1 MDIKGDWKKRA
12 VCGLMVLVMALGL
25 LPTSILAADTRSV
38 TDNAIKNG
46 SFEQPEFNNMNAPQW
61 AANLVPDW
69 HTTASDQKIEFG
81 STRKDG
87 TVPHIVGNPNLQD
100 SGCQFAELNADEEST
115 LYQYATTV
123 GGNVYEWGLS
133 HRGRMGVDQ
142 MAVIIGPKQSQI
154 DPATGERIDVDPAKP
169 SENGRDQFMRM
180 TYWVRQHASNLNVGI
195 PQTGC
200 TQKIT
205 VYSKKFAANGGFQND
220 IGDAF
225 SASPSDV
232 YTEKW
237 NVWIIGTSNTAW
249 GNYGTNSSDYA
260 AGKLA
265 YSCRYAVPD
274 GQNQT
279 VFAFCSYSAAG
290 GSTQGNLI
298 DNIHF
303 SLYQTITAAATAGGS
318 GFIGVPTGNVSEYY
332 PIGSSMS
339 ELVVANGST
348 IKVKAV
354 EPENGDVQFVG
365 AYVTRQTQNGLEKEF
380 ISAAS
385 SSWDKV
391 DRTYTYV
398 HRVEEPADIVL
409 VFVKKPMVIYEANG
423 GNLYTHGDN
432 RTNAV
437 SFAQQAGSG
446 GTLKERE
453 PYTAQAATTTKDGWR
468 FDGWLLPQ
476 KNKVLPA
483 VHTVKYDTVSGT
495 FTFTA
500 DDGKNETLQSGGA
513 TLIAQWKWRQR
524 FVTAS
529 RMKENGTV
537 SDNIQEN
544 TACGSITV
552 TSDGSAV
559 ETETTEAVTD
569 YYSQAN
575 EKITATAEAKQ
586 GYCFIGW
593 YQQVDGKYE
602 LVSSKS
608 THSYT
613 VSREG
618 VQTIYARFAPTHTVT
633 YRWASVDAGKCP
645 PEELLDK
652 NNLSRPEDGTVIDGG
667 TYYISKDFIKGVT
680 TIDGTVTKDGRT
692 VPGKWVFTGWHD
704 GKEDGSNGT
713 GDDIVI
719 RETELIN
726 VTGDRT
732 LTGFWT
738 FIPEKE
744 HTLTYQFADN
754 TRWSPSGSFEQTE
767 NYYRGESVTAAGK
780 PAHNQTMDGKDVLV
794 TDNVT
799 LYGKW
804 SFDGWKRNDTK
815 DTVTAGDGFDMPGND
830 VTLTG
835 QWEFTPYTYT
845 VVYDTGDGKPI
856 SDPKYA
862 SYDYAALLGSSKPGL
877 NTPTGIPFGASIEL
891 MELPDETKISDD
903 KYFSGWS
910 IVDPTNADLGTIETQ
925 DPGDSVG
932 YRYLGITEDKQEV
945 TLYAVYKNKGV
956 ATVDFAVNDSNWG
969 DVDTKSGSFTVQN
982 GIVDNKTVFSTAAPR
997 DGYHFVGWYEKKSDG
1012 SLTKATDGNGNV
1024 ITGAALT
1031 VTSNMMQA
1039 KLDSLTMSREENRT
1053 PVLVVRYVAVF
1064 ARDSFTVQFDGNG
1077 NNVTGAMEPQKF
1089 HDPDSEDQPTILR
1102 KNAFTRPGYVF
1113 TGWAEYPTRED
1124 GQGRI
1129 YADEASFAEVTT
1141 YRGAQIGNGKT
1152 ITLYAQWKKL
1162 PDVTIFY
1169 TPEPTSLGTVKLNG
1183 TAAKGND
1190 TITVQEG
1197 TVYEQ
1202 LNPETG
1208 EVQGATAVPGK
1219 GSVFVGWYDAQD
1231 TERRH
1236 PLTDSTTYTPGK
1248 DSSGRYQDGS
1258 YVALF
1263 RLKQYVLHYVANAT
1277 DAAGTMEDQTF
1288 PHGQAYPLKKC
1299 AFSREG
1305 YRFVGWATEKEG
1317 EVKYEDQ
1324 KSIKLDE
1331 EFQNLT
1337 NDNEKVYLYAVWQE
1351 QSVTLSYEPN
1361 DAELGSVSKASETV
1375 AAVTGT
1381 AKGSTAQAK
1390 SGARFDGW
1398 YSADG
1403 TLLSTDLTFVPTRK
1417 AGTVWQGTTYYAHFS
1432 AKRSPSTPSTP
1443 AKPDE
1448 TKPTLAP
1455 IPEMLNG
1462 EDHYAYLL
1470 GYEDGTVR
1478 PNGSISRA
1486 EVATVLFRLLK
1497 DDVRTQNLT
1506 KDNAYSDVPDTA
1518 WYSTAV
1524 STLSKMGVISGYPD
1538 GTFRPNAPI
1547 TRAEFAA
1554 MIARF
1559 DETAKSAD
1567 TPFTDISGHWA
1578 ENAIGKAY
1586 GNGWVEG
1593 SSKTVFCP
1601 ESNLTRAETA
1611 TLLNRVLHRLPEKE
1625 SDLLANQIA
1634 WPDNPE
1640 TFWGY
1645 LTIQEATNSHE
1656 YERKAD
1662 GVHETQT
1669 AKRENRDWSKEFEQ

>member
-12 VCGLMVLVMALGL
+12 VCGLMVLAMALSL

-38 TDNAIKNG
+38 TENAIKNG
-46 SFEQPEFNNMNAPQW
+46 SFEEPAFHDKNSPQW
-61 AANLVPDW
+61 PANNVPDW
-69 HTTASDQKIEFG
+69 DTTASDQLIEFG
-81 STRKDG
+81 SRRNGKDAPQLTG
-87 TVPHIVGNPNLQD
+87 VDKTIPDG
-100 SGCQFAELNADEEST
+100 SQFAELNADEEST

-133 HRGRMGVDQ
+133 HRGREGVDH
-142 MAVIIGPKQSQI
+142 MALIIGPKQNF
-154 DPATGERIDVDPAKP
+154 DPAKP
-169 SENGRDQFMRM
+169 SEDGRDQFMRM
-180 TYWVRQHASNLNVGI
+180 TDWVSQHASGMADM
-195 PQTGC
+195 GC

-205 VYSKKFAANGGFQND
+205 VYSKKFAKNGRFEND

-249 GNYGTNSSDYA
+249 GNYGTKSSAYA
-260 AGKLA
+260 AGNLA

-274 GQNQT
+274 GQTKT
-279 VFAFCSYSAAG
+279 VFAFCSYSAAT
-290 GSTQGNLI
+290 SDKTLGNLI

-354 EPENGDVQFVG
+354 KPKDSNVQFVG
-365 AYVTRQTQNGLEKEF
+365 AYVTRQTAKGLEQVFIPVTDKEE
-380 ISAAS
+380 
-385 SSWDKV
+385 WGEEGD
-391 DRTYTYV
+391 TYTYE

-409 VFVKKPMVIYEANG
+409 VFVKKPMVIYEAKG
-423 GNLYTHGDN
+423 GDRYIYGDN
-432 RTNAV
+432 GTNAV
-437 SFAQQAGSG
+437 SFAQQPGSD

-453 PYTAQAATTTKDGWR
+453 PYTAQAAETKKDGWR
-468 FDGWLLPQ
+468 FDGWLLPR

-483 VHTVKYDTVSGT
+483 VHTVKYDTVSGI

-500 DDGKNETLQSGGA
+500 DGGINETLESVGA

-529 RMKENGTV
+529 RVKDENGKV
-537 SDNIQEN
+537 SADFREN
-544 TACGSITV
+544 TDCGTVEIVDNRGELVADNPAAKDYFASASERVTV
-552 TSDGSAV
+552 TA
-559 ETETTEAVTD
+559 A
-569 YYSQAN
+569 AN
-575 EKITATAEAKQ
+575 A
-586 GYCFIGW
+586 GYEFIGW
-593 YQQVDGKYE
+593 YQQVDGEKYE
-602 LVSSKS
+602 LVSSEP

-618 VQTIYARFAPTHTVT
+618 VQTIYARFAPTHTVK

-645 PEELLDK
+645 PEEQLNANK
-652 NNLSRPEDGTVIDGG
+652 ISRPKDGTVIDGG
-667 TYYISKDFIKGVT
+667 TYYISKDLKIGK
-680 TIDGTVTKDGRT
+680 TIDGTVKKDGRT
-692 VPGKWVFTGWHD
+692 VPGKWVFTGWRD
-704 GKEDGSNGT
+704 ENND
-713 GDDIVI
+713 I
-719 RETELIN
+719 RETELIK

-738 FIPEKE
+738 FEPEAE
-744 HTLTYQFADN
+744 HSLSYQFADSGS
-754 TRWSPSGSFEQTE
+754 WSPSGSFAHTE
-767 NYYRGESVTAAGK
+767 EHYRGESVTAKAE
-780 PAHNQTMDGKDVLV
+780 PDHNQTTDEKGNPIDVLV
-794 TDNVT
+794 TGNNVV

-804 SFDGWKRNDTK
+804 SFDGWKRSDNEGDNEGI
-815 DTVTAGDGFDMPGND
+815 VAAGNGFNMPGND
-830 VTLTG
+830 LTLTG

-862 SYDYAALLGSSKPGL
+862 RYDYAALLGSSKPGL
-877 NTPTGIPFGASIEL
+877 KAPSTGIPFGASIKL
-891 MELPDETKISDD
+891 MEFPAGTEIPDD
-903 KYFSGWS
+903 KYFAGWS
-910 IVDPTNADLGTIETQ
+910 IYKPTDGNLSTIETQ
-925 DPGDSVG
+925 APGDSIG
-932 YRYLGITEDKQEV
+932 YRKLGITENGQEV
-945 TLYAVYKNKGV
+945 KLYAVYKNKDV

-969 DVDTKSGSFTVQN
+969 DVNPKSGSFMVQN
-982 GIVDNKTVFSTAAPR
+982 GKVDGKTVSSEATPR
-997 DGYHFVGWYEKKSDG
+997 EGYHFVGWCEKG
-1012 SLTKATDGNGNV
+1012 ALTPV
-1024 ITGAALT
+1024 STGATLT
-1031 VTSNMMQA
+1031 VTAAMMQE
-1039 KLDSLTMSREENRT
+1039 KLNSLTEK
-1053 PVLVVRYVAVF
+1053 LVVHYVAVF
-1064 ARDSFTVQFDGNG
+1064 ARNSFTVKFDRNG
-1077 NNVTGAMEPQKF
+1077 DNVNGVMPPQMF
-1089 HDPDSEDQPTILR
+1089 HDPDSGDQPTMLR
-1102 KNAFTRPGYVF
+1102 KNAFTRPGYEF
-1113 TGWAEYPTRED
+1113 TSWAESEN

-1129 YADEASFAEVTT
+1129 YADEAPFAEVTI
-1141 YRGAQIGNGKT
+1141 YRGNKIEDDGT

-1169 TPEPTSLGTVKLNG
+1169 TPEPTSLGTVKLND
-1183 TAAKGND
+1183 AAAEGND
-1190 TITVQEG
+1190 ITVQEG
-1197 TVYEQ
+1197 TVNEH

-1208 EVQGATAVPGK
+1208 TARGATAVPGE
-1219 GSVFVGWYDAQD
+1219 GSVFVGWYDAQGK
-1231 TERRH
+1231 H
-1236 PLTDSTTYTPGK
+1236 PLTDKTTYTPEK

-1258 YVALF
+1258 YVARF
-1263 RLKQYVLHYVANAT
+1263 RLKQYVLHYDANGGT
-1277 DAAGTMEDQTF
+1277 GTMEDQTF
-1288 PHGQAYPLKKC
+1288 PHGQAHPLEKC

-1305 YRFVGWATEKEG
+1305 YRFVGWATKSAG

-1324 KSIKLDE
+1324 KSIKLEE

-1337 NDNEKVYLYAVWQE
+1337 KDNDEVILYAVWEE
-1351 QSVTLSYEPN
+1351 QSVTIGYVSS
-1361 DAELGSVSKASETV
+1361 DTELGTVTVESEPV
-1375 AAVTGT
+1375 DAVTGT
-1381 AKGSTAQAK
+1381 AHGSTAQAK
-1390 SGARFDGW
+1390 SGAKFDGW
-1398 YSADG
+1398 YSADS
-1403 TLLSTDLTFVPTRK
+1403 TLLSTDLTFVPKK
-1417 AGTVWQGTTYYAHFS
+1417 ADGAVWQGTTYYARFS
-1432 AKRSPSTPSTP
+1432 ARRRPSTPSTP
-1443 AKPDE
+1443 AKPDD
-1448 TKPTLAP
+1448 TKITLAP

-1497 DDVRTQNLT
+1497 DDVRMQNLT
-1506 KDNAYSDVPDTA
+1506 KDNAYSDVSDTA
-1518 WYSTAV
+1518 WYAAAV

-1593 SSKTVFCP
+1593 SSKTLFCP

-1625 SDLLANQIA
+1625 SDLLANQIV

-1645 LTIQEATNSHE
+1645 LAMQEATNSHE

-1662 GVHETQT
+1662 GAHETQT

>member
-12 VCGLMVLVMALGL
+12 ISGLMVLAMALSL

-46 SFEQPEFNNMNAPQW
+46 SFEQPAFDDKPSPQW
-61 AANLVPDW
+61 VPGPTFDW
-69 HTTASDQKIEFG
+69 KTTAFGKKIEFG
-81 STRKDG
+81 SSRNGQKAPQLIGNQDIPDG
-87 TVPHIVGNPNLQD
+87 Y
-100 SGCQFAELNADEEST
+100 QFAELNADEEST

-133 HRGRMGVDQ
+133 HRGRSGIDQ
-142 MAVIIGPKQSQI
+142 MAVIIGPKQN
-154 DPATGERIDVDPAKP
+154 VDPAKP
-169 SENGRDQFMRM
+169 SKDGKDGRDQFMRM
-180 TYWVRQHASNLNVGI
+180 TDWVSQHKSNLKVDI
-195 PQTGC
+195 PPTGC

-220 IGDAF
+220 IGDSAF

-237 NVWIIGTSNTAW
+237 NVWIIGTNNNAW
-249 GNYGTNSSDYA
+249 DNYGTNSSDYA
-260 AGKLA
+260 EGKLA

-274 GQNQT
+274 GQTKT
-279 VFAFCSYSAAG
+279 VFAFCSYSAAT
-290 GSTQGNLI
+290 SDKTLGNLI

-318 GFIGVPTGNVSEYY
+318 GFIIVPTGDKGSEYY
-332 PIGSSMS
+332 EIGSSMR
-339 ELVVANGST
+339 ELVVANGSPIT
-348 IKVKAV
+348 VKVVK
-354 EPENGDVQFVG
+354 PKSDDVQFVG
-365 AYVTRQTQNGLEKEF
+365 AYVTRQTAKGLEQVFIPVTDKEE
-380 ISAAS
+380 
-385 SSWDKV
+385 WGEEGD
-391 DRTYTYV
+391 TYTYE

-409 VFVKKPMVIYEANG
+409 VFVKKPMVIYEAKG
-423 GNLYTHGDN
+423 GDRYIYGDN
-432 RTNAV
+432 GTNAV
-437 SFAQQAGSG
+437 SFAPQVSGDGSTTARG
-446 GTLKERE
+446 
-453 PYTAQAATTTKDGWR
+453 PYESKAATTAKDGWK
-468 FDGWLLPQ
+468 FDGWLLPR

-483 VHTVKYDTVSGT
+483 VHTVSYDAERET
-495 FTFTA
+495 FTFA
-500 DDGKNETLQSGGA
+500 ANGETTELESGGA

-529 RMKENGTV
+529 RVKDKDGMV
-537 SDNIQEN
+537 SADIQEN

-552 TSDGSAV
+552 TSDGAAV
-559 ETETTEAVTD
+559 KTETTEAVTD

-575 EKITATAEAKQ
+575 EKITATATAKN
-586 GYCFIGW
+586 GYRFVGW
-593 YQQVDGKYE
+593 YQQLDGDTYQF
-602 LVSSKS
+602 VSNQA
-608 THSYT
+608 TYT
-613 VSREG
+613 YTAKAEG

-633 YRWASVDAGKCP
+633 YRWTTEEGKCP
-645 PEELLDK
+645 PEELLNK
-652 NNLSRPEDGTVIDGG
+652 NGISLPETGTVVDGG
-667 TYYISKDFIKGVT
+667 TYYISKDLEINK
-680 TIDGTVTKDGRT
+680 TIDGTGTIDDRT
-692 VPGKWVFTGWHD
+692 VPGKWVFTGWRS
-704 GKEDGSNGT
+704 GES
-713 GDDIVI
+713 GDSDI
-719 RETELIN
+719 RETELIK
-726 VTGDRT
+726 VKGDRT

-754 TRWSPSGSFEQTE
+754 TRWSPSGSFELTE
-767 NYYRGESVTAAGK
+767 NYYRGESVTAQAE
-780 PAHNQTMDGKDVLV
+780 PAHNRTKDEEGNPIDVLA
-794 TDNVT
+794 TGNNVV

-804 SFDGWKRNDTK
+804 SFDGWKRSDNDSTIA
-815 DTVTAGDGFDMPGND
+815 AGRGFNMPGKD
-830 VTLTG
+830 LTLTG

-862 SYDYAALLGSSKPGL
+862 SYDYAALLGSSKSGL
-877 NTPTGIPFGASIEL
+877 NAPTGIPFGASIEL
-891 MELPDETKISDD
+891 MELPDGTKIPND
-903 KYFSGWS
+903 KYFAGWS

-925 DPGDSVG
+925 APGDSVG
-932 YRYLGITEDKQEV
+932 YRKLGITKDKRKV
-945 TLYAVYKNKGV
+945 TLYAVYKNKDM

-969 DVDTKSGSFTVQN
+969 DVDTKSGSFMVQN
-982 GIVDNKTVFSTAAPR
+982 GKVDEGTVSSTAAPR
-997 DGYHFVGWYEKKSDG
+997 DGYHFVGWYEESDDGKLEPVNG
-1012 SLTKATDGNGNV
+1012 SAING
-1024 ITGAALT
+1024 TTLT
-1031 VTSNMMQA
+1031 VTAAMMQA
-1039 KLDSLTMSREENRT
+1039 KLKPLAESRGENRT
-1053 PVLVVRYVAVF
+1053 PVLEVRYIAVF
-1064 ARDSFTVQFDGNG
+1064 ARDSFTVEFDGNG
-1077 NNVTGAMEPQKF
+1077 DDKEATMKPQTF
-1089 HDPDSEDQPTILR
+1089 PAPDSEEQLTTLR
-1102 KNAFTRPGYVF
+1102 KNEFKRPGYVF
-1113 TGWAEYPTRED
+1113 TGWAEYPTREV
-1124 GQGRI
+1124 GQEERI
-1129 YADEASFAEVTT
+1129 YADEAPFAEVTI
-1141 YRGAQIGNGKT
+1141 YQGNKIVDGGT
-1152 ITLYAQWKKL
+1152 ITLYAQWEKL
-1162 PDVTIFY
+1162 SDVIISY
-1169 TPEPTSLGTVKLNG
+1169 TPEPTSLGTVKLNPTESNELDPQDG
-1183 TAAKGND
+1183 M
-1190 TITVQEG
+1190 VSES
-1197 TVYEQ
+1197 

-1208 EVQGATAVPGK
+1208 EVQGATAVPGE

-1231 TERRH
+1231 TERSH
-1236 PLTDSTTYTPGK
+1236 PLTGGSTTYTPEK
-1248 DSSGRYQDGS
+1248 DLSGRYRDGS

-1263 RLKQYVLHYVANAT
+1263 RLKQYVLHYDANAA

-1288 PHGQAYPLKKC
+1288 PHGQAYPLKEC

-1305 YRFVGWATEKEG
+1305 YRFVGWATEQKGKVE
-1317 EVKYEDQ
+1317 YEDQ
-1324 KSIKLDE
+1324 TNIKLDK
-1331 EFQNLT
+1331 EFPNLT
-1337 NDNEKVYLYAVWQE
+1337 NDNDVVTLYAVWEE
-1351 QSVTLSYEPN
+1351 QSVTIGYEPN
-1361 DAELGSVSKASETV
+1361 DAELGSVSSASETV
-1375 AAVTGT
+1375 DAVTGT

-1403 TLLSTDLTFVPTRK
+1403 TLLSKELTFVPTK
-1417 AGTVWQGTTYYAHFS
+1417 KDGAVWQGTTYYAHFS

-1497 DDVRTQNLT
+1497 DDVRMQNLT

-1518 WYSTAV
+1518 WYAAAV

-1625 SDLLANQIA
+1625 SDLLANQIV

-1645 LTIQEATNSHE
+1645 LAIQEATNSHE

-1669 AKRENRDWSKEFEQ
+1669 VKRENRDWSKEFEQ

>member
-12 VCGLMVLVMALGL
+12 VSGLMVLVMALSL

-46 SFEQPEFNNMNAPQW
+46 SFEEPAFHDKNSPQW
-61 AANLVPDW
+61 PANNVPDW
-69 HTTASDQKIEFG
+69 DTTASDKLIEFG
-81 STRKDG
+81 SRRNGKNAPQLTGVDKTIPDG
-87 TVPHIVGNPNLQD
+87 
-100 SGCQFAELNADEEST
+100 SQFAELNADEEST
-115 LYQYATTV
+115 LYQYAETV

-133 HRGRMGVDQ
+133 HRGRDGVDQ
-142 MAVIIGPKQSQI
+142 MAVIIGPKQDD
-154 DPATGERIDVDPAKP
+154 DPDKP
-169 SENGRDQFMRM
+169 SADGKDQFMRM
-180 TYWVRQHASNLNVGI
+180 TDWVRQHASEMGVTVYNN
-195 PQTGC
+195 TGC

-205 VYSKKFAANGGFQND
+205 VYSKKFAKKGGFQND

-237 NVWIIGTSNTAW
+237 NVWIIGTNNNAW
-249 GNYGTNSSDYA
+249 GNYGTKSSDYA
-260 AGKLA
+260 EGNLA

-274 GQNQT
+274 GQSKT

-290 GSTQGNLI
+290 GSTCGNLI

-318 GFIGVPTGNVSEYY
+318 GYIGVPTGNESVLYK
-332 PIGSSMS
+332 IDDKMR

-354 EPENGDVQFVG
+354 KPKDSNVQFVG
-365 AYVTRQTQNGLEKEF
+365 AYVTRQTAKGLEQVF
-380 ISAAS
+380 IPVADEG
-385 SSWDKV
+385 WREEGD
-391 DRTYTYV
+391 TYTYE

-409 VFVKKPMVIYEANG
+409 VFVKKPMVIYEAKG
-423 GNLYTHGDN
+423 GDRYIYGDN
-432 RTNAV
+432 GTNAV
-437 SFAQQAGSG
+437 SFAPQVSGDGSTTARG
-446 GTLKERE
+446 
-453 PYTAQAATTTKDGWR
+453 PYESKAATTAKDGWK
-468 FDGWLLPQ
+468 FDGWLLPR

-483 VHTVKYDTVSGT
+483 VHTVSYDAERET
-495 FTFTA
+495 FTFA
-500 DDGKNETLQSGGA
+500 ANGETTELESGGA

-529 RMKENGTV
+529 RVKDKDGMV
-537 SDNIQEN
+537 SADIQEN

-552 TSDGSAV
+552 TSDGAAV
-559 ETETTEAVTD
+559 KTETTEAVTD

-575 EKITATAEAKQ
+575 EKITATATAKN
-586 GYCFIGW
+586 GYRFVGW
-593 YQQVDGKYE
+593 YQQLDGDTYQF
-602 LVSSKS
+602 VSNQA
-608 THSYT
+608 TYT
-613 VSREG
+613 YTAKAEG

-633 YRWASVDAGKCP
+633 YRWTTEEGKCP
-645 PEELLDK
+645 PEELLNK
-652 NNLSRPEDGTVIDGG
+652 NGISLPETGTVVDGG
-667 TYYISKDFIKGVT
+667 TYYISKDLEINK
-680 TIDGTVTKDGRT
+680 TIDGTGTIDDRT
-692 VPGKWVFTGWHD
+692 VPGKWVFTGWRS
-704 GKEDGSNGT
+704 GES
-713 GDDIVI
+713 GDSDI

-754 TRWSPSGSFEQTE
+754 NRWSPSGSFAQTE
-767 NYYRGESVTAAGK
+767 NHYRGESVTAQAE
-780 PAHNQTMDGKDVLV
+780 PARNQTTDEEGNPIDVLV
-794 TDNVT
+794 TGNVT
-799 LYGKW
+799 LYGDW
-804 SFDGWKRNDTK
+804 SFKGWQRSDRKRSDNDSMIA
-815 DTVTAGDGFDMPGND
+815 AGNVFYMPGNNL
-830 VTLTG
+830 TLTG

-845 VVYDTGDGKPI
+845 VVYDLGNGTTVA
-856 SDPKYA
+856 DPNNENYNYSK
-862 SYDYAALLGSSKPGL
+862 LLDSSKPGL
-877 NTPTGIPFGASIEL
+877 NAQSTGIGIPFGASIEL
-891 MELPDETKISDD
+891 MEFPAGTEIPND
-903 KYFSGWS
+903 KYFAGWS
-910 IVDPTNADLGTIETQ
+910 LVKPTEDNLSTIETQ

-932 YRYLGITEDKQEV
+932 YRKLGITKNGQEV
-945 TLYAVYKNKGV
+945 TLYAVYKNKDV

-969 DVDTKSGSFTVQN
+969 DVDTKSGSFTVR
-982 GIVDNKTVFSTAAPR
+982 GSAVDKKTVFSTATPR
-997 DGYHFVGWYEKKSDG
+997 EGYHFVGWYEKG
-1012 SLTKATDGNGNV
+1012 ALTPVSTDAT
-1024 ITGAALT
+1024 LT
-1031 VTSNMMQA
+1031 VTTAMMQA
-1039 KLDSLTMSREENRT
+1039 KLDLLTKNGT
-1053 PVLVVRYVAVF
+1053 PVVLVVHYVAVF
-1064 ARDSFTVQFDGNG
+1064 ARDSFTVNFDGNG
-1077 NNVTGAMEPQKF
+1077 DDKEATMKPQTF
-1089 HDPDSEDQPTILR
+1089 PAPDSEEQLTTLR
-1102 KNAFTRPGYVF
+1102 KNEFKRPGYVF
-1113 TGWAEYPTRED
+1113 TGWAEYPTREV
-1124 GQGRI
+1124 GQEGRN
-1129 YADEASFAEVTT
+1129 YADEEPFAEVTI
-1141 YRGAQIGNGKT
+1141 YRGNKIVDGGT

-1162 PDVTIFY
+1162 PDVTISY
-1169 TPEPTSLGTVKLNG
+1169 TPEPTSLGTVELNPTESNELDPQDG
-1183 TAAKGND
+1183 M
-1190 TITVQEG
+1190 VSES
-1197 TVYEQ
+1197 

-1208 EVQGATAVPGK
+1208 TARGATAVPGE

-1231 TERRH
+1231 TERENS
-1236 PLTDSTTYTPGK
+1236 LTDGKTYTPEK
-1248 DSSGRYQDGS
+1248 DLSGRYRDGS

-1263 RLKQYVLHYVANAT
+1263 RLKQYVLRYDANGGT
-1277 DAAGTMEDQTF
+1277 GTMEDQTF
-1288 PHGQAYPLKKC
+1288 PHGQAHPLEKC

-1305 YRFVGWATEKEG
+1305 YSFVGWATEKKGKVE
-1317 EVKYEDQ
+1317 YEDQ
-1324 KSIKLDE
+1324 TNIKLDK
-1331 EFQNLT
+1331 EFPNLKDD
-1337 NDNEKVYLYAVWQE
+1337 NDEATLYAVWRE
-1351 QSVTLSYEPN
+1351 QRVTFSYESN
-1361 DAELGSVSKASETV
+1361 DTELGTVSKASETIG
-1375 AAVTGT
+1375 AVNGKPT
-1381 AKGSTAQAK
+1381 GSTAQAK
-1390 SGARFDGW
+1390 SGAKFDGW

-1403 TLLSTDLTFVPTRK
+1403 TLLSTELTFVPTK
-1417 AGTVWQGTTYYAHFS
+1417 ADGAVWQGTTYYAHFS

-1497 DDVRTQNLT
+1497 DDVRAQNLT

-1518 WYSTAV
+1518 WYAAAV

-1625 SDLLANQIA
+1625 SDLLANQIV

-1645 LTIQEATNSHE
+1645 LAIQEATNSHE

-1669 AKRENRDWSKEFEQ
+1669 VKRENRDWSKEFEQ

>member
-12 VCGLMVLVMALGL
+12 VCGLMVLAMALSL

-38 TDNAIKNG
+38 TENAIKNG
-46 SFEQPEFNNMNAPQW
+46 SFEEPAFHDKNSPQW
-61 AANLVPDW
+61 PANNVPDW
-69 HTTASDQKIEFG
+69 DTTASDQLIEFG
-81 STRKDG
+81 SRRNGKDAPQLTG
-87 TVPHIVGNPNLQD
+87 VDKTIPDG
-100 SGCQFAELNADEEST
+100 SQFAELNADEEST

-133 HRGRMGVDQ
+133 HRGREGVDH
-142 MAVIIGPKQSQI
+142 MALIIGPKQNF
-154 DPATGERIDVDPAKP
+154 DPAKP
-169 SENGRDQFMRM
+169 SEDGRDQFMRM
-180 TYWVRQHASNLNVGI
+180 TDWVSQHASGMADM
-195 PQTGC
+195 GC

-205 VYSKKFAANGGFQND
+205 VYSKKFAKNGRFEND

-249 GNYGTNSSDYA
+249 GNYGTKSSAYA
-260 AGKLA
+260 AGNLA

-274 GQNQT
+274 GQTKT
-279 VFAFCSYSAAG
+279 VFAFCSYSAAT
-290 GSTQGNLI
+290 SDKTLGNLI

-354 EPENGDVQFVG
+354 KPKDSNVQFVG
-365 AYVTRQTQNGLEKEF
+365 AYVTRQTAKGLEQVFIPVTDKE
-380 ISAAS
+380 
-385 SSWDKV
+385 WGEEGD
-391 DRTYTYV
+391 TYTYE

-409 VFVKKPMVIYEANG
+409 VFVKKPMVIYEAKG
-423 GNLYTHGDN
+423 GDRYIYGDN
-432 RTNAV
+432 GTNAV
-437 SFAQQAGSG
+437 SFAQQPGSD

-453 PYTAQAATTTKDGWR
+453 PYTAQAAETKKDGWR
-468 FDGWLLPQ
+468 FDGWLLPR

-483 VHTVKYDTVSGT
+483 VHTVKYDTVSGI

-500 DDGKNETLQSGGA
+500 DGGINETLESVGA

-529 RMKENGTV
+529 RVKDENGKV
-537 SDNIQEN
+537 SADFREN
-544 TACGSITV
+544 TDCGTVEIVDNRGELVADNPAAKDYFASASERVTV
-552 TSDGSAV
+552 TA
-559 ETETTEAVTD
+559 A
-569 YYSQAN
+569 AN
-575 EKITATAEAKQ
+575 A
-586 GYCFIGW
+586 GYEFIGW
-593 YQQVDGKYE
+593 YQQVDGEKYE
-602 LVSSKS
+602 LVSSEP

-633 YRWASVDAGKCP
+633 YQWASVDAGKCP
-645 PEELLDK
+645 PNK
-652 NNLSRPEDGTVIDGG
+652 PEPPSPGTVIDGG
-667 TYYISKDFIKGVT
+667 TYYISKDFIKDKT
-680 TIDGTVTKDGRT
+680 TIDGTGTKDGRT

-704 GKEDGSNGT
+704 GEDVGSSGT
-713 GDDIVI
+713 GGDIVI

-738 FIPEKE
+738 FIPEEK

-754 TRWSPSGSFEQTE
+754 NRWSPSGSFELTE
-767 NYYRGESVTAAGK
+767 NYYRGESVTVQSE
-780 PAHNQTMDGKDVLV
+780 PARNQTTDGEDVLV
-794 TDNVT
+794 TGNVT

-804 SFDGWKRNDTK
+804 SFDGWKRSDTK

-835 QWEFTPYTYT
+835 QWKFTPYTYT

-877 NTPTGIPFGASIEL
+877 NAPSTGIPFGASIKL
-891 MELPDETKISDD
+891 MELPAGTKIPDD
-903 KYFSGWS
+903 KYFAGWS
-910 IVDPTNADLGTIETQ
+910 IDKPTDGNLSTIETQ
-925 DPGDSVG
+925 APGDSIG
-932 YRYLGITEDKQEV
+932 YRKLKITKNGQKV
-945 TLYAVYKNKGV
+945 TLYAVYKNKDM

-969 DVDTKSGSFTVQN
+969 DVGTKGGSFTVQN
-982 GIVDNKTVFSTAAPR
+982 GEVENKTVSSKATPR
-997 DGYHFVGWYEKKSDG
+997 DGYHFVGWYEKD
-1012 SLTKATDGNGNV
+1012 DNGKLESVSTSAING
-1024 ITGAALT
+1024 TTLT
-1031 VTSNMMQA
+1031 VTTAMMQK
-1039 KLDSLTMSREENRT
+1039 KLKLPTGSREENGP
-1053 PVLVVRYVAVF
+1053 PVLVVHYVAVF
-1064 ARDSFTVQFDGNG
+1064 ARDSFTVQFEPNG
-1077 NNVTGAMEPQKF
+1077 ALDAEGKSDVTGEMLPQKF
-1089 HDPDSEDQPTILR
+1089 HDPNSKDQLTTLR
-1102 KNAFTRPGYVF
+1102 KNEFKRPGYVF
-1113 TGWAEYPTRED
+1113 TGWAESKT
-1124 GQGRI
+1124 GQGRT
-1129 YADEASFAEVTT
+1129 YADEAPFAEVTT
-1141 YRGAQIGNGKT
+1141 YRGAQIGNDKT
-1152 ITLYAQWKKL
+1152 ITLYAQWEKL
-1162 PDVTIFY
+1162 PDVPIFY
-1169 TPEPTSLGTVKLNG
+1169 TPEPTSLGTVKLNVN
-1183 TAAKGND
+1183 AAEGND

-1197 TVYEQ
+1197 TVYEK

-1208 EVQGATAVPGK
+1208 TARGATAEPRE
-1219 GSVFVGWYDAQD
+1219 GSVFAGWYNGLTREEVWEDA
-1231 TERRH
+1231 TF
-1236 PLTDSTTYTPGK
+1236 TPK
-1248 DSSGRYQDGS
+1248 QQNDRYVS
-1258 YVALF
+1258 ATYVARF
-1263 RLKQYVLHYVANAT
+1263 RLYRYTLHYEANG
-1277 DAAGTMEDQTF
+1277 GTGEMDDQIF
-1288 PHGQAYPLKKC
+1288 QHGQAYPLKKC

-1305 YRFVGWATEKEG
+1305 YRFVGWATEPAG
-1317 EVKYEDQ
+1317 EVKYENQ
-1324 KSIKLDE
+1324 KSIKLE
-1331 EFQNLT
+1331 NEFPNLT
-1337 NDNEKVYLYAVWQE
+1337 NDNEKVTLYAVWEE
-1351 QSVTLSYEPN
+1351 QSVTIGYVSS
-1361 DAELGSVSKASETV
+1361 DTELGTVTVGSETIG
-1375 AAVTGT
+1375 AVNGKP
-1381 AKGSTAQAK
+1381 AGSIAQPK
-1390 SGARFDGW
+1390 SSARFDGW

-1403 TLLSTDLTFVPTRK
+1403 TLLSTDLKFVPTREPG
-1417 AGTVWQGTTYYAHFS
+1417 AVWQGTTYYARFS
-1432 AKRSPSTPSTP
+1432 ARRRPSTPSTP

-1497 DDVRTQNLT
+1497 DDVRMQNLT
-1506 KDNAYSDVPDTA
+1506 KDNAYSDVSDTA
-1518 WYSTAV
+1518 WYAAAV

-1625 SDLLANQIA
+1625 SDLLANQIV

-1645 LTIQEATNSHE
+1645 LAIQEATNSHE

>member
-12 VCGLMVLVMALGL
+12 VCGLMVLAMALSL

-38 TDNAIKNG
+38 TENAIKNG
-46 SFEQPEFNNMNAPQW
+46 SFEEPAFHDKNSPQW
-61 AANLVPDW
+61 PAKEVPDW
-69 HTTASDQKIEFG
+69 DTTASDRKIEFG
-81 STRKDG
+81 SRRNGKDAPQLMG
-87 TVPHIVGNPNLQD
+87 DQTIPDG
-100 SGCQFAELNADEEST
+100 SQFAELNADEEST
-115 LYQYATTV
+115 LYQYAETV

-133 HRGRMGVDQ
+133 HRGREGDDH
-142 MAVIIGPKQSQI
+142 MALIIGPKQ
-154 DPATGERIDVDPAKP
+154 DEKP
-169 SENGRDQFMRM
+169 DKPNKAGKDQFMRM
-180 TYWVRQHASNLNVGI
+180 TDWVKSHAEKLGVNI
-195 PQTGC
+195 PVTGC

-249 GNYGTNSSDYA
+249 GNYGTKSSAYA

-274 GQNQT
+274 GQTKT
-279 VFAFCSYSAAG
+279 VFAFCSYSAAT
-290 GSTQGNLI
+290 SNKTLGNLI

-318 GFIGVPTGNVSEYY
+318 GFIGVPTGGKNVYY
-332 PIGSSMS
+332 EIRGSMS
-339 ELVVANGST
+339 ELVVANGSPIT
-348 IKVKAV
+348 VKAV
-354 EPENGDVQFVG
+354 EPESDDVQFVG
-365 AYVTRQTQNGLEKEF
+365 AYVTRQTQNGLKKEV
-380 ISAAS
+380 IPATSP
-385 SSWDKV
+385 SWDKV
-391 DRTYTYV
+391 DRTYTYE
-398 HRVEEPADIVL
+398 HPVEEPADIVL

-423 GNLYTHGDN
+423 GKQYTHGDN
-432 RTNAV
+432 GTNAV
-437 SFAQQAGSG
+437 SFAPQVSGDGSTTARG
-446 GTLKERE
+446 PYDSKE
-453 PYTAQAATTTKDGWR
+453 ATPVKDGWR

-483 VHTVKYDTVSGT
+483 VHTVSYDAESET

-500 DDGKNETLQSGGA
+500 NGETTELESVGA

-529 RMKENGTV
+529 RVKNADGKVSDDFLVNEDCGTV
-537 SDNIQEN
+537 EIVGNEGESVANNPAAKDYFASASERV
-544 TACGSITV
+544 TV
-552 TSDGSAV
+552 
-559 ETETTEAVTD
+559 
-569 YYSQAN
+569 
-575 EKITATAEAKQ
+575 TATAKA
-586 GYCFIGW
+586 GYEFIGW
-593 YQQVDGKYE
+593 YQQVDGKYD
-602 LVSSKS
+602 LVSSKP

-613 VSREG
+613 VISEG

-633 YRWASVDAGKCP
+633 YQWASVAAGKCP
-645 PEELLDK
+645 QNTPDPP
-652 NNLSRPEDGTVIDGG
+652 RPGTVIDGG
-667 TYYISKDFIKGVT
+667 TYYISKDFIKDKT
-680 TIDGTVTKDGRT
+680 TIDGTVKKDGRT

-704 GKEDGSNGT
+704 GEEDGSSGN
-713 GDDIVI
+713 DVDIVI
-719 RETELIN
+719 RVTELIN

-738 FIPEKE
+738 FEPEAE
-744 HTLTYQFADN
+744 HSLSYQFADSGS
-754 TRWSPSGSFEQTE
+754 WSPSGSFAHTE
-767 NYYRGESVTAAGK
+767 EHYRGESVKAASE
-780 PAHNQTMDGKDVLV
+780 PARNQTMDGKDVLV

-799 LYGKW
+799 LYGDW
-804 SFDGWKRNDTK
+804 SFKGWQRSDNENTI
-815 DTVTAGDGFDMPGND
+815 TAGNDFDMPGNNL
-830 VTLTG
+830 TLTG

-845 VVYDTGDGKPI
+845 VVYDTGNGEPVGDL
-856 SDPKYA
+856 KYA

-877 NTPTGIPFGASIEL
+877 KAPSTGIPFGASIKL
-891 MELPDETKISDD
+891 MELPAGTEIPND
-903 KYFSGWS
+903 KYFAGWS
-910 IVDPTNADLGTIETQ
+910 LVKPTNADLSDIETQ
-925 DPGDSVG
+925 APGDSVG
-932 YRYLGITEDKQEV
+932 FRKLEVTENGQEV
-945 TLYAVYKNKGV
+945 KLYAVYKNKDV

-969 DVDTKSGSFTVQN
+969 DVNPKSGSFMVQN
-982 GIVDNKTVFSTAAPR
+982 GKVDEGTVSSTAAPR
-997 DGYHFVGWYEKKSDG
+997 DGYHFVGWYEESDDGKLEPVNG
-1012 SLTKATDGNGNV
+1012 SAISGTT
-1024 ITGAALT
+1024 LT
-1031 VTSNMMQA
+1031 VTAAMMQA
-1039 KLDSLTMSREENRT
+1039 KLKPLAESRGENRT

-1064 ARDSFTVQFDGNG
+1064 EPNTFTIHYEPNYPIIDAGAQSGEMVDQTFSAATTSRNLSPNQFQCKGYTFDGWT
-1077 NNVTGAMEPQKF
+1077 TGKGDFYSDGA
-1089 HDPDSEDQPTILR
+1089 
-1102 KNAFTRPGYVF
+1102 AFTQTV
-1113 TGWAEYPTRED
+1113 ENE
-1124 GQGRI
+1124 
-1129 YADEASFAEVTT
+1129 
-1141 YRGAQIGNGKT
+1141 GKV
-1152 ITLYAQWKKL
+1152 TLYAQWERL
-1162 PDVTIFY
+1162 ADVTIFY
-1169 TPEPTSLGTVKLNG
+1169 TPEPTSLGTVELNG
-1183 TAAKGND
+1183 TAAKEND

-1197 TVYEQ
+1197 TVYES

-1208 EVQGATAVPGK
+1208 TARGATAVPGK
-1219 GSVFVGWYDAQD
+1219 GSVFVGWYDAQGK
-1231 TERRH
+1231 H
-1236 PLTDSTTYTPGK
+1236 PLTDKTTYTPEKG
-1248 DSSGRYQDGS
+1248 SSGRYQDGS
-1258 YVALF
+1258 YVARF
-1263 RLKQYVLHYVANAT
+1263 RLKQYVLHYDANGGT
-1277 DAAGTMEDQTF
+1277 DTMEDQTF
-1288 PHGQAYPLKKC
+1288 PHGQAHPLEKC

-1305 YRFVGWATEKEG
+1305 YRFVGWATESAG

-1324 KSIKLDE
+1324 ESIKLDE
-1331 EFQNLT
+1331 KFPNLT
-1337 NDNEKVYLYAVWQE
+1337 NDNDVVTLYAVWEE
-1351 QSVTLSYEPN
+1351 QSVTIGYEPN
-1361 DAELGSVSKASETV
+1361 DAELGTVTVESEPV
-1375 AAVTGT
+1375 DAVTGT
-1381 AKGSTAQAK
+1381 AHGSTAQPK
-1390 SGARFDGW
+1390 SGAKFDGW

-1403 TLLSTDLTFVPTRK
+1403 TLLSTELTFVPTR
-1417 AGTVWQGTTYYAHFS
+1417 ADGAVWQGTTYYARFS

-1497 DDVRTQNLT
+1497 DDVRMQNLT
-1506 KDNAYSDVPDTA
+1506 KDNAYSDVSDTA
-1518 WYSTAV
+1518 WYAAAV

-1625 SDLLANQIA
+1625 SDLLANQIV

-1645 LTIQEATNSHE
+1645 LAIQEATNSHE

>member
-12 VCGLMVLVMALGL
+12 VCGLMVLVMALSL

-46 SFEQPEFNNMNAPQW
+46 SFEQPAFDEKSSPQW
-61 AANLVPDW
+61 VPEPTFDW
-69 HTTASDQKIEFG
+69 KTTASDQKIEFG

-87 TVPHIVGNPNLQD
+87 TVPHIWGKPHLQD
-100 SGCQFAELNADEEST
+100 DGYQFAELNADEEST

-133 HRGRMGVDQ
+133 HRGRSGIDR
-142 MAVIIGPKQSQI
+142 MALIIGPNQDI
-154 DPATGERIDVDPAKP
+154 DPAK
-169 SENGRDQFMRM
+169 SSKNGKDQFMRM
-180 TYWVRQHASNLNVGI
+180 TDWVRLHASGMGVTVSD
-195 PQTGC
+195 TGC

-237 NVWIIGTSNTAW
+237 NVWIIGTNNNAW

-260 AGKLA
+260 AGNLA

-274 GQNQT
+274 GQTKT

-318 GFIGVPTGNVSEYY
+318 GFIIVPTGDKGSEYY
-332 PIGSSMS
+332 EIGSSMS

-354 EPENGDVQFVG
+354 EPEKGDVQFVG

-380 ISAAS
+380 IPAEEWMRDGS
-385 SSWDKV
+385 S
-391 DRTYTYV
+391 TYTYV
-398 HRVEEPADIVL
+398 HPVEEPADIVL

-423 GNLYTHGDN
+423 GDGYTRGDN
-432 RTNAV
+432 ATNAV
-437 SFAQQAGSG
+437 SFAQQPGSD

-453 PYTAQAATTTKDGWR
+453 PYTAQAAETKKDGWR

-483 VHTVKYDTVSGT
+483 VHTVKYNTARET

-500 DDGKNETLQSGGA
+500 NGETTELHSGGA

-529 RMKENGTV
+529 RVKGKDGKV
-537 SDNIQEN
+537 SDDFQEN
-544 TACGSITV
+544 TYCGTV
-552 TSDGSAV
+552 KIGGNKGEPVADNLAAQDYFASAS
-559 ETETTEAVTD
+559 ERVTV
-569 YYSQAN
+569 
-575 EKITATAEAKQ
+575 TATANA
-586 GYCFIGW
+586 GYEFIGW
-593 YQQVDGKYE
+593 YQQVDGKKYE
-602 LVSSKS
+602 LVSSKP

-633 YRWASVDAGKCP
+633 YQWTKTKNECPTEEELNAAGKTLP
-645 PEELLDK
+645 DAATVM
-652 NNLSRPEDGTVIDGG
+652 DGDNYPISTVYKANETSIPG
-667 TYYISKDFIKGVT
+667 TKQENGVT
-680 TIDGTVTKDGRT
+680 VY
-692 VPGKWVFTGWHD
+692 GKWTFSGWRD
-704 GKEDGSNGT
+704 EQNR
-713 GDDIVI
+713 I
-719 RETELIN
+719 REVNLVNIRGN
-726 VTGDRT
+726 RT

-738 FIPEKE
+738 FMPNTRF
-744 HTLTYQFADN
+744 TLTYQVAENGSWTPSNLSAPADEKEYF
-754 TRWSPSGSFEQTE
+754 RTE
-767 NYYRGESVTAAGK
+767 PVIAANAPTYTQGELYVDQ
-780 PAHNQTMDGKDVLV
+780 NL
-794 TDNVT
+794 T
-799 LYGKW
+799 LKGTW
-804 SFDGWKRNDTK
+804 TFGGWKRSDTGAIISATTGSFK
-815 DTVTAGDGFDMPGND
+815 MPD
-830 VTLTG
+830 RDLTLTG
-835 QWEFTPYTYT
+835 QWSFTPDTYT
-845 VVYDTGDGKPI
+845 V
-856 SDPKYA
+856 
-862 SYDYAALLGSSKPGL
+862 SYDIGNGTGAVPELHDSYNYSALAGKSGCD
-877 NTPTGIPFGASIEL
+877 TTQRGIPFGASIKLRDFNGTAPEG
-891 MELPDETKISDD
+891 T
-903 KYFSGWS
+903 YFAGWS
-910 IVDPTNADLGTIETQ
+910 IEKPTRDNLDTIQTQ

-932 YRYLGITEDKQEV
+932 YRKLGITENGQEV
-945 TLYAVYKNKGV
+945 KLYAVYKNKDV

-969 DVDTKSGSFTVQN
+969 DVNTKSGSFTVR
-982 GIVDNKTVFSTAAPR
+982 GSAVDAKAVSSTATPR
-997 DGYHFVGWYEKKSDG
+997 DGYHFVGWYEKESDG
-1012 SLTKATDGNGNV
+1012 SLTEAKDENGKS
-1024 ITGAALT
+1024 ITGATLT
-1031 VTSNMMQA
+1031 VTEAMMRA
-1039 KLDSLTMSREENRT
+1039 KLKPHTGSGGENGT
-1053 PVLVVRYVAVF
+1053 PVLEVRYVAVF
-1064 ARDSFTVQFDGNG
+1064 KPNTFTIHYEPNYPIIDAGAQSGEMADQTFSAADTSRNLSPNQFQCKGYTFDGWTTQSDG
-1077 NNVTGAMEPQKF
+1077 SGDFYSDGA
-1089 HDPDSEDQPTILR
+1089 
-1102 KNAFTRPGYVF
+1102 AFTQTV
-1113 TGWAEYPTRED
+1113 ENE
-1124 GQGRI
+1124 
-1129 YADEASFAEVTT
+1129 
-1141 YRGAQIGNGKT
+1141 GKV
-1152 ITLYAQWKKL
+1152 TLYAKWERL
-1162 PDVTIFY
+1162 PNVTITY
-1169 TPEPTSLGTVKLNG
+1169 TAYPDSLGRVTLNSKVPADIN
-1183 TAAKGND
+1183 TQDAAAPD
-1190 TITVQEG
+1190 TQSGI
-1197 TVYEQ
+1197 VYET

-1208 EVQGATAVPGK
+1208 TPLGATATPNA
-1219 GSVFVGWYDAQD
+1219 GSVFEGWYNN
-1231 TERRH
+1231 
-1236 PLTDSTTYTPGK
+1236 LTGKKVWDSEKFVPQQQN
-1248 DSSGRYQDGS
+1248 DRYVGAS
-1258 YVALF
+1258 YVAHF
-1263 RLKQYVLHYVANAT
+1263 RPQRYTLKFDANGGVGEM
-1277 DAAGTMEDQTF
+1277 AAQTF
-1288 PHGQAYPLKKC
+1288 GHGQYLPLTEC
-1299 AFSREG
+1299 LFSREG
-1305 YRFVGWATEKEG
+1305 YDFMGWALSKNSEKQFSNKA
-1317 EVKYEDQ
+1317 EVQFTDLVPSPKDGD
-1324 KSIKLDE
+1324 SA
-1331 EFQNLT
+1331 T
-1337 NDNEKVYLYAVWQE
+1337 LYAVWQE
-1351 QSVTLSYEPN
+1351 RDVTLNYASSDES
-1361 DAELGSVSKASETV
+1361 LGTVTAGSETIG
-1375 AAVTGT
+1375 AATGKPT
-1381 AKGSTAQAK
+1381 GSTAQAK

-1403 TLLSTDLTFVPTRK
+1403 TLLSPELTFVPTK
-1417 AGTVWQGTTYYAHFS
+1417 EAAVWQGTTYYAHFS

>member
-1 MDIKGDWKKRA
+1 M
-12 VCGLMVLVMALGL
+12 
-25 LPTSILAADTRSV
+25 
-38 TDNAIKNG
+38 
-46 SFEQPEFNNMNAPQW
+46 
-61 AANLVPDW
+61 
-69 HTTASDQKIEFG
+69 
-81 STRKDG
+81 
-87 TVPHIVGNPNLQD
+87 
-100 SGCQFAELNADEEST
+100 
-115 LYQYATTV
+115 
-123 GGNVYEWGLS
+123 
-133 HRGRMGVDQ
+133 
-142 MAVIIGPKQSQI
+142 
-154 DPATGERIDVDPAKP
+154 
-169 SENGRDQFMRM
+169 
-180 TYWVRQHASNLNVGI
+180 
-195 PQTGC
+195 
-200 TQKIT
+200 
-205 VYSKKFAANGGFQND
+205 
-220 IGDAF
+220 
-225 SASPSDV
+225 

-237 NVWIIGTSNTAW
+237 NVWIIGTNNNAW

-274 GQNQT
+274 GQRET

-354 EPENGDVQFVG
+354 EPKDSDVQFVG

-409 VFVKKPMVIYEANG
+409 VFVKRPMVIYEANG
-423 GNLYTHGDN
+423 GNRYTYGDN
-432 RTNAV
+432 GTNAV
-437 SFAQQAGSG
+437 SFAPQVNGDGS
-446 GTLKERE
+446 TTERA
-453 PYTAQAATTTKDGWR
+453 PYDSQEATPAKDGWR
-468 FDGWLLPQ
+468 FDGWLLAR

-483 VHTVKYDTVSGT
+483 VHTVSYDTENET

-500 DDGKNETLQSGGA
+500 ADDTNETLKSGGA

-529 RMKENGTV
+529 RVKENSTV

-559 ETETTEAVTD
+559 TAETKGAVTD

-575 EKITATAEAKQ
+575 EKITATAEAKE
-586 GYCFIGW
+586 GYRFIGW

-602 LVSSKS
+602 LVSSEP

-633 YRWASVDAGKCP
+633 YQWTETQNECPTDEELGAAGKTLP
-645 PEELLDK
+645 AAATVM
-652 NNLSRPEDGTVIDGG
+652 DGDNYPISTVYKANETSIPG
-667 TYYISKDFIKGVT
+667 TKRENDVT
-680 TIDGTVTKDGRT
+680 VY
-692 VPGKWVFTGWHD
+692 GKWTFSGWRD
-704 GKEDGSNGT
+704 EKGN
-713 GDDIVI
+713 I
-719 RETELIN
+719 RVENLAD
-726 VTGDRT
+726 VRKDRT
-732 LTGFWT
+732 LTGYWT
-738 FIPEKE
+738 FMPNTRF
-744 HTLTYQFADN
+744 TLTYQVAED
-754 TRWSPSGSFEQTE
+754 GSWTPRNLSALAAEKQYFRTE
-767 NYYRGESVTAAGK
+767 PVTAANAPTYTSGELYVDQ
-780 PAHNQTMDGKDVLV
+780 NL
-794 TDNVT
+794 T
-799 LYGKW
+799 LKGTW
-804 SFDGWKRNDTK
+804 TFGGWKRSDTGA
-815 DTVTAGDGFDMPGND
+815 TVEAKGKFEMPGND

-835 QWEFTPYTYT
+835 QWSFTPDTYT
-845 VVYDTGDGKPI
+845 VSYDIENGTGTQPESHD
-856 SDPKYA
+856 
-862 SYDYAALLGSSKPGL
+862 SYDYSALPDKAGCVEAS
-877 NTPTGIPFGASIEL
+877 GIPFGASIKLRDFDGNAPEG
-891 MELPDETKISDD
+891 T
-903 KYFSGWS
+903 YFAGWS
-910 IVDPTNADLGTIETQ
+910 IEKPRSDNLGTIQTQGPGAVVDNETLQ
-925 DPGDSVG
+925 
-932 YRYLGITEDKQEV
+932 ITKDGSHHV
-945 TLYAVYKNKGV
+945 TLYAVYKPVGT
-956 ATVDFAVNDSNWG
+956 ATVEFDATPAEGGTVSLR
-969 DVDTKSGSFTVQN
+969 SGSFTVA
-982 GIVDNKTVFSTAAPR
+982 GSTVTGGNVVSTAEPKA
-997 DGYHFVGWYEKKSDG
+997 GWHFVGWYEETGSDKKVTEGLSEDG
-1012 SLTKATDGNGNV
+1012 LT
-1024 ITGAALT
+1024 LT
-1031 VTSNMMQA
+1031 VTAETMTKKLGLLPKKVNSN
-1039 KLDSLTMSREENRT
+1039 ET
-1053 PVLVVRYVAVF
+1053 PAHEVRYVAVF
-1064 ARDSFTVQFDGNG
+1064 EPNTFTVCFNANG
-1077 NNVTGAMEPQKF
+1077 GQGSMG
-1089 HDPDSEDQPTILR
+1089 DQTFGDANSPRNLT
-1102 KNAFTRPGYVF
+1102 KNAFSKAGYEF
-1113 TGWAEYPTRED
+1113 DGWAEYSNGTGTIYRD
-1124 GQGRI
+1124 G
-1129 YADEASFAEVTT
+1129 ALFENVTT
-1141 YRGAQIGNGKT
+1141 YQGNQIKNGNT
-1152 ITLYAQWKKL
+1152 ITLYAQWREIEH
-1162 PDVTIFY
+1162 VTITY
-1169 TPEPTSLGTVKLNG
+1169 TAFPDSLGSVALNSKSK
-1183 TAAKGND
+1183 AAVQND
-1190 TITVQEG
+1190 PAVQSEII
-1197 TVYEQ
+1197 YEKV
-1202 LNPETG
+1202 NPETG
-1208 EVQGATAVPGK
+1208 EIVGATAKVK
-1219 GSVFVGWYDAQD
+1219 NGSVFAGWYND
-1231 TERRH
+1231 
-1236 PLTDSTTYTPGK
+1236 LTKENVGTSETFVPQK
-1248 DSSGRYQDGS
+1248 ENGRYVSAS
-1258 YVALF
+1258 YVAHF
-1263 RLKQYVLHYVANAT
+1263 RPKRYTLKFDANGGVGEM
-1277 DAAGTMEDQTF
+1277 AAQTF
-1288 PHGQAYPLKKC
+1288 GHGQYLPLTEC
-1299 AFSREG
+1299 LFSREG
-1305 YRFVGWATEKEG
+1305 YDFMGWALSKNGEKQFSNKA
-1317 EVKYEDQ
+1317 EVQFTDLVPSPKDGN
-1324 KSIKLDE
+1324 SA
-1331 EFQNLT
+1331 T
-1337 NDNEKVYLYAVWQE
+1337 LYAVWQE
-1351 QSVTLSYEPN
+1351 RDVTLNYASSDES
-1361 DAELGSVSKASETV
+1361 LGTVTAGSETIG
-1375 AAVTGT
+1375 AVNGKP
-1381 AKGSTAQAK
+1381 AGSTAQPK

-1403 TLLSTDLTFVPTRK
+1403 TLLSKELTFVPTK
-1417 AGTVWQGTTYYAHFS
+1417 KDGTVWQGTTYYAHFS

>member
-12 VCGLMVLVMALGL
+12 VCGLMVLVMALSL

-46 SFEQPEFNNMNAPQW
+46 SFEQPAFENKSSPQW

-133 HRGRMGVDQ
+133 HRGRSGIDR
-142 MAVIIGPKQSQI
+142 MALIIGPKQ
-154 DPATGERIDVDPAKP
+154 DFDPAKP
-169 SENGRDQFMRM
+169 SKDGRDQFMRM
-180 TYWVRQHASNLNVGI
+180 TDWVRQHASNLNVAI

-205 VYSKKFAANGGFQND
+205 VYSKKFAANGGFLND

-249 GNYGTNSSDYA
+249 GNYGTNSSAYA

-274 GQNQT
+274 GQTKT

-318 GFIGVPTGNVSEYY
+318 GFIIVPTGDKGSEYY
-332 PIGSSMS
+332 EIGSSMR
-339 ELVVANGST
+339 ELVVANGSPIT
-348 IKVKAV
+348 VKVVK
-354 EPENGDVQFVG
+354 PKSDDVQFVG
-365 AYVTRQTQNGLEKEF
+365 AYVTRQTAEGLEQVF
-380 ISAAS
+380 IPVT
-385 SSWDKV
+385 DKGWIEEG
-391 DRTYTYV
+391 DTYTYQ
-398 HRVEEPADIVL
+398 HHVEEPADIVL
-409 VFVKKPMVIYEANG
+409 VFIKSPTVVYDANG
-423 GNLYTHGDN
+423 GQEYVYKPDATEPKNT
-432 RTNAV
+432 V
-437 SFAQQAGSG
+437 SFAEDTGR
-446 GTLKERE
+446 TE
-453 PYTAQAATTTKDGWR
+453 YTSHAAQAPAGCKDTWR
-468 FDGWLLPQ
+468 FQGWLLARS
-476 KNKVLPA
+476 KTLLPDE
-483 VHTVKYDTVSGT
+483 HTVRYDKNTDTLT
-495 FTFTA
+495 FTDNGSESGSA
-500 DDGKNETLQSGGA
+500 KGGA

-529 RMKENGTV
+529 RVKENGTV
-537 SDNIQEN
+537 SADIREN
-544 TACGSITV
+544 TECGSITV
-552 TSDGSAV
+552 GKSDGSAV
-559 ETETTEAVTD
+559 TTEKNGAVTD

-575 EKITATAEAKQ
+575 EKITATAAAND
-586 GYCFIGW
+586 GYRFVGW
-593 YQQVDGKYE
+593 YQQLDGDNYQF
-602 LVSSKS
+602 VSNQE
-608 THSYT
+608 TYT
-613 VSREG
+613 YTAKAEG
-618 VQTIYARFAPTHTVT
+618 VQTIYARFAPTHTVKYQWKKT
-633 YRWASVDAGKCP
+633 QNECPTDKELEAAGKTLP
-645 PEELLDK
+645 AAATVM
-652 NNLSRPEDGTVIDGG
+652 DGDNYPISTDYKANETSIPG
-667 TYYISKDFIKGVT
+667 TKQENGVT
-680 TIDGTVTKDGRT
+680 VY
-692 VPGKWVFTGWHD
+692 GKWTFSGWRD
-704 GKEDGSNGT
+704 EQNQ
-713 GDDIVI
+713 I
-719 RETELIN
+719 REVNLVNIRGN
-726 VTGDRT
+726 RT

-738 FIPEKE
+738 FMPNTRF
-744 HTLTYQFADN
+744 TLTYQVAENGSWTPSNLSAPADKKQYF
-754 TRWSPSGSFEQTE
+754 RTE
-767 NYYRGESVTAAGK
+767 PVTAAGEPSYK
-780 PAHNQTMDGKDVLV
+780 QGELYVSPDL
-794 TDNVT
+794 T
-799 LYGKW
+799 LKGAW
-804 SFDGWKRNDTK
+804 TFGGWKRSDNDRK
-815 DTVTAGDGFDMPGND
+815 IAVGNDFYMPGNNL
-830 VTLTG
+830 TLTG

-845 VVYDTGDGKPI
+845 VVYDLGNGTQVD
-856 SDPKYA
+856 DPDNENYN
-862 SYDYAALLGSSKPGL
+862 YTALLGSSKPGL
-877 NTPTGIPFGASIEL
+877 NAPSTGIPFGASIKLRDFNGTAPEG
-891 MELPDETKISDD
+891 T
-903 KYFSGWS
+903 YFAGWS
-910 IVDPTNADLGTIETQ
+910 IVNPATVGDVNTIQTQ

-932 YRYLGITEDKQEV
+932 YRKLGITENGQEV
-945 TLYAVYKNKGV
+945 KLYAVYKNKDV

-969 DVDTKSGSFTVQN
+969 DVNTKSGSFTVQN
-982 GIVDNKTVFSTAAPR
+982 GKVDNKTVSSEATPR
-997 DGYHFVGWYEKKSDG
+997 EGYHFVGWYEKDDDG
-1012 SLTKATDGNGNV
+1012 KLELVSTSAING
-1024 ITGAALT
+1024 TTLT
-1031 VTSNMMQA
+1031 VTAAMMQA
-1039 KLDSLTMSREENRT
+1039 KLKLPTGSGGEKGT
-1053 PVLVVRYVAVF
+1053 PVLEVRYVAVF
-1064 ARDSFTVQFDGNG
+1064 EPNTFTIQYNSNYPADAEARGGEMADQTFIAADTSRNLSPNQFQCKGYTFDGWTTQSDG
-1077 NNVTGAMEPQKF
+1077 SGDFYSDGA
-1089 HDPDSEDQPTILR
+1089 
-1102 KNAFTRPGYVF
+1102 AFTQTV
-1113 TGWAEYPTRED
+1113 ENE
-1124 GQGRI
+1124 
-1129 YADEASFAEVTT
+1129 
-1141 YRGAQIGNGKT
+1141 GKV
-1152 ITLYAQWKKL
+1152 TLYAKWERL
-1162 PDVTIFY
+1162 PYVTITY
-1169 TPEPTSLGTVKLNG
+1169 TAYPDSLGRVTLNSKVPADIN
-1183 TAAKGND
+1183 TQDAAAPD
-1190 TITVQEG
+1190 TQSGI
-1197 TVYEQ
+1197 VYET

-1208 EVQGATAVPGK
+1208 TPLGATATPNA
-1219 GSVFVGWYDAQD
+1219 GSVFEGWYNN
-1231 TERRH
+1231 
-1236 PLTDSTTYTPGK
+1236 LTGKKVCDSEKFVPQQQN
-1248 DSSGRYQDGS
+1248 DRYVGAS
-1258 YVALF
+1258 YVARF
-1263 RLKQYVLHYVANAT
+1263 RPYRYTLHYKANG
-1277 DAAGTMEDQTF
+1277 GTGKMDDQIF
-1288 PHGQAYPLKKC
+1288 QHGQILPLNDC
-1299 AFSREG
+1299 TYSREG
-1305 YRFVGWATEKEG
+1305 YDFMGWSMSAGADNVKQFDNKAEVGFSSLLQTSDEPQDNAEAT
-1317 EVKYEDQ
+1317 
-1324 KSIKLDE
+1324 
-1331 EFQNLT
+1331 
-1337 NDNEKVYLYAVWQE
+1337 LYAVWQE
-1351 QSVTLSYEPN
+1351 RDVTLNYASSDES
-1361 DAELGSVSKASETV
+1361 LGTVSKASETIG
-1375 AAVTGT
+1375 AATGKPT
-1381 AKGSTAQAK
+1381 TGSTAQAK

-1403 TLLSTDLTFVPTRK
+1403 TLLSKELTFVPTK
-1417 AGTVWQGTTYYAHFS
+1417 EDGAVWQGTTYYAHFS

>member
-12 VCGLMVLVMALGL
+12 VCGLMVLAMALSL

-46 SFEQPEFNNMNAPQW
+46 SFEEPAFHDKNSPQW
-61 AANLVPDW
+61 PANNVPDW
-69 HTTASDQKIEFG
+69 DTTASDKLIEFG
-81 STRKDG
+81 SRRNGKDAPQLTG
-87 TVPHIVGNPNLQD
+87 VDKTIPDG
-100 SGCQFAELNADEEST
+100 SQFAELNADEEST

-133 HRGRMGVDQ
+133 HRGREGDDH
-142 MAVIIGPKQSQI
+142 MALIIGPKQ
-154 DPATGERIDVDPAKP
+154 DEKP
-169 SENGRDQFMRM
+169 DKPNKAGKDQFMRM
-180 TYWVRQHASNLNVGI
+180 TDWVRQHASEMGMTVYNN
-195 PQTGC
+195 TGC

-220 IGDAF
+220 IGDSAF

-237 NVWIIGTSNTAW
+237 NVWIIGTNNNAW
-249 GNYGTNSSDYA
+249 GNYGTNSSAYA
-260 AGKLA
+260 AGNLA

-274 GQNQT
+274 GQTKT
-279 VFAFCSYSAAG
+279 VFAFCSYSAAT
-290 GSTQGNLI
+290 SNMTLGNLI

-318 GFIGVPTGNVSEYY
+318 GYIGVSTGDEDESVLYK
-332 PIGSSMS
+332 IDDKMR

-348 IKVKAV
+348 ITVQAVK
-354 EPENGDVQFVG
+354 PKDSNVQFVG
-365 AYVTRQTQNGLEKEF
+365 AYVTRQTAKGLEQVF
-380 ISAAS
+380 IPVA
-385 SSWDKV
+385 DKGWREEG
-391 DRTYTYV
+391 DTYTYE

-423 GNLYTHGDN
+423 GKQYTHGDN
-432 RTNAV
+432 GTNAV
-437 SFAQQAGSG
+437 SFAPQVRDDGSTTARG
-446 GTLKERE
+446 PYDSKE
-453 PYTAQAATTTKDGWR
+453 ATPVKDGWR

-483 VHTVKYDTVSGT
+483 VHTVSYDAERDT
-495 FTFTA
+495 FTFA
-500 DDGKNETLQSGGA
+500 ANGETTELESGGA

-529 RMKENGTV
+529 RVKNADGKV
-537 SDNIQEN
+537 SADFQEN
-544 TACGSITV
+544 TDCGTVEIVGSRGEPVADNQAAKDYFASATERVTV
-552 TSDGSAV
+552 TA
-559 ETETTEAVTD
+559 A
-569 YYSQAN
+569 
-575 EKITATAEAKQ
+575 AKP
-586 GYCFIGW
+586 GYEFIGW
-593 YQQVDGKYE
+593 YQQLDGEYD
-602 LVSSKS
+602 LVSSNP
-608 THSYT
+608 THSYN
-613 VSREG
+613 VSSEG

-633 YRWASVDAGKCP
+633 YQWASVDAGKCP
-645 PEELLDK
+645 P
-652 NNLSRPEDGTVIDGG
+652 NRPEPPSPGTVIDGG
-667 TYYISKDFIKGVT
+667 TYYISKDFIKDKT
-680 TIDGTVTKDGRT
+680 TIDGTVKKDGRT

-704 GKEDGSNGT
+704 GEDDGSSGNDG
-713 GDDIVI
+713 DIVI
-719 RETELIN
+719 RETELTK

-754 TRWSPSGSFEQTE
+754 TRWSPSGSFAQTE
-767 NYYRGESVTAAGK
+767 EHYRGESVKAASE
-780 PAHNQTMDGKDVLV
+780 PARNQTTDGKDVLA
-794 TDNVT
+794 TDDVT
-799 LYGKW
+799 LYGAW
-804 SFDGWKRNDTK
+804 SFKGWQRSDDNEGIIA
-815 DTVTAGDGFDMPGND
+815 AGSEFNMPGND
-830 VTLTG
+830 LTLTG

-845 VVYDTGDGKPI
+845 VVYDTGNGEPV

-862 SYDYAALLGSSKPGL
+862 RYDYAALLGSSKPGL
-877 NTPTGIPFGASIEL
+877 KAPSTGIPFGASIKL
-891 MELPDETKISDD
+891 MELPAGTEIPDD
-903 KYFSGWS
+903 KYFAGWS
-910 IVDPTNADLGTIETQ
+910 LVEPTSDNLDTIQTQ

-932 YRYLGITEDKQEV
+932 YRKLGITENGQEV
-945 TLYAVYKNKGV
+945 KLYAVYKDKDV

-969 DVDTKSGSFTVQN
+969 DVNPKSGSFMVQN
-982 GIVDNKTVFSTAAPR
+982 GKVDEGTVSSTAAPR
-997 DGYHFVGWYEKKSDG
+997 DGYHFVGWYEESDDGKLEPVNG
-1012 SLTKATDGNGNV
+1012 SAISGTT
-1024 ITGAALT
+1024 LT
-1031 VTSNMMQA
+1031 VTAAMMQA
-1039 KLDSLTMSREENRT
+1039 KLKPLAESRGENRT
-1053 PVLVVRYVAVF
+1053 PVLEVRYIAVF
-1064 ARDSFTVQFDGNG
+1064 ARDSFTVEFNRNG
-1077 NNVTGAMEPQKF
+1077 DDVTGEMPPQKF
-1089 HDPDSEDQPTILR
+1089 HDPNSKDQPTMLR
-1102 KNAFTRPGYVF
+1102 KNEFKRRGYVF
-1113 TGWAEYPTRED
+1113 TGWAEYPTRGE
-1124 GQGRI
+1124 GQGRT
-1129 YADEASFAEVTT
+1129 YADEAPFAEVTK
-1141 YRGAQIGNGKT
+1141 YRGVKIVDGDS
-1152 ITLYAQWKKL
+1152 ITLYAQWEKL
-1162 PDVTIFY
+1162 PDVTISY
-1169 TPEPTSLGTVKLNG
+1169 TPEPTSLGTVELNG

-1197 TVYEQ
+1197 TVYEK

-1208 EVQGATAVPGK
+1208 TARGATAVPGK

-1231 TERRH
+1231 TERSH
-1236 PLTDSTTYTPGK
+1236 PLTDGSTTYTPEK
-1248 DSSGRYQDGS
+1248 EDSSGRYQKGS

-1263 RLKQYVLHYVANAT
+1263 RLKQYVLHYDANAA
-1277 DAAGTMEDQTF
+1277 DAVGTMKDQTF
-1288 PHGQAYPLKKC
+1288 PHGQAHPLEKC

-1305 YRFVGWATEKEG
+1305 YRFVGWATGPAG

-1331 EFQNLT
+1331 EFKNLT
-1337 NDNEKVYLYAVWQE
+1337 NDNDVVTLYAVWEE
-1351 QSVTLSYEPN
+1351 QSVTIGYEPN
-1361 DAELGSVSKASETV
+1361 DAELGSVSSALETV

-1403 TLLSTDLTFVPTRK
+1403 TLLSTELTFVPKK
-1417 AGTVWQGTTYYAHFS
+1417 ADGAVWQGTTYYAHFS
-1432 AKRSPSTPSTP
+1432 AQRRPSTPSTP

-1497 DDVRTQNLT
+1497 DDVRMQNLT
-1506 KDNAYSDVPDTA
+1506 KDNAYSDVSDTA
-1518 WYSTAV
+1518 WYAAAV

-1559 DETAKSAD
+1559 DDTAKSAD

-1625 SDLLANQIA
+1625 SDLLANQIV

-1645 LTIQEATNSHE
+1645 LAIQEATNSHE

>member
-12 VCGLMVLVMALGL
+12 VCGLMVLAMALSL

-46 SFEQPEFNNMNAPQW
+46 SFEEPAFHDKNSPQW
-61 AANLVPDW
+61 PANNVPDW
-69 HTTASDQKIEFG
+69 DTTASDHLIEFG

-87 TVPHIVGNPNLQD
+87 TVPHIVGKPNLQD

-115 LYQYATTV
+115 LYQYAETV

-133 HRGRMGVDQ
+133 HRGRDGVDQ
-142 MAVIIGPKQSQI
+142 MAVIIGPKQDD
-154 DPATGERIDVDPAKP
+154 DPDKP
-169 SENGRDQFMRM
+169 SADGKDQFMRM
-180 TYWVRQHASNLNVGI
+180 TDWVKSHAEKLGVNI
-195 PQTGC
+195 PVTGC

-249 GNYGTNSSDYA
+249 GNYGTKSSAYA
-260 AGKLA
+260 AGNLA

-274 GQNQT
+274 GQTKT
-279 VFAFCSYSAAG
+279 VFAFCSYSAAT
-290 GSTQGNLI
+290 SNKTLGNLI

-354 EPENGDVQFVG
+354 KPQDSNVQFVG
-365 AYVTRQTQNGLEKEF
+365 AYVTRQTAKGLEQVF
-380 ISAAS
+380 IPVA
-385 SSWDKV
+385 DKGWREEG
-391 DRTYTYV
+391 DTYTYE

-409 VFVKKPMVIYEANG
+409 VFVKKPMVIYEAKG
-423 GNLYTHGDN
+423 GDRYIYGDN
-432 RTNAV
+432 GTNAV
-437 SFAQQAGSG
+437 SFAPQVSGDGSTTARG
-446 GTLKERE
+446 
-453 PYTAQAATTTKDGWR
+453 PYESKAATTAKDGWK
-468 FDGWLLPQ
+468 FDGWLLPR
-476 KNKVLPA
+476 KEKVLPA
-483 VHTVKYDTVSGT
+483 VHTVSYDTASET

-500 DDGKNETLQSGGA
+500 ADGTNETLQSGGA

-529 RMKENGTV
+529 RVKDENGTV
-537 SDNIQEN
+537 SDDIQEN

-552 TSDGSAV
+552 TSDGAAV
-559 ETETTEAVTD
+559 KTETTEAVTD

-575 EKITATAEAKQ
+575 EKITATATAKN
-586 GYCFIGW
+586 GYRFVGW
-593 YQQVDGKYE
+593 YQQLDGDTYQFISNQE
-602 LVSSKS
+602 
-608 THSYT
+608 TYT
-613 VSREG
+613 YTAKAEG
-618 VQTIYARFAPTHTVT
+618 VQTVYARFAPTHTVT
-633 YRWASVDAGKCP
+633 YQWASVAAGKCP
-645 PEELLDK
+645 QNTPDPP
-652 NNLSRPEDGTVIDGG
+652 SPGTVIDGG
-667 TYYISKDFIKGVT
+667 TYYISKDFIKDKT

-704 GKEDGSNGT
+704 GKEDGSSGN
-713 GDDIVI
+713 DVDIVI
-719 RETELIN
+719 RVTELIN

-738 FIPEKE
+738 FEPEAE
-744 HTLTYQFADN
+744 HSLSYQFADSGS
-754 TRWSPSGSFEQTE
+754 WSPSGSFAHTE
-767 NYYRGESVTAAGK
+767 EHYRGESVKAASE
-780 PAHNQTMDGKDVLV
+780 PARNQTMDGKDVLV

-799 LYGKW
+799 LYGDW
-804 SFDGWKRNDTK
+804 SFKGWQRSDNENTI
-815 DTVTAGDGFDMPGND
+815 TAGNDFDMPGNNL
-830 VTLTG
+830 TLTG

-845 VVYDTGDGKPI
+845 VVYDTGNGEPVGDL
-856 SDPKYA
+856 KYA

-877 NTPTGIPFGASIEL
+877 KAPSTGIPFGASIKL
-891 MELPDETKISDD
+891 MELPAGTEIPND
-903 KYFSGWS
+903 KYFAGWS
-910 IVDPTNADLGTIETQ
+910 LVKPTNADLSDIETQ
-925 DPGDSVG
+925 APGDSVG
-932 YRYLGITEDKQEV
+932 FRKLEVTENGQEV
-945 TLYAVYKNKGV
+945 KLYAVYKNKDV

-969 DVDTKSGSFTVQN
+969 DVNPKSGSFMVQN
-982 GIVDNKTVFSTAAPR
+982 GKVDEGTVSSTAAPR
-997 DGYHFVGWYEKKSDG
+997 DGYHFVGWYEESDDGKLEPVNG
-1012 SLTKATDGNGNV
+1012 SAISGTT
-1024 ITGAALT
+1024 LT
-1031 VTSNMMQA
+1031 VTAAMMQA
-1039 KLDSLTMSREENRT
+1039 KLKPLAESRGENRT

-1064 ARDSFTVQFDGNG
+1064 EPNTFTIHYEPNYPIIDAGAQSGEMVDQTFSAATTSRNLSPNQFQCKGYTFDSWTTGKGDFYSDG
-1077 NNVTGAMEPQKF
+1077 A
-1089 HDPDSEDQPTILR
+1089 
-1102 KNAFTRPGYVF
+1102 AFTQTV
-1113 TGWAEYPTRED
+1113 ENE
-1124 GQGRI
+1124 
-1129 YADEASFAEVTT
+1129 
-1141 YRGAQIGNGKT
+1141 GKV
-1152 ITLYAQWKKL
+1152 TLYAQWERL
-1162 PDVTIFY
+1162 ADVTIFY
-1169 TPEPTSLGTVKLNG
+1169 TPEPTSLGTVELNG
-1183 TAAKGND
+1183 TAAKEND

-1197 TVYEQ
+1197 TVYES

-1208 EVQGATAVPGK
+1208 TARGATAVPGK
-1219 GSVFVGWYDAQD
+1219 GSVFVGWYDAQGK
-1231 TERRH
+1231 H
-1236 PLTDSTTYTPGK
+1236 PLTDKTTYTPEKG
-1248 DSSGRYQDGS
+1248 SSGRYQDGS
-1258 YVALF
+1258 YVARF
-1263 RLKQYVLHYVANAT
+1263 RLKQYVLHYDANGGT
-1277 DAAGTMEDQTF
+1277 DTMEDQTF
-1288 PHGQAYPLKKC
+1288 PHGQAHPLEKC

-1305 YRFVGWATEKEG
+1305 YRFVGWATESAG

-1324 KSIKLDE
+1324 ESIKLDE
-1331 EFQNLT
+1331 KFPNLT
-1337 NDNEKVYLYAVWQE
+1337 NDNDVVTLYAVWEE
-1351 QSVTLSYEPN
+1351 QSVTIGYEPN
-1361 DAELGSVSKASETV
+1361 DAELGTVTVESEPV
-1375 AAVTGT
+1375 DAVTGT
-1381 AKGSTAQAK
+1381 AHGSTAQPK
-1390 SGARFDGW
+1390 SGAKFDGW

-1403 TLLSTDLTFVPTRK
+1403 TLLSTELTFVPTR
-1417 AGTVWQGTTYYAHFS
+1417 ADGAVWQGTTYYARFS

-1497 DDVRTQNLT
+1497 DDVRMQNLT
-1506 KDNAYSDVPDTA
+1506 KDNAYSDVSDTA
-1518 WYSTAV
+1518 WYAAAV

-1625 SDLLANQIA
+1625 SDLLANQIV

-1645 LTIQEATNSHE
+1645 LAIQEATNSHE

>member
-46 SFEQPEFNNMNAPQW
+46 SFEQPAFDNMNAPQW
-61 AANLVPDW
+61 AADLVPDW

-81 STRKDG
+81 STRKNG

-133 HRGRMGVDQ
+133 HRGRSGIDR
-142 MAVIIGPKQSQI
+142 MALIIGPKQN
-154 DPATGERIDVDPAKP
+154 VDPAKP

-180 TYWVRQHASNLNVGI
+180 TDWVRQNAVAI

-205 VYSKKFAANGGFQND
+205 VYSKKFAENGGFQND
-220 IGDAF
+220 IGDSAF

-237 NVWIIGTSNTAW
+237 NVWIIGTNNNAW
-249 GNYGTNSSDYA
+249 GNYGTNSSAYA

-274 GQNQT
+274 GQRET

-298 DNIHF
+298 DNIYF
-303 SLYQTITAAATAGGS
+303 DLFQTLSIRASGG
-318 GFIGVPTGNVSEYY
+318 GTGSMTVSAD
-332 PIGSSMS
+332 GK
-339 ELVVANGST
+339 GST
-348 IKVKAV
+348 IKVSDSETKEAVVADGSNITVQAV
-354 EPENGDVQFVG
+354 EPKDSNVQFVG
-365 AYVTRQTQNGLEKEF
+365 AYVTRRTAEGLEQVFIPVTDNGWSKEG
-380 ISAAS
+380 
-385 SSWDKV
+385 D
-391 DRTYTYV
+391 TYTYQHHV
-398 HRVEEPADIVL
+398 KEPADIVL
-409 VFVKKPMVIYEANG
+409 VFIKSPTVVYDANG
-423 GNLYTHGDN
+423 GQEYVYESDATEPKNT
-432 RTNAV
+432 V
-437 SFAQQAGSG
+437 SFAED
-446 GTLKERE
+446 TRRTE
-453 PYTAQAATTTKDGWR
+453 YTSHAAQAPAGCEDTWQ
-468 FDGWLLPQ
+468 FQGWLLARSETL
-476 KNKVLPA
+476 LPA
-483 VHTVKYDTVSGT
+483 KHTVRYDKDTDTLT
-495 FTFTA
+495 FTDNGSA
-500 DDGKNETLQSGGA
+500 SGSAKGGA

-529 RMKENGTV
+529 RVKNANGTASDDFQV
-537 SDNIQEN
+537 NADCGMVSVSGGVCASGNSAITDYFASDNE
-544 TACGSITV
+544 SVTV
-552 TSDGSAV
+552 TA
-559 ETETTEAVTD
+559 
-569 YYSQAN
+569 
-575 EKITATAEAKQ
+575 AKQ
-586 GYCFIGW
+586 GSCFIGW

-602 LVSSKS
+602 LVSSKP

-633 YRWASVDAGKCP
+633 YRWTENPNECPTNELQEARMMPPDAATVM
-645 PEELLDK
+645 
-652 NNLSRPEDGTVIDGG
+652 DGDNYPISTDYKANETSIPG
-667 TYYISKDFIKGVT
+667 TKQENGVT
-680 TIDGTVTKDGRT
+680 VY
-692 VPGKWVFTGWHD
+692 GKWTFSGWRD
-704 GKEDGSNGT
+704 ENG
-713 GDDIVI
+713 DI
-719 RETELIN
+719 REKNLAD
-726 VTGDRT
+726 VRKDRT
-732 LTGFWT
+732 LTGYWT
-738 FIPEKE
+738 FVSNTRF
-744 HTLTYQFADN
+744 TLTYQVAENSSSSWTPSNLSAPADKKQYF
-754 TRWSPSGSFEQTE
+754 RTE
-767 NYYRGESVTAAGK
+767 PVTAANTPTYTQGELYVDQ
-780 PAHNQTMDGKDVLV
+780 NL
-794 TDNVT
+794 T
-799 LYGKW
+799 LKGTW
-804 SFDGWKRNDTK
+804 TFGGWKRNDTK
-815 DTVTAGDGFDMPGND
+815 DTVAAGDEFNMPGND

-835 QWEFTPYTYT
+835 QWSFTPDTYK
-845 VVYDTGDGKPI
+845 VSYNIGNGTGTPPESHD
-856 SDPKYA
+856 
-862 SYDYAALLGSSKPGL
+862 SYDYSALPDKTGCVKAS
-877 NTPTGIPFGASIEL
+877 GIPFGASIKLRDFNGTEP
-891 MELPDETKISDD
+891 EGT
-903 KYFSGWS
+903 YFAGWS
-910 IVDPTNADLGTIETQ
+910 IVEPTSDNLDTIQTQGPGAVVDDETLQ
-925 DPGDSVG
+925 
-932 YRYLGITEDKQEV
+932 ITKDGSHHV
-945 TLYAVYKNKGV
+945 TLYAVYKPVGT
-956 ATVDFAVNDSNWG
+956 ATVEFDATPAEGGTVSLR
-969 DVDTKSGSFTVQN
+969 SGSFTVTGSN
-982 GIVDNKTVFSTAAPR
+982 VTGVDVVSTAKPKA
-997 DGYHFVGWYEKKSDG
+997 GWHFVGWYEETGSDKTKVTKG
-1012 SLTKATDGNGNV
+1012 LSDDGLT
-1024 ITGAALT
+1024 LT
-1031 VTSNMMQA
+1031 VTAETMAEKLGLLSKKVNSN
-1039 KLDSLTMSREENRT
+1039 ET
-1053 PVLVVRYVAVF
+1053 PAHEVRYVAVF
-1064 ARDSFTVQFDGNG
+1064 EPNTFTVCFNANGGEGSMGNQTFG
-1077 NNVTGAMEPQKF
+1077 GANSPRNL
-1089 HDPDSEDQPTILR
+1089 T
-1102 KNAFTRPGYVF
+1102 KNAFIKAGYEF
-1113 TGWAEYPTRED
+1113 DGWAEYSDEEKPSD
-1124 GQGRI
+1124 GTGTI
-1129 YADEASFAEVTT
+1129 YRDGALFENVTT
-1141 YRGAQIGNGKT
+1141 YQGKQIEDGGT
-1152 ITLYAQWKKL
+1152 ITLYAQWREIEH
-1162 PDVTIFY
+1162 VTITY
-1169 TPEPTSLGTVKLNG
+1169 TAYPDSLGRVTLNSKVPADIN
-1183 TAAKGND
+1183 TQDAAAPD
-1190 TITVQEG
+1190 TQSGI
-1197 TVYEQ
+1197 VYET

-1208 EVQGATAVPGK
+1208 TPLGATATPNA
-1219 GSVFVGWYDAQD
+1219 GSVFEGWYND
-1231 TERRH
+1231 
-1236 PLTDSTTYTPGK
+1236 LTKKNVETSETFVPQK
-1248 DSSGRYQDGS
+1248 QNGRYVSAS
-1258 YVALF
+1258 YVAHF
-1263 RLKQYVLHYVANAT
+1263 RPQRYTLAFDANGGVGEM
-1277 DAAGTMEDQTF
+1277 AAQTF
-1288 PHGQAYPLKKC
+1288 GHGQYLPLNEC
-1299 AFSREG
+1299 LFSREG
-1305 YRFVGWATEKEG
+1305 YDFVGWALSENGEKQFSDKA
-1317 EVKYEDQ
+1317 EVQFTDLVSSEKLEDGD
-1324 KSIKLDE
+1324 SA
-1331 EFQNLT
+1331 T
-1337 NDNEKVYLYAVWQE
+1337 LYAVWQE
-1351 QSVTLSYEPN
+1351 RDVTLNYASSDES
-1361 DAELGSVSKASETV
+1361 LGTVSKASETIW
-1375 AAVTGT
+1375 AVNGT
-1381 AKGSTAQAK
+1381 SAGSTAQAK

-1403 TLLSTDLTFVPTRK
+1403 TLLSTDLTFVPTK
-1417 AGTVWQGTTYYAHFS
+1417 KDGAVWQGTTYYAHFS

-1448 TKPTLAP
+1448 TKPALAP

-1554 MIARF
+1554 MIARL

-1669 AKRENRDWSKEFEQ
+1669 VKRENRDWSKEFEQ

>member
-12 VCGLMVLVMALGL
+12 VCGLMVLAMALSL

-38 TDNAIKNG
+38 TENAIKNG
-46 SFEQPEFNNMNAPQW
+46 SFEEPAFHDKNSPQW
-61 AANLVPDW
+61 PANNVPDW
-69 HTTASDQKIEFG
+69 DTTASDQLIEFG
-81 STRKDG
+81 SRRNGKDAPQLTG
-87 TVPHIVGNPNLQD
+87 VDKTIPDG
-100 SGCQFAELNADEEST
+100 SQFAELNADEEST

-133 HRGRMGVDQ
+133 HRGREGVDH
-142 MAVIIGPKQSQI
+142 MALIIGPKQNF
-154 DPATGERIDVDPAKP
+154 DPAKP
-169 SENGRDQFMRM
+169 SEDGRDQFMRM
-180 TYWVRQHASNLNVGI
+180 TDWVSQHASGMADM
-195 PQTGC
+195 GC

-205 VYSKKFAANGGFQND
+205 VYSKKFAKNGRFEND

-249 GNYGTNSSDYA
+249 GNYGTKSSAYA
-260 AGKLA
+260 AGNLA

-274 GQNQT
+274 GQTKT
-279 VFAFCSYSAAG
+279 VFAFCSYSAAT
-290 GSTQGNLI
+290 SDKTLGNLI

-354 EPENGDVQFVG
+354 KPKDSNVQFVG
-365 AYVTRQTQNGLEKEF
+365 AYVTRQTAKGLEQVFIPVTDKEE
-380 ISAAS
+380 
-385 SSWDKV
+385 WGEEGD
-391 DRTYTYV
+391 TYTYE

-409 VFVKKPMVIYEANG
+409 VFVKKPMVIYEAKG
-423 GNLYTHGDN
+423 GDRYIYGDN
-432 RTNAV
+432 GTNAV
-437 SFAQQAGSG
+437 SFAQQPGSD

-453 PYTAQAATTTKDGWR
+453 PYTAQAAETKKDGWR
-468 FDGWLLPQ
+468 FDGWLLPR

-483 VHTVKYDTVSGT
+483 VHTVKYDTVSGI

-500 DDGKNETLQSGGA
+500 DGGINETLESVGA

-529 RMKENGTV
+529 RVKDENGKV
-537 SDNIQEN
+537 SADFREN
-544 TACGSITV
+544 TDCGTVEIVDNRGELVADNPAAKDYFASASERVTV
-552 TSDGSAV
+552 TA
-559 ETETTEAVTD
+559 A
-569 YYSQAN
+569 AN
-575 EKITATAEAKQ
+575 A
-586 GYCFIGW
+586 GYEFIGW
-593 YQQVDGKYE
+593 YQQVDGEKYE
-602 LVSSKS
+602 LVSSEP

-618 VQTIYARFAPTHTVT
+618 VQTIYARFAPTHTVK

-645 PEELLDK
+645 PEEQLNANK
-652 NNLSRPEDGTVIDGG
+652 ISRPKDGTVIDGG
-667 TYYISKDFIKGVT
+667 TYYISKDLKIGK
-680 TIDGTVTKDGRT
+680 TIDGTVKKDGRT
-692 VPGKWVFTGWHD
+692 VPGKWVFTGWRD
-704 GKEDGSNGT
+704 ENND
-713 GDDIVI
+713 I
-719 RETELIN
+719 RETELIK

-738 FIPEKE
+738 FEPEAE
-744 HTLTYQFADN
+744 HSLSYQFADSGS
-754 TRWSPSGSFEQTE
+754 WSPSGSFAHTE
-767 NYYRGESVTAAGK
+767 EHYRGESVTAQAE
-780 PAHNQTMDGKDVLV
+780 PDRNQTTDEEGNPIDVLA
-794 TDNVT
+794 TGNNVV

-804 SFDGWKRNDTK
+804 SFDGWKRSDNEGDNEGIVAAGND
-815 DTVTAGDGFDMPGND
+815 FNMPGND
-830 VTLTG
+830 PKLTG

-845 VVYDTGDGKPI
+845 VVYDTGDGMPI

-877 NTPTGIPFGASIEL
+877 NAPSTGIPFGASIEL
-891 MELPDETKISDD
+891 MELPAGTEIPDD
-903 KYFSGWS
+903 KYFAGWS
-910 IVDPTNADLGTIETQ
+910 LVKPTSDNLDTIQTQ

-932 YRYLGITEDKQEV
+932 YRKLGITENGQEV
-945 TLYAVYKNKGV
+945 KLYAVYKNKDV

-969 DVDTKSGSFTVQN
+969 DVDPKSGSFTVQN
-982 GIVDNKTVFSTAAPR
+982 GIVDNKTVFSEATPR
-997 DGYHFVGWYEKKSDG
+997 EGYHFVGWYEKGAQTPVS
-1012 SLTKATDGNGNV
+1012 TNAT
-1024 ITGAALT
+1024 LT
-1031 VTSNMMQA
+1031 VTSDMMQA
-1039 KLDSLTMSREENRT
+1039 KLPLTGSGEENGT
-1053 PVLVVRYVAVF
+1053 PVVLVVHYVAVF
-1064 ARDSFTVQFDGNG
+1064 ARDSFTVQFDRNG
-1077 NNVTGAMEPQKF
+1077 DDVTGEMPPQKF
-1089 HDPDSEDQPTILR
+1089 HDPDSEDQPTMLR
-1102 KNAFTRPGYVF
+1102 KNEFKRPGYVF
-1113 TGWAEYPTRED
+1113 TGWAEYPTRGD
-1124 GQGRI
+1124 GQERI
-1129 YADEASFAEVTT
+1129 YADEAPFAEVTI
-1141 YRGAQIGNGKT
+1141 YREEQIKDRDT
-1152 ITLYAQWKKL
+1152 ITLYAQWERL
-1162 PDVTIFY
+1162 ADVTIFY

-1183 TAAKGND
+1183 NAAEGND
-1190 TITVQEG
+1190 TITVQDG
-1197 TVYEQ
+1197 TVYES

-1231 TERRH
+1231 TERSH
-1236 PLTDSTTYTPGK
+1236 PLTDGSTTYTPEK
-1248 DSSGRYQDGS
+1248 EDSSGRYQKGS

-1263 RLKQYVLHYVANAT
+1263 RLKQYVLHYDANAT
-1277 DAAGTMEDQTF
+1277 DAVGTMKDQTF
-1288 PHGQAYPLKKC
+1288 PHGEAYPLTKC

-1305 YRFVGWATEKEG
+1305 YRFVGWATEQEG

-1324 KSIKLDE
+1324 KNIKLDE
-1331 EFQNLT
+1331 KFQNLT
-1337 NDNEKVYLYAVWQE
+1337 NDNEKVNLYAVWEE

-1361 DAELGSVSKASETV
+1361 DAELGTVSSALETV
-1375 AAVTGT
+1375 AAVKGT
-1381 AKGSTAQAK
+1381 AKGSTAQPK

-1403 TLLSTDLTFVPTRK
+1403 TLLSKELTFVPTK
-1417 AGTVWQGTTYYAHFS
+1417 GDGAVWQGTTYYAHFS

-1506 KDNAYSDVPDTA
+1506 KDNAYSDVSDTA
-1518 WYSTAV
+1518 WYAAAV

-1625 SDLLANQIA
+1625 SDLLANQIV

-1645 LTIQEATNSHE
+1645 LAIQEATNSHE

>member
-12 VCGLMVLVMALGL
+12 VSGLMVLVMALSL

-46 SFEQPEFNNMNAPQW
+46 SFEEPAFHDKNSPQW
-61 AANLVPDW
+61 PANNVPDW
-69 HTTASDQKIEFG
+69 DTTASDHLIEFG

-87 TVPHIVGNPNLQD
+87 TVPHIVGKPNLQD
-100 SGCQFAELNADEEST
+100 SGSQFAELNADEEST

-133 HRGRMGVDQ
+133 HRGREGVDH
-142 MAVIIGPKQSQI
+142 MALIIGPKQNF
-154 DPATGERIDVDPAKP
+154 DPAKP
-169 SENGRDQFMRM
+169 SEDGRDQFMRM
-180 TYWVRQHASNLNVGI
+180 TDWVSQHASGMADM
-195 PQTGC
+195 GC

-205 VYSKKFAANGGFQND
+205 VYSKKFAKNGRFEND

-249 GNYGTNSSDYA
+249 GNYGTKSSAYA
-260 AGKLA
+260 AGNLA

-274 GQNQT
+274 GQTKT
-279 VFAFCSYSAAG
+279 VFAFCSYSAAT
-290 GSTQGNLI
+290 SDKTLGNLI

-318 GFIGVPTGNVSEYY
+318 GYIGVPTGGKNVYY
-332 PIGSSMS
+332 EIRGSMS

-365 AYVTRQTQNGLEKEF
+365 AYVTRQTQNGLKKEF
-380 ISAAS
+380 IPATSP
-385 SSWDKV
+385 SWDKV
-391 DRTYTYV
+391 DRTYTYE
-398 HRVEEPADIVL
+398 HPVEEPADIVL

-423 GNLYTHGDN
+423 GDQYTHGDN
-432 RTNAV
+432 GTNAV
-437 SFAQQAGSG
+437 SFAQQVSDDGSK
-446 GTLKERE
+446 TERL
-453 PYTAQAATTTKDGWR
+453 PYESQEATTKTKDGWR
-468 FDGWLLPQ
+468 FDGWLLAR
-476 KNKVLPA
+476 KEKVLPA
-483 VHTVKYDTVSGT
+483 VHTVSYDTASET

-500 DDGKNETLQSGGA
+500 DDGTKETLESGGA

-529 RMKENGTV
+529 RVKDKDGMV
-537 SDNIQEN
+537 SADIQEN

-552 TSDGSAV
+552 TSDGAAV
-559 ETETTEAVTD
+559 KTETTEAVTD

-575 EKITATAEAKQ
+575 EKITATATAKN
-586 GYCFIGW
+586 GYRFVGW
-593 YQQVDGKYE
+593 YQQLDGDTYQFISNQE
-602 LVSSKS
+602 
-608 THSYT
+608 TYT
-613 VSREG
+613 YTAKAEG
-618 VQTIYARFAPTHTVT
+618 VQTVYARFAPTHTVK

-645 PEELLDK
+645 PEEQLNANK
-652 NNLSRPEDGTVIDGG
+652 ISRPKDGTVIDGG
-667 TYYISKDFIKGVT
+667 TYYISKDLKIGK
-680 TIDGTVTKDGRT
+680 TIDGTVKKDGRT

-704 GKEDGSNGT
+704 GEEDGSSGN
-713 GDDIVI
+713 DVDIVI

-726 VTGDRT
+726 VTGDRV

-738 FIPEKE
+738 FEPEAE
-744 HTLTYQFADN
+744 HSLSYQFADSGS
-754 TRWSPSGSFEQTE
+754 WSPSGSFAQTE
-767 NYYRGESVTAAGK
+767 EHYRGESVTAQAE
-780 PAHNQTMDGKDVLV
+780 PDRNQTTDGEDVLA

-799 LYGKW
+799 LYGDW
-804 SFDGWKRNDTK
+804 SFKGWQRSDNDSTIA
-815 DTVTAGDGFDMPGND
+815 AGRGFDMPGNNL
-830 VTLTG
+830 TLTG

-856 SDPKYA
+856 RDPKYA
-862 SYDYAALLGSSKPGL
+862 SYDYAALLGSSKSGL
-877 NTPTGIPFGASIEL
+877 NAPSTGIPFGASIEL
-891 MELPDETKISDD
+891 MGLPAGTEIPDD
-903 KYFSGWS
+903 KYFAGWS

-925 DPGDSVG
+925 APGDSVG
-932 YRYLGITEDKQEV
+932 YRKLGITKDKRKV
-945 TLYAVYKNKGV
+945 TLYAVYKNKDM

-969 DVDTKSGSFTVQN
+969 DVNPKSGSFMVQN
-982 GIVDNKTVFSTAAPR
+982 GKVDEGTVSSTAAPR
-997 DGYHFVGWYEKKSDG
+997 DGYHFVGWYEESDDGKLEPVNG
-1012 SLTKATDGNGNV
+1012 SAING
-1024 ITGAALT
+1024 TTLT
-1031 VTSNMMQA
+1031 VTAAMMQA
-1039 KLDSLTMSREENRT
+1039 KLKPLAESRGENRT
-1053 PVLVVRYVAVF
+1053 PVLEVRYIAVF
-1064 ARDSFTVQFDGNG
+1064 ARDSFTVKFDGNG
-1077 NNVTGAMEPQKF
+1077 DDKEATMKPQTF
-1089 HDPDSEDQPTILR
+1089 PAPDSEEQLTTLR
-1102 KNAFTRPGYVF
+1102 KNEFKRPGYVF
-1113 TGWAEYPTRED
+1113 TGWAESKTGE
-1124 GQGRI
+1124 GRT
-1129 YADEASFAEVTT
+1129 YADKEPFAEVTI
-1141 YRGAQIGNGKT
+1141 YQGNKIVDGGT

-1169 TPEPTSLGTVKLNG
+1169 TPEPTSLGTVELNPTESNELDPQDG
-1183 TAAKGND
+1183 M
-1190 TITVQEG
+1190 VSES
-1197 TVYEQ
+1197 

-1208 EVQGATAVPGK
+1208 TAQGATAVPGE
-1219 GSVFVGWYDAQD
+1219 GSVFVGWYDAKD
-1231 TERRH
+1231 TERENS
-1236 PLTDSTTYTPGK
+1236 LTDSMTYTPEK
-1248 DSSGRYQDGS
+1248 NSSSKRYQDGS

-1263 RLKQYVLHYVANAT
+1263 RLKQYVLHYDANAA

-1288 PHGQAYPLKKC
+1288 PHGQAYPLKEC

-1305 YRFVGWATEKEG
+1305 YRFVGWATESTGKA
-1317 EVKYEDQ
+1317 KYEDQ
-1324 KSIKLDE
+1324 RSIKLDE
-1331 EFQNLT
+1331 EFPNLKD
-1337 NDNEKVYLYAVWQE
+1337 DNEGVTLYAVWEE

-1361 DAELGSVSKASETV
+1361 DAELGSVSSALETV
-1375 AAVTGT
+1375 AAVKGT
-1381 AKGSTAQAK
+1381 AKGSTAQPK

-1403 TLLSTDLTFVPTRK
+1403 TLLSKELTFVPTK
-1417 AGTVWQGTTYYAHFS
+1417 KDGAVWQGTTYYAHFS

-1497 DDVRTQNLT
+1497 DDVRMQNLT

-1518 WYSTAV
+1518 WYAAAV

-1625 SDLLANQIA
+1625 SDLLANQIV

-1645 LTIQEATNSHE
+1645 LAIQEATNSHE

>member
-12 VCGLMVLVMALGL
+12 VCGLMVLAMALSL

-46 SFEQPEFNNMNAPQW
+46 SFEEPAFVSKDSPQW
-61 AANLVPDW
+61 PANNVPGWD
-69 HTTASDQKIEFG
+69 TTASDKLIEFG
-81 STRKDG
+81 STRKNG
-87 TVPHIVGNPNLQD
+87 RVPHIWGKPD
-100 SGCQFAELNADEEST
+100 IPDGDQFAELNADEEST
-115 LYQYATTV
+115 LYQYAETV

-133 HRGRMGVDQ
+133 HRGRDGVDQ
-142 MAVIIGPKQSQI
+142 MAVIIGPKQDD
-154 DPATGERIDVDPAKP
+154 DPDKP
-169 SENGRDQFMRM
+169 SADGKDQFMRM
-180 TYWVRQHASNLNVGI
+180 TDWVRQHASEMGVTVYG
-195 PQTGC
+195 TGC

-205 VYSKKFAANGGFQND
+205 VYSKKFAKKGGFQND

-249 GNYGTNSSDYA
+249 GNYGTKSSAYA
-260 AGKLA
+260 AGNLA

-274 GQNQT
+274 GQAKT
-279 VFAFCSYSAAG
+279 VFAFCSYSATG
-290 GSTQGNLI
+290 GSTCGNLI

-303 SLYQTITAAATAGGS
+303 RLYQTITAAATAGGS
-318 GFIGVPTGNVSEYY
+318 GYIGVSTGDEDESVLYK
-332 PIGSSMS
+332 IDDKMR
-339 ELVVANGST
+339 ELVVADGST
-348 IKVKAV
+348 ITVQAV
-354 EPENGDVQFVG
+354 EPDNDVQFVG
-365 AYVTRQTQNGLEKEF
+365 AYVTRQTQNGLKKEF
-380 ISAAS
+380 IPATSP
-385 SSWDKV
+385 SWDKV
-391 DRTYTYV
+391 DRTYTYE
-398 HRVEEPADIVL
+398 HPVEEPADIVL

-423 GNLYTHGDN
+423 GDQYTHGDN
-432 RTNAV
+432 GTNAV
-437 SFAQQAGSG
+437 SFAQQPGSD

-468 FDGWLLPQ
+468 FDGWLLAR
-476 KNKVLPA
+476 KEKVLPA
-483 VHTVKYDTVSGT
+483 VHTVSYDTASET

-500 DDGKNETLQSGGA
+500 DDGTKETLESGGA

-529 RMKENGTV
+529 RVKDENGKV
-537 SDNIQEN
+537 SADFQEN
-544 TACGSITV
+544 TGCGTVDIVGNEGESVADNPAAKDYFASASERVTV
-552 TSDGSAV
+552 TA
-559 ETETTEAVTD
+559 A
-569 YYSQAN
+569 AN
-575 EKITATAEAKQ
+575 A
-586 GYCFIGW
+586 GYEFIGW
-593 YQQVDGKYE
+593 YQQVDGKKYE
-602 LVSSKS
+602 LVSSEP

-633 YRWASVDAGKCP
+633 YQWASVAAGKCP
-645 PEELLDK
+645 QNTPDPP
-652 NNLSRPEDGTVIDGG
+652 SPGTVIDGG
-667 TYYISKDFIKGVT
+667 TYYISKDFIKDKT

-704 GKEDGSNGT
+704 GKEDGSSGN
-713 GDDIVI
+713 DVDIVI
-719 RETELIN
+719 RETELIK
-726 VTGDRT
+726 VKGDRT

-754 TRWSPSGSFEQTE
+754 NRWSPSGSFAQTE
-767 NYYRGESVTAAGK
+767 EHYRGESVTAQAE
-780 PAHNQTMDGKDVLV
+780 PDRNQTTDGEDVLA

-799 LYGKW
+799 LYGDW
-804 SFDGWKRNDTK
+804 SFKGWQRSDTK
-815 DTVTAGDGFDMPGND
+815 DTVAAGNGFDMPGKD
-830 VTLTG
+830 LTLTG

-877 NTPTGIPFGASIEL
+877 NAPSTGIPFGASIEL
-891 MELPDETKISDD
+891 MELPAGTKIQND
-903 KYFSGWS
+903 KYFAGWS
-910 IVDPTNADLGTIETQ
+910 IAEPTEDNLSTIETQ
-925 DPGDSVG
+925 GPGAEVNDVTLKA
-932 YRYLGITEDKQEV
+932 REATDHHV
-945 TLYAVYKNKGV
+945 TLYAVYKPVGT
-956 ATVDFAVNDSNWG
+956 ATVEFDATPAEGGTVSPRI
-969 DVDTKSGSFTVQN
+969 GSFTVTDSTVT
-982 GIVDNKTVFSTAAPR
+982 GDNVVSTAKPKA
-997 DGYHFVGWYEKKSDG
+997 GWHFDGWYEE
-1012 SLTKATDGNGNV
+1012 TATGTAV
-1024 ITGAALT
+1024 QKGAGTEELT
-1031 VTSNMMQA
+1031 VTAKTMADKLGLLPKKVNSN
-1039 KLDSLTMSREENRT
+1039 ET

-1064 ARDSFTVQFDGNG
+1064 ARDSFTVQFEPNVALDAEGKSD
-1077 NNVTGAMEPQKF
+1077 VTGEMLPQTF
-1089 HDPDSEDQPTILR
+1089 HAPDSEDQPTTLR
-1102 KNAFTRPGYVF
+1102 KNAFTRPGYEF
-1113 TGWAEYPTRED
+1113 TGWAEYPNR
-1124 GQGRI
+1124 GKGRF
-1129 YADEASFAEVTT
+1129 YADEASFAEVTI
-1141 YRGAQIGNGKT
+1141 YQGNKIVDGGT

-1183 TAAKGND
+1183 NAAEGND

-1208 EVQGATAVPGK
+1208 TARGATAVPRQ
-1219 GSVFVGWYDAQD
+1219 GSVFAGWYNGLTREEVWEDA
-1231 TERRH
+1231 TF
-1236 PLTDSTTYTPGK
+1236 TPK
-1248 DSSGRYQDGS
+1248 QQNDRYVS
-1258 YVALF
+1258 ATYVARF
-1263 RLKQYVLHYVANAT
+1263 RLYRYTLHYEANG
-1277 DAAGTMEDQTF
+1277 GTGEMDDQIF
-1288 PHGQAYPLKKC
+1288 QHGQAYPLKKC

-1305 YRFVGWATEKEG
+1305 YRFVGWATEPAGK
-1317 EVKYEDQ
+1317 VKYEDQ
-1324 KSIKLDE
+1324 KSIKLE
-1331 EFQNLT
+1331 KEFPNLKD
-1337 NDNEKVYLYAVWQE
+1337 DNEKVTLYAVWEE

-1361 DAELGSVSKASETV
+1361 DAELGSVSKASETIW
-1375 AAVTGT
+1375 AVNGKP
-1381 AKGSTAQAK
+1381 AGSIAQPK
-1390 SGARFDGW
+1390 NGARFDGW

-1403 TLLSTDLTFVPTRK
+1403 TLLWTDLKFVPTK
-1417 AGTVWQGTTYYAHFS
+1417 EAGTVWQGTTYYARFS
-1432 AKRSPSTPSTP
+1432 ARRRPSTPSTP

-1497 DDVRTQNLT
+1497 DDVRMQNLT

-1518 WYSTAV
+1518 WYAAAV

-1625 SDLLANQIA
+1625 SDLLANQIV

-1645 LTIQEATNSHE
+1645 LAIQEATNSHE

>member
-12 VCGLMVLVMALGL
+12 LSGLMVLAMALSL

-46 SFEQPEFNNMNAPQW
+46 SFEEPAFHDKNSPQW
-61 AANLVPDW
+61 PANNVPDW
-69 HTTASDQKIEFG
+69 DTTASDQLIEFG
-81 STRKDG
+81 SKRNGNDAPQLTGNNKEIPDG
-87 TVPHIVGNPNLQD
+87 D
-100 SGCQFAELNADEEST
+100 QFAELNAKQEST
-115 LYQYATTV
+115 LYQYAETV

-133 HRGRMGVDQ
+133 HRGREGVDH
-142 MAVIIGPKQSQI
+142 MALIIGPKQNF
-154 DPATGERIDVDPAKP
+154 DPAKP
-169 SENGRDQFMRM
+169 SEDGRDQFMRM
-180 TYWVRQHASNLNVGI
+180 TDWVSQHESNLKVDI
-195 PQTGC
+195 PPTGC

-205 VYSKKFAANGGFQND
+205 VYSKKFAKNGGFEND
-220 IGDAF
+220 FGDAF

-249 GNYGTNSSDYA
+249 GNYGTKSSAYA
-260 AGKLA
+260 AGNLA

-274 GQNQT
+274 GQTKT
-279 VFAFCSYSAAG
+279 VFAFCSYSAAT
-290 GSTQGNLI
+290 SDKTLGNLI

-318 GFIGVPTGNVSEYY
+318 GFIGVPTGDKGSKYY
-332 PIGSSMS
+332 EIGSSMR
-339 ELVVANGST
+339 ELVVANGSPIT
-348 IKVKAV
+348 VKVV
-354 EPENGDVQFVG
+354 EPESGDVQFVG
-365 AYVTRQTQNGLEKEF
+365 AYVTRQTAKGLEQVF
-380 ISAAS
+380 IPVT
-385 SSWDKV
+385 DKGEWGEE
-391 DRTYTYV
+391 DGTYTYV

-409 VFVKKPMVIYEANG
+409 VFVKKPMVIYEAKG
-423 GNLYTHGDN
+423 GDRYIYGDN
-432 RTNAV
+432 GTNAV
-437 SFAQQAGSG
+437 SFARQAGSD

-453 PYTAQAATTTKDGWR
+453 PYTAQAAETTKDGWR
-468 FDGWLLPQ
+468 FDGWLLPR
-476 KNKVLPA
+476 KTKVLPA
-483 VHTVKYDTVSGT
+483 VHTVSYDTERET
-495 FTFTA
+495 FTFA
-500 DDGKNETLQSGGA
+500 ANGETTELESVGA

-529 RMKENGTV
+529 RVKDENGKV
-537 SDNIQEN
+537 SADFREN
-544 TACGSITV
+544 TDCGTV
-552 TSDGSAV
+552 DIVDHVGESVANNPAAKDYFASAS
-559 ETETTEAVTD
+559 ERVTV
-569 YYSQAN
+569 
-575 EKITATAEAKQ
+575 TATANA
-586 GYCFIGW
+586 GYEFIGW
-593 YQQVDGKYE
+593 YQQVDGEKYD
-602 LVSSKS
+602 LVSSKP

-633 YRWASVDAGKCP
+633 YQWASVDAGKCP
-645 PEELLDK
+645 PNTPELP
-652 NNLSRPEDGTVIDGG
+652 SPGTVIDGG
-667 TYYISKDFIKGVT
+667 TYYISKDFIKDKT
-680 TIDGTVTKDGRT
+680 TIDGTVKKDGRT
-692 VPGKWVFTGWHD
+692 VPGKWVFTGWRD
-704 GKEDGSNGT
+704 ENND
-713 GDDIVI
+713 I
-719 RETELIN
+719 RETELIK

-744 HTLTYQFADN
+744 HTLTYQFADS
-754 TRWSPSGSFEQTE
+754 TCWSPSGSFARTE
-767 NYYRGESVTAAGK
+767 EHYRGESVTAQAE
-780 PAHNQTMDGKDVLV
+780 PDRDQTTDGKDVLA
-794 TDNVT
+794 TGKVT
-799 LYGKW
+799 LYGDW
-804 SFDGWKRNDTK
+804 SFKGWQRSDTK
-815 DTVTAGDGFDMPGND
+815 DKDIVAAGDKFNMPGND
-830 VTLTG
+830 LTLTG

-845 VVYDTGDGKPI
+845 VVYDLGNGRTVADLNNKNYNY
-856 SDPKYA
+856 SK
-862 SYDYAALLGSSKPGL
+862 LLGSSKPGL
-877 NTPTGIPFGASIEL
+877 NALSTGIGIPFGASIKL
-891 MELPDETKISDD
+891 MELPAETEILDD
-903 KYFSGWS
+903 KYFAGWS
-910 IVDPTNADLGTIETQ
+910 LVEPTSDNLDTIQTQ
-925 DPGDSVG
+925 GPGDSVG
-932 YRYLGITEDKQEV
+932 YRKLGITENGQEV
-945 TLYAVYKNKGV
+945 TLYAVYKNKDV

-969 DVDTKSGSFTVQN
+969 DVDPKSGSFMVQN
-982 GIVDNKTVFSTAAPR
+982 GIVDNKTVFSEATPR
-997 DGYHFVGWYEKKSDG
+997 EGYHFVGWYEKDAQG
-1012 SLTKATDGNGNV
+1012 RLSLVNKDAK
-1024 ITGAALT
+1024 LT
-1031 VTSNMMQA
+1031 VTSDMMQE
-1039 KLDSLTMSREENRT
+1039 KLNSLTEK
-1053 PVLVVRYVAVF
+1053 LVVHYVAVF
-1064 ARDSFTVQFDGNG
+1064 ARDSFTVEFDPNVALDAEGKSD
-1077 NNVTGAMEPQKF
+1077 VTGEMPPQKF
-1089 HDPDSEDQPTILR
+1089 HDPKSKNQPTMLR
-1102 KNAFTRPGYVF
+1102 KNAFTRPGYEF
-1113 TGWAEYPTRED
+1113 TGWAEYPNR
-1124 GQGRI
+1124 GKGRF
-1129 YADEASFAEVTT
+1129 YADEASFAEVTI
-1141 YRGAQIGNGKT
+1141 YQGNKIVDGGT
-1152 ITLYAQWKKL
+1152 ITLYAQWERL
-1162 PDVTIFY
+1162 ADVTIFY
-1169 TPEPTSLGTVKLNG
+1169 TPEPTSLGTVELNPTESNELDPQDG
-1183 TAAKGND
+1183 M
-1190 TITVQEG
+1190 VSES
-1197 TVYEQ
+1197 

-1208 EVQGATAVPGK
+1208 TARGATAVPGE

-1231 TERRH
+1231 TERENS
-1236 PLTDSTTYTPGK
+1236 LTDGKTYTPEK
-1248 DSSGRYQDGS
+1248 DLSGRYRDGS

-1263 RLKQYVLHYVANAT
+1263 RLKQYVLRYDANGGT
-1277 DAAGTMEDQTF
+1277 GTMEDQTF
-1288 PHGQAYPLKKC
+1288 PHGQAHPLEKC

-1305 YRFVGWATEKEG
+1305 YSFVGWATEQKGKVE
-1317 EVKYEDQ
+1317 YEDQ
-1324 KSIKLDE
+1324 TNIKLDK
-1331 EFQNLT
+1331 EFPNLKDD
-1337 NDNEKVYLYAVWQE
+1337 NDEATLYAVWRE

-1361 DAELGSVSKASETV
+1361 DAELGSVSSASETV
-1375 AAVTGT
+1375 DAVTGT
-1381 AKGSTAQAK
+1381 AKGSIAQPK

-1403 TLLSTDLTFVPTRK
+1403 TLLSTDLKFVPTR
-1417 AGTVWQGTTYYAHFS
+1417 ADGAVWQGTTYYARFS
-1432 AKRSPSTPSTP
+1432 ARRRPSTPSTP

-1497 DDVRTQNLT
+1497 DDVRMQNLT
-1506 KDNAYSDVPDTA
+1506 KDNAYSDVSDTA
-1518 WYSTAV
+1518 WYAAAV

-1625 SDLLANQIA
+1625 SDLLANQIV

-1645 LTIQEATNSHE
+1645 LAIQEATNSHE

>member
-12 VCGLMVLVMALGL
+12 VSGLMVLAMALSL

-46 SFEQPEFNNMNAPQW
+46 SFEEPAFHDKNSPQW
-61 AANLVPDW
+61 PANNVPDW
-69 HTTASDQKIEFG
+69 DTTASDKLIEFG
-81 STRKDG
+81 SRRNGKDAPQLTG
-87 TVPHIVGNPNLQD
+87 VDKTIPDG
-100 SGCQFAELNADEEST
+100 SQFAELNADEEST

-133 HRGRMGVDQ
+133 HRGREGDDH
-142 MAVIIGPKQSQI
+142 MALIIGPKQ
-154 DPATGERIDVDPAKP
+154 DEKP
-169 SENGRDQFMRM
+169 DKPNKAGKDQFMRM
-180 TYWVRQHASNLNVGI
+180 TDWVKSHAEKLGVNI
-195 PQTGC
+195 PVTGC

-205 VYSKKFAANGGFQND
+205 VYSKKFAKKGGFQND

-237 NVWIIGTSNTAW
+237 NVWIIGTSNNAW
-249 GNYGTNSSDYA
+249 GNYGTKSSAYA
-260 AGKLA
+260 AGNLA

-274 GQNQT
+274 GQTET

-290 GSTQGNLI
+290 GNTCGNLI

-303 SLYQTITAAATAGGS
+303 RLYQTITAATTAGGS
-318 GFIGVPTGNVSEYY
+318 GYIGVPTGGKNVYY
-332 PIGSSMS
+332 EIRGSMS

-348 IKVKAV
+348 ITVQAV
-354 EPENGDVQFVG
+354 EPKNDVQFVG
-365 AYVTRQTQNGLEKEF
+365 AYVTRQTQNGLKKEF
-380 ISAAS
+380 IPAAS

-398 HRVEEPADIVL
+398 HPVEEPADIVL

-423 GNLYTHGDN
+423 GDQYTHGDN
-432 RTNAV
+432 GTNAV
-437 SFAQQAGSG
+437 SFAQQVRDDGSK
-446 GTLKERE
+446 TERL
-453 PYTAQAATTTKDGWR
+453 PYESQEATTKTKDGWR
-468 FDGWLLPQ
+468 FDGWLLAR
-476 KNKVLPA
+476 KEKVLPA
-483 VHTVKYDTVSGT
+483 VHTVSYDTASET

-500 DDGKNETLQSGGA
+500 DDGTKETLESGGA

-529 RMKENGTV
+529 RVKENGTV
-537 SDNIQEN
+537 SADFREN
-544 TACGSITV
+544 TDCGTV
-552 TSDGSAV
+552 EIVGNEGESVADNPAAKDYFASAS
-559 ETETTEAVTD
+559 ERVTV
-569 YYSQAN
+569 
-575 EKITATAEAKQ
+575 TATAKA
-586 GYCFIGW
+586 GYEFIGW
-593 YQQVDGKYE
+593 YQQVDGEYD
-602 LVSSKS
+602 LVSNKP
-608 THSYT
+608 THSYN
-613 VSREG
+613 VSSEG

-633 YRWASVDAGKCP
+633 YQWASVDAGKCP
-645 PEELLDK
+645 PNKPKLP
-652 NNLSRPEDGTVIDGG
+652 SPGTVIDGG
-667 TYYISKDFIKGVT
+667 TYYISKDFIKDKT

-692 VPGKWVFTGWHD
+692 VPGKWAFTGWHD
-704 GKEDGSNGT
+704 GEEDGSSGN
-713 GDDIVI
+713 DVDIVI
-719 RETELIN
+719 RETELIK
-726 VTGDRT
+726 VKGDRT

-754 TRWSPSGSFEQTE
+754 TRWSPSGSFELTE
-767 NYYRGESVTAAGK
+767 NYYRGESVTAQAE
-780 PAHNQTMDGKDVLV
+780 PAHNRTKDEEGNPIDVLA
-794 TDNVT
+794 TGNNVV

-804 SFDGWKRNDTK
+804 SFDGWKRSDNDSTIA
-815 DTVTAGDGFDMPGND
+815 AGKGFDMPGKD
-830 VTLTG
+830 LTLTG
-835 QWEFTPYTYT
+835 QWKFTPYTYT
-845 VVYDTGDGKPI
+845 VVYDLGNGRTVA
-856 SDPKYA
+856 DPNNENYNYSK
-862 SYDYAALLGSSKPGL
+862 LLGSSKPGL
-877 NTPTGIPFGASIEL
+877 NASSTDIGIPFGASIEL
-891 MELPDETKISDD
+891 MELPDGTKIPND
-903 KYFSGWS
+903 KYFAGWS

-925 DPGDSVG
+925 APGDSVG
-932 YRYLGITEDKQEV
+932 YRKLGITKDKRKV
-945 TLYAVYKNKGV
+945 TLYAVYKNKDM

-969 DVDTKSGSFTVQN
+969 DVNPKSGSFMVQN
-982 GIVDNKTVFSTAAPR
+982 GKVDEGTVSSTAAPR
-997 DGYHFVGWYEKKSDG
+997 DGYHFVGWYEKEAQG
-1012 SLTKATDGNGNV
+1012 GLSLVSKNAT
-1024 ITGAALT
+1024 LT
-1031 VTSNMMQA
+1031 VTSGMMQA
-1039 KLDSLTMSREENRT
+1039 KLPLTGSREENGT

-1064 ARDSFTVQFDGNG
+1064 ARDSFTVKFDGNG
-1077 NNVTGAMEPQKF
+1077 DDVTGEMPPQTF
-1089 HDPDSEDQPTILR
+1089 HDPDSKDQPIKLR
-1102 KNAFTRPGYVF
+1102 KNEFKRPGYVF
-1113 TGWAEYPTRED
+1113 TGWAEYPTRGE
-1124 GQGRI
+1124 GQGRS
-1129 YADEASFAEVTT
+1129 YDDEASFAEVTI
-1141 YRGAQIGNGKT
+1141 YQKKQINNGDT
-1152 ITLYAQWKKL
+1152 ITLYAQWERL

-1183 TAAKGND
+1183 TAAKEND

-1197 TVYEQ
+1197 TVYES

-1208 EVQGATAVPGK
+1208 EVQGATAVPGE

-1231 TERRH
+1231 TERSNL
-1236 PLTDSTTYTPGK
+1236 LTGSTAYTPEK
-1248 DSSGRYQDGS
+1248 DLSGRYRDGS

-1263 RLKQYVLHYVANAT
+1263 RLKQYVLRYDANGGT
-1277 DAAGTMEDQTF
+1277 GTMEDQTF
-1288 PHGQAYPLKKC
+1288 PHGQAHPLEKC

-1305 YRFVGWATEKEG
+1305 YRFVGWATESTGK
-1317 EVKYEDQ
+1317 VKYEDQ

-1331 EFQNLT
+1331 EFPNLKDD
-1337 NDNEKVYLYAVWQE
+1337 NDEATLYAVWHE

-1361 DAELGSVSKASETV
+1361 DAELGSVSSALETV
-1375 AAVTGT
+1375 AAVKGT
-1381 AKGSTAQAK
+1381 AKGSTAQPK

-1403 TLLSTDLTFVPTRK
+1403 TLLSTDLKFVPTR
-1417 AGTVWQGTTYYAHFS
+1417 ADGAVWQGTTYYARFS
-1432 AKRSPSTPSTP
+1432 ARRRPSTPSTP

-1497 DDVRTQNLT
+1497 DDVRMQNLT
-1506 KDNAYSDVPDTA
+1506 KDNAYSDVSGTA
-1518 WYSTAV
+1518 WYAAAV

-1625 SDLLANQIA
+1625 SDLLANQIV

-1645 LTIQEATNSHE
+1645 LAIQEATNSHE

>member
-12 VCGLMVLVMALGL
+12 VSGLMVLVMALSL

-46 SFEQPEFNNMNAPQW
+46 SFEEPAFHDKNSPQW
-61 AANLVPDW
+61 PANNVPDW
-69 HTTASDQKIEFG
+69 STTASDQLIEFG
-81 STRKDG
+81 SRRNGKDAPQLTG
-87 TVPHIVGNPNLQD
+87 VDKTIPDG
-100 SGCQFAELNADEEST
+100 SQFAELNADEEST

-133 HRGRMGVDQ
+133 HRGREGDDH
-142 MAVIIGPKQSQI
+142 MALIIGPKQ
-154 DPATGERIDVDPAKP
+154 DEKP
-169 SENGRDQFMRM
+169 DKPNKAGKDQFMRM
-180 TYWVRQHASNLNVGI
+180 TDWVKSHAEKLGVNI
-195 PQTGC
+195 PVTGC

-249 GNYGTNSSDYA
+249 GNYGTKSSAYA
-260 AGKLA
+260 VGNLA

-274 GQNQT
+274 GQTKT
-279 VFAFCSYSAAG
+279 VFAFCSYSAAT
-290 GSTQGNLI
+290 SDKTLGNLI

-339 ELVVANGST
+339 KRVVANGST

-365 AYVTRQTQNGLEKEF
+365 AYVTRQTQNGLKKEF
-380 ISAAS
+380 IPATSP
-385 SSWDKV
+385 SWDKV

-398 HRVEEPADIVL
+398 HPVEEPADIVL

-423 GNLYTHGDN
+423 GNRYTYGDN
-432 RTNAV
+432 GTNAV

-446 GTLKERE
+446 GVLTPRG
-453 PYTAQAATTTKDGWR
+453 PYTAQAAETTKDGWR

-476 KNKVLPA
+476 NNNKVLPA
-483 VHTVKYDTVSGT
+483 VHTVSYDAESET

-500 DDGKNETLQSGGA
+500 NGETTELESVGA

-529 RMKENGTV
+529 RVKDENGKV
-537 SDNIQEN
+537 SADFREN
-544 TACGSITV
+544 TDCGTVKIVGNVGESVANNPAAKDYFASASERVTV
-552 TSDGSAV
+552 TA
-559 ETETTEAVTD
+559 A
-569 YYSQAN
+569 AN
-575 EKITATAEAKQ
+575 A
-586 GYCFIGW
+586 GYEFMGW
-593 YQQVDGKYE
+593 YQQVDGNKYE
-602 LVSSKS
+602 LVSSKP
-608 THSYT
+608 THSYN

-633 YRWASVDAGKCP
+633 YRWASEAAGKCP
-645 PEELLDK
+645 QNTPDPP
-652 NNLSRPEDGTVIDGG
+652 SPGTVIDGG
-667 TYYISKDFIKGVT
+667 TYYISKDFIKDKT

-692 VPGKWVFTGWHD
+692 VPGKWVFTGWRS
-704 GKEDGSNGT
+704 GES
-713 GDDIVI
+713 GDSDI
-719 RETELIN
+719 RETELIK

-754 TRWSPSGSFEQTE
+754 NRWSPSGSFAQTE
-767 NYYRGESVTAAGK
+767 NHYRGESVKAASE
-780 PAHNQTMDGKDVLV
+780 PARNQTTDEEGNPIDVLA
-794 TDNVT
+794 TGKVT
-799 LYGKW
+799 LYGDW
-804 SFDGWKRNDTK
+804 SFKGWQRSDTK
-815 DTVTAGDGFDMPGND
+815 DKDIVAAGDGFDMPGND
-830 VTLTG
+830 LTLTG

-845 VVYDTGDGKPI
+845 VVYDLGNGTTVA
-856 SDPKYA
+856 DPNNENYNYSK
-862 SYDYAALLGSSKPGL
+862 LLGSSKPGL
-877 NTPTGIPFGASIEL
+877 KAPSTGIPFGASIKL
-891 MELPDETKISDD
+891 MEFPAGTEIPND
-903 KYFSGWS
+903 KYFAGWS
-910 IVDPTNADLGTIETQ
+910 LVKPTNADLSDIETQ
-925 DPGDSVG
+925 APGDSVG
-932 YRYLGITEDKQEV
+932 FRKLKVTENGQEV
-945 TLYAVYKNKGV
+945 KLYAVYKNKDV

-969 DVDTKSGSFTVQN
+969 DVNPKSGSFTVQGN
-982 GIVDNKTVFSTAAPR
+982 EVDGNTVSSTATPR
-997 DGYHFVGWYEKKSDG
+997 EGYHFVGWCEKDDDGKLESVSKS
-1012 SLTKATDGNGNV
+1012 AING
-1024 ITGAALT
+1024 TTLT
-1031 VTSNMMQA
+1031 VTAAMMQE
-1039 KLDSLTMSREENRT
+1039 KLNSLTEK
-1053 PVLVVRYVAVF
+1053 LVVHYVAVF
-1064 ARDSFTVQFDGNG
+1064 ARDSFTVEFDRNG
-1077 NNVTGAMEPQKF
+1077 VLDAEGKSDVTGEMLPQKF
-1089 HDPDSEDQPTILR
+1089 HDPNSKDQPTMLR
-1102 KNAFTRPGYVF
+1102 KNEFKRRGYVF
-1113 TGWAEYPTRED
+1113 TGWAEYPTRGE
-1124 GQGRI
+1124 GQGRT
-1129 YADEASFAEVTT
+1129 YADEAPFAEVTK
-1141 YRGAQIGNGKT
+1141 YRGVKIVDGDS
-1152 ITLYAQWKKL
+1152 ITLYAQWEKL
-1162 PDVTIFY
+1162 PDVTISY
-1169 TPEPTSLGTVKLNG
+1169 TPEPTSLGTVKLNPTESNELG
-1183 TAAKGND
+1183 PQDGM
-1190 TITVQEG
+1190 VSES
-1197 TVYEQ
+1197 

-1208 EVQGATAVPGK
+1208 TARGATAVPGK
-1219 GSVFVGWYDAQD
+1219 GSVFVGWYDAQGK
-1231 TERRH
+1231 H
-1236 PLTDSTTYTPGK
+1236 PLTDKMTYTPEKG
-1248 DSSGRYQDGS
+1248 SSGRYQDGS
-1258 YVALF
+1258 YVARF
-1263 RLKQYVLHYVANAT
+1263 RLKQYVLRYDANAT
-1277 DAAGTMEDQTF
+1277 DAAGAMEDQTF
-1288 PHGQAYPLKKC
+1288 PHGQAHPLEKC

-1305 YRFVGWATEKEG
+1305 YRFVGWATESAG
-1317 EVKYEDQ
+1317 EVKYKDQ
-1324 KSIKLDE
+1324 ESIKLDE
-1331 EFQNLT
+1331 EFPNLT
-1337 NDNEKVYLYAVWQE
+1337 NDNDVVTLYAVWEE
-1351 QSVTLSYEPN
+1351 QSVTIGYVSS
-1361 DAELGSVSKASETV
+1361 DTELGTVTVESEPV
-1375 AAVTGT
+1375 DAVTGT
-1381 AKGSTAQAK
+1381 AHGSTAQAK
-1390 SGARFDGW
+1390 SGAKFDGW
-1398 YSADG
+1398 YSADS
-1403 TLLSTDLTFVPTRK
+1403 TLLSTELTFVPKK
-1417 AGTVWQGTTYYAHFS
+1417 ADGAVWQGTTYYARFS
-1432 AKRSPSTPSTP
+1432 ARRRPSTPSTP
-1443 AKPDE
+1443 AKPDD
-1448 TKPTLAP
+1448 TKITLAP

-1497 DDVRTQNLT
+1497 DDVRMQNLT
-1506 KDNAYSDVPDTA
+1506 KDNAYSDVSDTA
-1518 WYSTAV
+1518 WYAAAV

-1625 SDLLANQIA
+1625 SDLLANQIV

-1645 LTIQEATNSHE
+1645 LAMQEATNSHE

>member
-12 VCGLMVLVMALGL
+12 VCGLMVLAMALSL

-38 TDNAIKNG
+38 TENAIKNG
-46 SFEQPEFNNMNAPQW
+46 SFEEPAFHDKNSPQW
-61 AANLVPDW
+61 PANNVPDW
-69 HTTASDQKIEFG
+69 DTTASDQLIEFG
-81 STRKDG
+81 SRRNGKDAPQLTG
-87 TVPHIVGNPNLQD
+87 VDKTIPDG
-100 SGCQFAELNADEEST
+100 SQFAELNADEEST

-133 HRGRMGVDQ
+133 HRGREGVDH
-142 MAVIIGPKQSQI
+142 MALIIGPKQNF
-154 DPATGERIDVDPAKP
+154 DPAKP
-169 SENGRDQFMRM
+169 SEDGRDQFMRM
-180 TYWVRQHASNLNVGI
+180 TDWVSQHASGMADM
-195 PQTGC
+195 GC

-205 VYSKKFAANGGFQND
+205 VYSKKFAKNGRFEND

-249 GNYGTNSSDYA
+249 GNYGTKSSAYA
-260 AGKLA
+260 AGNLA

-274 GQNQT
+274 GQTKT
-279 VFAFCSYSAAG
+279 VFAFCSYSAAT
-290 GSTQGNLI
+290 SDKTLGNLI

-354 EPENGDVQFVG
+354 KPKDSNVQFVG
-365 AYVTRQTQNGLEKEF
+365 AYVTRQTAKGLEQVFIPVTDKE
-380 ISAAS
+380 
-385 SSWDKV
+385 WGEEGD
-391 DRTYTYV
+391 TYTYV
-398 HRVEEPADIVL
+398 HPVKEPADIVL

-423 GNLYTHGDN
+423 GNRYTYGDN
-432 RTNAV
+432 GTNAV

-446 GTLKERE
+446 GVLTPRG
-453 PYTAQAATTTKDGWR
+453 PYTAQAAETTKDGWR

-476 KNKVLPA
+476 NNNKVLPA
-483 VHTVKYDTVSGT
+483 VHTVSYDAESET

-500 DDGKNETLQSGGA
+500 NGETTELESVGA

-529 RMKENGTV
+529 RVKDENGKV
-537 SDNIQEN
+537 SADFREN
-544 TACGSITV
+544 TDCGTVEIVGNVGESVANNPVAKDYFASASERVTV
-552 TSDGSAV
+552 TA
-559 ETETTEAVTD
+559 A
-569 YYSQAN
+569 AN
-575 EKITATAEAKQ
+575 A
-586 GYCFIGW
+586 GYEFMGW
-593 YQQVDGKYE
+593 YQQVDGNKYE
-602 LVSSKS
+602 LVSSKP
-608 THSYT
+608 THSYN

-618 VQTIYARFAPTHTVT
+618 VQTIYARFAPTHTVKYQWT
-633 YRWASVDAGKCP
+633 KDIGKCP
-645 PEELLDK
+645 QNKPEPP
-652 NNLSRPEDGTVIDGG
+652 SPGTVIDGG
-667 TYYISKDFIKGVT
+667 TYYISKDFIRDKT
-680 TIDGTVTKDGRT
+680 TIDGTGTKDGRT

-704 GKEDGSNGT
+704 GEDVGSSGT
-713 GDDIVI
+713 GGDIVI

-738 FIPEKE
+738 FIPEEK

-754 TRWSPSGSFEQTE
+754 TRWSPSGSFELTE
-767 NYYRGESVTAAGK
+767 NYYRGESVTAQAE
-780 PAHNQTMDGKDVLV
+780 PARNQTTDGEDVLV
-794 TDNVT
+794 TGNVT
-799 LYGKW
+799 LYGDW
-804 SFDGWKRNDTK
+804 SFKGWQRSDTK
-815 DTVTAGDGFDMPGND
+815 DKGIVAAGDGFDMPGND
-830 VTLTG
+830 LTLTG

-845 VVYDTGDGKPI
+845 VVYDTGDGEPI

-877 NTPTGIPFGASIEL
+877 DAPTGIPFGASIKL
-891 MELPDETKISDD
+891 MELPAGTKIPDD
-903 KYFSGWS
+903 KYFAGWS
-910 IVDPTNADLGTIETQ
+910 IYKPTDGNLSTIETQ
-925 DPGDSVG
+925 APGDSIG
-932 YRYLGITEDKQEV
+932 YRKLGITKNGQEV
-945 TLYAVYKNKGV
+945 TLYAVYKNKDM

-969 DVDTKSGSFTVQN
+969 DVGTKGGSFTVQN
-982 GIVDNKTVFSTAAPR
+982 GKVEKKTVSSKETPR
-997 DGYHFVGWYEKKSDG
+997 DGYHFVGWYEKD
-1012 SLTKATDGNGNV
+1012 DNGQLESVSTSAING
-1024 ITGAALT
+1024 TTLT
-1031 VTSNMMQA
+1031 VTTAMMQE
-1039 KLDSLTMSREENRT
+1039 KLNSLTENGT
-1053 PVLVVRYVAVF
+1053 PVLVHYVAVF
-1064 ARDSFTVQFDGNG
+1064 AHDSFTVNFNGNG
-1077 NNVTGAMEPQKF
+1077 DDKKATMEPQKF
-1089 HDPDSEDQPTILR
+1089 HDPDSKDQPTKLR
-1102 KNAFTRPGYVF
+1102 KNKFKRPGYVF
-1113 TGWAEYPTRED
+1113 TGWAESED
-1124 GQGRI
+1124 GKGRT
-1129 YADEASFAEVTT
+1129 YADEAPFAEVTT
-1141 YRGAQIGNGKT
+1141 YQGVKIVDGGS
-1152 ITLYAQWKKL
+1152 ITLYAQWEKL
-1162 PDVTIFY
+1162 PDVTISY
-1169 TPEPTSLGTVKLNG
+1169 TPEPTSLGTVELNPTESNELDPQDG
-1183 TAAKGND
+1183 M
-1190 TITVQEG
+1190 VSES
-1197 TVYEQ
+1197 

-1208 EVQGATAVPGK
+1208 VAQGATAVPGK
-1219 GSVFVGWYDAQD
+1219 GSVFVGWYDEQGK
-1231 TERRH
+1231 H
-1236 PLTDSTTYTPGK
+1236 LPTDGTTYTPEK
-1248 DSSGRYQDGS
+1248 DSSGRYRNGS
-1258 YVALF
+1258 YVARF
-1263 RLKQYVLHYVANAT
+1263 RLKQYVLHYDANAT
-1277 DAAGTMEDQTF
+1277 DAVGTMKDQTF
-1288 PHGQAYPLKKC
+1288 PHGQAHPLEKC

-1305 YRFVGWATEKEG
+1305 YRFVGWATGPAG

-1331 EFQNLT
+1331 KFQNLT
-1337 NDNEKVYLYAVWQE
+1337 NDNDVVTLYAVWEE

-1361 DAELGSVSKASETV
+1361 DAELGSVSSALETV
-1375 AAVTGT
+1375 AAVKGT
-1381 AKGSTAQAK
+1381 AKGSTAQPK

-1403 TLLSTDLTFVPTRK
+1403 TLLSTDLAFVPTK
-1417 AGTVWQGTTYYAHFS
+1417 ADGAVWQGTTYYAYFS

-1497 DDVRTQNLT
+1497 DDVRMQNLT
-1506 KDNAYSDVPDTA
+1506 KDNAYSDVSDTA
-1518 WYSTAV
+1518 WYAAAV

-1645 LTIQEATNSHE
+1645 LAIQEATNSHE

>member
-1 MDIKGDWKKRA
+1 MGIKGDWKKRA
-12 VCGLMVLVMALGL
+12 VSGLMVLAMALSL

-46 SFEQPEFNNMNAPQW
+46 SFEQPESDIDNSPQL
-61 AANLVPDW
+61 AAAQVHDW
-69 HTTASDQKIEFG
+69 HTTAFDQKIEFG
-81 STRKDG
+81 SKRNGKDAPQL
-87 TVPHIVGNPNLQD
+87 TGNNKEIPD
-100 SGCQFAELNADEEST
+100 GDQFAELNADEEST
-115 LYQYATTV
+115 LYQYAKTV

-133 HRGRMGVDQ
+133 HRGRGGVDH
-142 MAVIIGPKQSQI
+142 MALIIGPKQ
-154 DPATGERIDVDPAKP
+154 DEKP
-169 SENGRDQFMRM
+169 DKPNKAGKDQFMRM
-180 TYWVRQHASNLNVGI
+180 TDWVKSHAEKLGVNI
-195 PQTGC
+195 PVTGC

-249 GNYGTNSSDYA
+249 GNYGTKSSAYA

-274 GQNQT
+274 GQTKT
-279 VFAFCSYSAAG
+279 VFAFCSYSAAT
-290 GSTQGNLI
+290 SNKTLGNLI

-318 GFIGVPTGNVSEYY
+318 GFIGVPTGGKNVYY
-332 PIGSSMS
+332 EIRGSMS
-339 ELVVANGST
+339 ELVVANGSPIT
-348 IKVKAV
+348 VKAV
-354 EPENGDVQFVG
+354 EPESDDVQFVG
-365 AYVTRQTQNGLEKEF
+365 AYVTRQTQNGLKKEF
-380 ISAAS
+380 IPATSP
-385 SSWDKV
+385 SWDKV
-391 DRTYTYV
+391 DRTYTYE
-398 HRVEEPADIVL
+398 HPVEEPADIVL

-423 GNLYTHGDN
+423 GKQYTHGDN
-432 RTNAV
+432 GTNAV
-437 SFAQQAGSG
+437 SFAPQVSGDGSTTARG
-446 GTLKERE
+446 PYDSKE
-453 PYTAQAATTTKDGWR
+453 ATPVKDGWR

-483 VHTVKYDTVSGT
+483 VHTVSYDAESET

-500 DDGKNETLQSGGA
+500 NGETTELESVGA

-529 RMKENGTV
+529 RVKNADGKVSDDFLVNEDCGTV
-537 SDNIQEN
+537 EIVGNEGESVANNPAAKDYFASASERV
-544 TACGSITV
+544 TV
-552 TSDGSAV
+552 
-559 ETETTEAVTD
+559 
-569 YYSQAN
+569 
-575 EKITATAEAKQ
+575 TATAKA
-586 GYCFIGW
+586 GYEFIGW
-593 YQQVDGKYE
+593 YQQVDGKYD
-602 LVSSKS
+602 LVSSKP
-608 THSYT
+608 THSYN

-633 YRWASVDAGKCP
+633 YQWASVAAGKCP
-645 PEELLDK
+645 QNTPDPP
-652 NNLSRPEDGTVIDGG
+652 RPGTVIDGG
-667 TYYISKDFIKGVT
+667 TYYISKDFIKDKT
-680 TIDGTVTKDGRT
+680 TIDGTVKKDGRT

-704 GKEDGSNGT
+704 GEEDGSSGN
-713 GDDIVI
+713 DVDIVI
-719 RETELIN
+719 RVTELIN

-738 FIPEKE
+738 FEPEAE
-744 HTLTYQFADN
+744 HSLSYQFADSGS
-754 TRWSPSGSFEQTE
+754 WSPSGSFAHTE
-767 NYYRGESVTAAGK
+767 EHYRGESVKAASE
-780 PAHNQTMDGKDVLV
+780 PARNQTMDGKDVLV

-799 LYGKW
+799 LYGDW
-804 SFDGWKRNDTK
+804 SFKGWQRSDNENTI
-815 DTVTAGDGFDMPGND
+815 TAGNDFDMPGNNL
-830 VTLTG
+830 TLTG

-845 VVYDTGDGKPI
+845 VVYDTGNGEPVGDL
-856 SDPKYA
+856 KYA

-877 NTPTGIPFGASIEL
+877 KAPSTGIPFGASIKL
-891 MELPDETKISDD
+891 MELPAGTEIPND
-903 KYFSGWS
+903 KYFAGWS
-910 IVDPTNADLGTIETQ
+910 LVKPTNADLSDIETQ
-925 DPGDSVG
+925 APGDSVG
-932 YRYLGITEDKQEV
+932 FRKLEVTENGQEV
-945 TLYAVYKNKGV
+945 KLYAVYKNKDV

-969 DVDTKSGSFTVQN
+969 DVNPKSGSFMVQN
-982 GIVDNKTVFSTAAPR
+982 GKVDEGTVSSTAAPR
-997 DGYHFVGWYEKKSDG
+997 DGYHFVGWYEESDDGKLEPVNG
-1012 SLTKATDGNGNV
+1012 SAISGTT
-1024 ITGAALT
+1024 LT
-1031 VTSNMMQA
+1031 VTAAMMQA
-1039 KLDSLTMSREENRT
+1039 KLKPLAESRGENRT

-1064 ARDSFTVQFDGNG
+1064 EPNTFTIHYEPNYPIIDAGAQSGEMVDQTFSAATTSRNLSPNQFQCKGYTFDGWT
-1077 NNVTGAMEPQKF
+1077 TGKGDFYSDGA
-1089 HDPDSEDQPTILR
+1089 
-1102 KNAFTRPGYVF
+1102 AFTQTV
-1113 TGWAEYPTRED
+1113 ENE
-1124 GQGRI
+1124 
-1129 YADEASFAEVTT
+1129 
-1141 YRGAQIGNGKT
+1141 GKV
-1152 ITLYAQWKKL
+1152 TLYAQWERL
-1162 PDVTIFY
+1162 ADVTIFY
-1169 TPEPTSLGTVKLNG
+1169 TPEPTSLGTVELNG
-1183 TAAKGND
+1183 TAAKEND

-1197 TVYEQ
+1197 TVYES

-1208 EVQGATAVPGK
+1208 TARGATAVPGK
-1219 GSVFVGWYDAQD
+1219 GSVFVGWYDAQGK
-1231 TERRH
+1231 H
-1236 PLTDSTTYTPGK
+1236 PLTDKTTYTPEKG
-1248 DSSGRYQDGS
+1248 SSGRYQDGS
-1258 YVALF
+1258 YVARF
-1263 RLKQYVLHYVANAT
+1263 RLKQYVLHYDANGGT
-1277 DAAGTMEDQTF
+1277 DTMEDQTF
-1288 PHGQAYPLKKC
+1288 PHGQAHPLEKC

-1305 YRFVGWATEKEG
+1305 YRFVGWATESAG

-1324 KSIKLDE
+1324 ESIKLDE
-1331 EFQNLT
+1331 KFPNLT
-1337 NDNEKVYLYAVWQE
+1337 NDNDVVTLYAVWEE
-1351 QSVTLSYEPN
+1351 QSVTIGYEPN
-1361 DAELGSVSKASETV
+1361 DAELGTVTVESEPV
-1375 AAVTGT
+1375 DAVTGT
-1381 AKGSTAQAK
+1381 AHGSTAQPK
-1390 SGARFDGW
+1390 SGAKFDGW

-1403 TLLSTDLTFVPTRK
+1403 TLLSTELTFVPTR
-1417 AGTVWQGTTYYAHFS
+1417 ADGAVWQGTTYYARFS

-1497 DDVRTQNLT
+1497 DDVRMQNLT
-1506 KDNAYSDVPDTA
+1506 KDNAYSDVSDTA
-1518 WYSTAV
+1518 WYAAAV

-1625 SDLLANQIA
+1625 SDLLANQIV

-1645 LTIQEATNSHE
+1645 LAIQEATNSHE

>member
-12 VCGLMVLVMALGL
+12 VCGLMVLAMALSL

-38 TDNAIKNG
+38 TENAIKNG
-46 SFEQPEFNNMNAPQW
+46 SFEEPAFHDKNSPQW
-61 AANLVPDW
+61 PAKEVPDW
-69 HTTASDQKIEFG
+69 DTTASDRKIEFG
-81 STRKDG
+81 SRRNGKDAPQLMG
-87 TVPHIVGNPNLQD
+87 DQTIPDG
-100 SGCQFAELNADEEST
+100 SQFAELNADEEST
-115 LYQYATTV
+115 LYQYAETV

-133 HRGRMGVDQ
+133 HRGREGDDH
-142 MAVIIGPKQSQI
+142 MALIIGPKQ
-154 DPATGERIDVDPAKP
+154 DEKP
-169 SENGRDQFMRM
+169 DKPNKAGKDQFMRM
-180 TYWVRQHASNLNVGI
+180 TDWVKSHAEKLGVNI
-195 PQTGC
+195 PVTGC

-249 GNYGTNSSDYA
+249 GNYGTKSSAYA

-274 GQNQT
+274 GQTKT
-279 VFAFCSYSAAG
+279 VFAFCSYSAAT
-290 GSTQGNLI
+290 SNKTLGNLI

-318 GFIGVPTGNVSEYY
+318 GFIGVPTGGKNVYY
-332 PIGSSMS
+332 EIRGSMS
-339 ELVVANGST
+339 ELVVANGSPIT
-348 IKVKAV
+348 VKAV
-354 EPENGDVQFVG
+354 EPESDDVQFVG
-365 AYVTRQTQNGLEKEF
+365 AYVTRQTQNGLKKEF
-380 ISAAS
+380 IPATSP
-385 SSWDKV
+385 SWDKV
-391 DRTYTYV
+391 DRTYTYE
-398 HRVEEPADIVL
+398 HPVEEPADIVL

-423 GNLYTHGDN
+423 GKQYTHGDN
-432 RTNAV
+432 GTNAV
-437 SFAQQAGSG
+437 SFAPQVSGDGSTTARG
-446 GTLKERE
+446 PYDSKE
-453 PYTAQAATTTKDGWR
+453 ATPVKDGWR

-483 VHTVKYDTVSGT
+483 VHTVSYDAESET

-500 DDGKNETLQSGGA
+500 NGETTELESVGA

-529 RMKENGTV
+529 RVKNADGKVSDDFLVNEDCGTV
-537 SDNIQEN
+537 EIVGNEGESVANNPAAKDYFASASERV
-544 TACGSITV
+544 TV
-552 TSDGSAV
+552 
-559 ETETTEAVTD
+559 
-569 YYSQAN
+569 
-575 EKITATAEAKQ
+575 TATAKA
-586 GYCFIGW
+586 GYEFIGW
-593 YQQVDGKYE
+593 YQQVDGKYD
-602 LVSSKS
+602 LVSSKP

-613 VSREG
+613 VISEG

-633 YRWASVDAGKCP
+633 YQWASVAAGKCP
-645 PEELLDK
+645 QNTPDPP
-652 NNLSRPEDGTVIDGG
+652 RPGTVIDGG
-667 TYYISKDFIKGVT
+667 TYYISKDFIKDKT

-704 GKEDGSNGT
+704 GKEDGSSGN
-713 GDDIVI
+713 DVDIVI
-719 RETELIN
+719 RETELIK

-738 FIPEKE
+738 FEPEAE
-744 HTLTYQFADN
+744 HSLSYQFADN
-754 TRWSPSGSFEQTE
+754 NRWSPSGTLGAGAAGGSYFRNE
-767 NYYRGESVTAAGK
+767 RITAANVPDHKNGELT
-780 PAHNQTMDGKDVLV
+780 AANG
-794 TDNVT
+794 VT
-799 LYGKW
+799 LYGAW
-804 SFDGWKRNDTK
+804 SFEGWKRSDTK
-815 DTVTAGDGFDMPGND
+815 DKDIVAAGGEFNMPGND
-830 VTLTG
+830 LTLTG

-845 VVYDTGDGKPI
+845 VVYDLGNRTTVA
-856 SDPKYA
+856 DPNNKNYNY
-862 SYDYAALLGSSKPGL
+862 SKLLGSDKSGL
-877 NTPTGIPFGASIEL
+877 NAPSTGIPFGASIKL
-891 MELPDETKISDD
+891 MELPAGTEIPND
-903 KYFSGWS
+903 KYFAGWS
-910 IVDPTNADLGTIETQ
+910 LVKPTNADLSDIETQ
-925 DPGDSVG
+925 APGDSVG
-932 YRYLGITEDKQEV
+932 FRKLEVTENGQEV
-945 TLYAVYKNKGV
+945 KLYAVYKNKDV

-969 DVDTKSGSFTVQN
+969 DVNPKSGSFMVQN
-982 GIVDNKTVFSTAAPR
+982 GKVDEGTVSSTAAPR
-997 DGYHFVGWYEKKSDG
+997 DGYHFVGWYEESDDGKLEPVNG
-1012 SLTKATDGNGNV
+1012 SAISGTT
-1024 ITGAALT
+1024 LT
-1031 VTSNMMQA
+1031 VTAAMMQA
-1039 KLDSLTMSREENRT
+1039 KLKPLAESRGENRT

-1064 ARDSFTVQFDGNG
+1064 EPNTFTIHYEPNYPIIDAGAQSGEMVDQTFSAATTSRNLSPNQFQCKGYTFDGWT
-1077 NNVTGAMEPQKF
+1077 TGKGDFYSDGA
-1089 HDPDSEDQPTILR
+1089 
-1102 KNAFTRPGYVF
+1102 AFTQTV
-1113 TGWAEYPTRED
+1113 ENE
-1124 GQGRI
+1124 
-1129 YADEASFAEVTT
+1129 
-1141 YRGAQIGNGKT
+1141 GKV
-1152 ITLYAQWKKL
+1152 TLYAQWERL
-1162 PDVTIFY
+1162 ADVTIFY
-1169 TPEPTSLGTVKLNG
+1169 TPEPTSLGTVELNG
-1183 TAAKGND
+1183 TAAKEND

-1197 TVYEQ
+1197 TVYES

-1208 EVQGATAVPGK
+1208 TARGATAVPGK
-1219 GSVFVGWYDAQD
+1219 GSVFVGWYDAQGK
-1231 TERRH
+1231 H
-1236 PLTDSTTYTPGK
+1236 PLTDKTTYTPEKG
-1248 DSSGRYQDGS
+1248 SSGRYQDGS
-1258 YVALF
+1258 YVARF
-1263 RLKQYVLHYVANAT
+1263 RLKQYVLHYDANGGT
-1277 DAAGTMEDQTF
+1277 DTMEDQTF
-1288 PHGQAYPLKKC
+1288 PHGQAHPLEKC

-1305 YRFVGWATEKEG
+1305 YRFVGWATESAG

-1324 KSIKLDE
+1324 ESIKLDE
-1331 EFQNLT
+1331 KFPNLT
-1337 NDNEKVYLYAVWQE
+1337 NDNDVVTLYAVWEE
-1351 QSVTLSYEPN
+1351 QSVTIGYEPN
-1361 DAELGSVSKASETV
+1361 DAELGTVTVESEPV
-1375 AAVTGT
+1375 DAVTGT
-1381 AKGSTAQAK
+1381 AHGSTAQPK
-1390 SGARFDGW
+1390 SGAKFDGW

-1403 TLLSTDLTFVPTRK
+1403 TLLSTELTFVPTR
-1417 AGTVWQGTTYYAHFS
+1417 ADGAVWQGTTYYARFS

-1470 GYEDGTVR
+1470 GYENGTVR

-1497 DDVRTQNLT
+1497 DDVRMQNLT
-1506 KDNAYSDVPDTA
+1506 KDNAYSDVSDTA
-1518 WYSTAV
+1518 WYAAAV

-1625 SDLLANQIA
+1625 SDLLANQIV

-1645 LTIQEATNSHE
+1645 LAMQEATNSHE

>member
-12 VCGLMVLVMALGL
+12 VCGLMVLAMALSL

-38 TDNAIKNG
+38 TENAIKNG
-46 SFEQPEFNNMNAPQW
+46 SFEEPAFHDKNSPQW
-61 AANLVPDW
+61 PANNVPDW
-69 HTTASDQKIEFG
+69 DTTASDQLIEFG
-81 STRKDG
+81 SRRNGKDAPQLTG
-87 TVPHIVGNPNLQD
+87 VDKTIPDG
-100 SGCQFAELNADEEST
+100 SQFAELNADEEST

-133 HRGRMGVDQ
+133 HRGREGVDH
-142 MAVIIGPKQSQI
+142 MALIIGPKQNF
-154 DPATGERIDVDPAKP
+154 DPAKP
-169 SENGRDQFMRM
+169 SEDGRDQFMRM
-180 TYWVRQHASNLNVGI
+180 TDWVSQHASGMADM
-195 PQTGC
+195 GC

-205 VYSKKFAANGGFQND
+205 VYSKKFAKNGRFEND

-249 GNYGTNSSDYA
+249 GNYGTKSSAYA
-260 AGKLA
+260 AGNLA

-274 GQNQT
+274 GQTKT
-279 VFAFCSYSAAG
+279 VFAFCSYSAAT
-290 GSTQGNLI
+290 SDKTLGNLI

-354 EPENGDVQFVG
+354 KPKDSNVQFVG
-365 AYVTRQTQNGLEKEF
+365 AYVTRQTAKGLEQVFIPVTDKEE
-380 ISAAS
+380 
-385 SSWDKV
+385 WGEEGD
-391 DRTYTYV
+391 TYTYE

-409 VFVKKPMVIYEANG
+409 VFVKKPMVIYEAKG
-423 GNLYTHGDN
+423 GDRYIYGDN
-432 RTNAV
+432 GTNAV
-437 SFAQQAGSG
+437 SFAQQPGSD

-453 PYTAQAATTTKDGWR
+453 PYTAQAAETKKDGWR
-468 FDGWLLPQ
+468 FDGWLLPR

-483 VHTVKYDTVSGT
+483 VHTVKYDTVSGI

-500 DDGKNETLQSGGA
+500 DGGINETLESVGA

-529 RMKENGTV
+529 RVKDENGKV
-537 SDNIQEN
+537 SADFREN
-544 TACGSITV
+544 TDCGTVEIVDNRGELVADNPAAKDYFASASERVTV
-552 TSDGSAV
+552 TA
-559 ETETTEAVTD
+559 A
-569 YYSQAN
+569 AN
-575 EKITATAEAKQ
+575 A
-586 GYCFIGW
+586 GYEFIGW
-593 YQQVDGKYE
+593 YQQVDGEKYE
-602 LVSSKS
+602 LVSSEP

-618 VQTIYARFAPTHTVT
+618 VQTIYARFAPTHTVK

-645 PEELLDK
+645 PEEQLNANK
-652 NNLSRPEDGTVIDGG
+652 ISRPKDGTVIDGG
-667 TYYISKDFIKGVT
+667 TYYISKDLKIGK
-680 TIDGTVTKDGRT
+680 TIDGTVKKDGRT
-692 VPGKWVFTGWHD
+692 VPGKWVFTGWRD
-704 GKEDGSNGT
+704 ENND
-713 GDDIVI
+713 I
-719 RETELIN
+719 RETELIK

-738 FIPEKE
+738 FEPEAE
-744 HTLTYQFADN
+744 HSLSYQFADSGS
-754 TRWSPSGSFEQTE
+754 WSPSGSFAHTE
-767 NYYRGESVTAAGK
+767 EHYRGESVTAQAE
-780 PAHNQTMDGKDVLV
+780 PDRNQTTDEEGNPIDVLA
-794 TDNVT
+794 TGNNVV

-804 SFDGWKRNDTK
+804 SFDGWKRSDNEGDNEGIVAAGND
-815 DTVTAGDGFDMPGND
+815 FNMPGND
-830 VTLTG
+830 LKLTG

-845 VVYDTGDGKPI
+845 VVYDTGDGMPI

-877 NTPTGIPFGASIEL
+877 NAPSTGIPFGASIEL
-891 MELPDETKISDD
+891 MELPAGTEIPDD
-903 KYFSGWS
+903 KYFAGWS
-910 IVDPTNADLGTIETQ
+910 LVKPTSDNLDTIQTQ

-932 YRYLGITEDKQEV
+932 YRKLGITENGQEV
-945 TLYAVYKNKGV
+945 KLYAVYKNKDV

-969 DVDTKSGSFTVQN
+969 DVDPKSGSFTVQN
-982 GIVDNKTVFSTAAPR
+982 GIVDNKTVFSEATPR
-997 DGYHFVGWYEKKSDG
+997 EGYHFVGWYEKGAQTPVS
-1012 SLTKATDGNGNV
+1012 TNAT
-1024 ITGAALT
+1024 LT
-1031 VTSNMMQA
+1031 VTSDMMQA
-1039 KLDSLTMSREENRT
+1039 KLPLTGSGEENGT
-1053 PVLVVRYVAVF
+1053 PVVLVVHYVAVF
-1064 ARDSFTVQFDGNG
+1064 ARDSFTVQFDRNG
-1077 NNVTGAMEPQKF
+1077 DDVTGEMPPQKF
-1089 HDPDSEDQPTILR
+1089 HDPDSEDQPTMLR
-1102 KNAFTRPGYVF
+1102 KNEFKRPGYVF
-1113 TGWAEYPTRED
+1113 TGWAEYPTRGD
-1124 GQGRI
+1124 GQERI
-1129 YADEASFAEVTT
+1129 YADEAPFAEVTI
-1141 YRGAQIGNGKT
+1141 YREEQIKDRDT
-1152 ITLYAQWKKL
+1152 ITLYAQWERL
-1162 PDVTIFY
+1162 ADVTIFY

-1183 TAAKGND
+1183 NAAEGND
-1190 TITVQEG
+1190 TITVQDG
-1197 TVYEQ
+1197 TVYES

-1231 TERRH
+1231 TERSH
-1236 PLTDSTTYTPGK
+1236 PLTDGSTTYTPEK
-1248 DSSGRYQDGS
+1248 EDSSGRYQKGS

-1263 RLKQYVLHYVANAT
+1263 RLKQYVLHYDANAT
-1277 DAAGTMEDQTF
+1277 DAVGTMKDQTF
-1288 PHGQAYPLKKC
+1288 PHGEAYPLTKC

-1305 YRFVGWATEKEG
+1305 YRFVGWATEQEG

-1324 KSIKLDE
+1324 KNIKLDE
-1331 EFQNLT
+1331 KFQNLT
-1337 NDNEKVYLYAVWQE
+1337 NDNEKVNLYAVWEE

-1361 DAELGSVSKASETV
+1361 DAELGTVSSALETV
-1375 AAVTGT
+1375 AAVKGT
-1381 AKGSTAQAK
+1381 AKGSTAQPK

-1403 TLLSTDLTFVPTRK
+1403 TLLSKELTFVPTK
-1417 AGTVWQGTTYYAHFS
+1417 GDGAVWQGTTYYAHFS

-1506 KDNAYSDVPDTA
+1506 KDNAYSDVSDTA
-1518 WYSTAV
+1518 WYAAAV

-1625 SDLLANQIA
+1625 SDLLANQIV

-1645 LTIQEATNSHE
+1645 LAIQEATNSHE

>member
-1 MDIKGDWKKRA
+1 MDIKGDWKKR
-12 VCGLMVLVMALGL
+12 VVSGLMVLAMALSL

-46 SFEQPEFNNMNAPQW
+46 SFEQPAFDNMNAPQW
-61 AANLVPDW
+61 AADLVLDW
-69 HTTASDQKIEFG
+69 HTTASDQLIEFG

-87 TVPHIVGNPNLQD
+87 TVPHIVGKPD
-100 SGCQFAELNADEEST
+100 IPDGKQFAELNADEEST

-133 HRGRMGVDQ
+133 HRGRYGIDQ
-142 MAVIIGPKQSQI
+142 MAVIIGPKQN
-154 DPATGERIDVDPAKP
+154 VDPAKP
-169 SENGRDQFMRM
+169 SKDGKDQFMQM
-180 TYWVRQHASNLNVGI
+180 TDWVRQNAVDI

-205 VYSKKFAANGGFQND
+205 VYSKKFAAKGGFQND
-220 IGDAF
+220 IGDSAF

-237 NVWIIGTSNTAW
+237 NVWIIGTNSDAW
-249 GNYGTNSSDYA
+249 DNYGTNSPAYA

-274 GQNQT
+274 GQTET

-290 GSTQGNLI
+290 GNTCGNLI
-298 DNIHF
+298 DNIYF
-303 SLYQTITAAATAGGS
+303 DLFQTLSISASGGGKGSMTVSVDGKDDSTIKVS
-318 GFIGVPTGNVSEYY
+318 GSETK
-332 PIGSSMS
+332 
-339 ELVVANGST
+339 EAVVANGST

-354 EPENGDVQFVG
+354 KPKDSNVQFVG
-365 AYVTRQTQNGLEKEF
+365 AYVTRQTAKGLEQVFIPVTDKE
-380 ISAAS
+380 
-385 SSWDKV
+385 WGEEGD
-391 DRTYTYV
+391 TYTYE
-398 HRVEEPADIVL
+398 HRVKEPADIVL

-423 GNLYTHGDN
+423 GQKYVHTEGAAEPTD
-432 RTNAV
+432 TV
-437 SFAQQAGSG
+437 SFATGL
-446 GTLKERE
+446 TK
-453 PYTAQAATTTKDGWR
+453 YTSHAAQAPAGCKDTWQ
-468 FDGWLLPQ
+468 FQGWLLPQ
-476 KNKVLPA
+476 NNNKVLPA
-483 VHTVKYDTVSGT
+483 DHTVSYDTVSGT

-500 DDGKNETLQSGGA
+500 ADGTSETLKSGGA
-513 TLIAQWKWRQR
+513 TLFAQWRWRQR

-529 RMKENGTV
+529 RVKDKDGKV
-537 SDNIQEN
+537 SADFREN
-544 TACGSITV
+544 TDCGTIKIVDHVGESVANNPAAKDYFASASERVTV
-552 TSDGSAV
+552 
-559 ETETTEAVTD
+559 
-569 YYSQAN
+569 
-575 EKITATAEAKQ
+575 TATANA
-586 GYCFIGW
+586 GYEFIGW
-593 YQQVDGKYE
+593 YQQVDGEKYD
-602 LVSSKS
+602 LVSSKP
-608 THSYT
+608 THSYN

-633 YRWASVDAGKCP
+633 YQWASVDAGKCP
-645 PEELLDK
+645 PNKPELP
-652 NNLSRPEDGTVIDGG
+652 SPGTVIDGG
-667 TYYISKDFIKGVT
+667 TYYISKDFIKDKT

-704 GKEDGSNGT
+704 GKEDGSSGN
-713 GDDIVI
+713 DVDIVI
-719 RETELIN
+719 RETELIK

-754 TRWSPSGSFEQTE
+754 TRWSPSGSFELTE
-767 NYYRGESVTAAGK
+767 NYYRGESVTAQAE
-780 PAHNQTMDGKDVLV
+780 PDRNQTTDEEGNPIDVLV
-794 TDNVT
+794 TGNVT
-799 LYGKW
+799 LYGDW
-804 SFDGWKRNDTK
+804 SFNGWKRSDNDSTIA
-815 DTVTAGDGFDMPGND
+815 AGRGFNMPGKD
-830 VTLTG
+830 LTLTG

-862 SYDYAALLGSSKPGL
+862 SYDYAALLGSDKSGINAPS
-877 NTPTGIPFGASIEL
+877 TGIPFGASIKL
-891 MELPDETKISDD
+891 MELPDGTVPEG
-903 KYFSGWS
+903 KYFAGWS
-910 IVDPTNADLGTIETQ
+910 RMNP
-925 DPGDSVG
+925 
-932 YRYLGITEDKQEV
+932 EDKTDVQINALPTQSPGIFVNDRDFEVGNSGEQV
-945 TLYAVYKNKGV
+945 TLYAIYKTYDV
-956 ATVDFAVNDSNWG
+956 ATVEFDAETGGSVTSR
-969 DVDTKSGSFTVQN
+969 SGSFKVKDGDVLQEQR
-982 GIVDNKTVFSTAAPR
+982 VSSTATPR
-997 DGYHFVGWYEKKSDG
+997 EGYHFVGWYEKDA
-1012 SLTKATDGNGNV
+1012 LTPVSTDAT
-1024 ITGAALT
+1024 LT
-1031 VTSNMMQA
+1031 VTSDMMQE
-1039 KLDSLTMSREENRT
+1039 KQENGT
-1053 PVLVVRYVAVF
+1053 PVLVVHYVAVF
-1064 ARDSFTVQFDGNG
+1064 ARDSFTVKFEPNG
-1077 NNVTGAMEPQKF
+1077 ALDAEGKSDVTGEMPPQKF
-1089 HDPDSEDQPTILR
+1089 HDPDSEDQPTMLR

-1113 TGWAEYPTRED
+1113 TGWAELEN

-1129 YADEASFAEVTT
+1129 YADEAPFAEVTI
-1141 YRGAQIGNGKT
+1141 YQGNKIVDGGS
-1152 ITLYAQWKKL
+1152 ITLYAQWEKL
-1162 PDVTIFY
+1162 ADVTIFY

-1183 TAAKGND
+1183 TAAKEND

-1197 TVYEQ
+1197 TVYES

-1231 TERRH
+1231 TERKDR
-1236 PLTDSTTYTPGK
+1236 LRDSTTYRPER
-1248 DSSGRYQDGS
+1248 DSFGRYQEGS

-1263 RLKQYVLHYVANAT
+1263 RLKQYVLHYVANAA
-1277 DAAGTMEDQTF
+1277 DAVGTMKDQTF
-1288 PHGQAYPLKKC
+1288 PHGEAYPLKEC

-1305 YRFVGWATEKEG
+1305 YKFVGWATEQKG

-1331 EFQNLT
+1331 EFSNLKDD
-1337 NDNEKVYLYAVWQE
+1337 NDEVYLYAVWQE
-1351 QSVTLSYEPN
+1351 QRVTLSYEPN
-1361 DAELGSVSKASETV
+1361 DAELGSVSSASETV
-1375 AAVTGT
+1375 AAVTDT

-1398 YSADG
+1398 YSTDG
-1403 TLLSTDLTFVPTRK
+1403 TFLSKELTFVPTK
-1417 AGTVWQGTTYYAHFS
+1417 KDGAVWQGTTYYAHFS

-1497 DDVRTQNLT
+1497 DDVRMQNLT
-1506 KDNAYSDVPDTA
+1506 KDNAYSDVSDTA
-1518 WYSTAV
+1518 WYAAAV

-1625 SDLLANQIA
+1625 SDLLANQIV

-1645 LTIQEATNSHE
+1645 LAIQEATNSHE

-1669 AKRENRDWSKEFEQ
+1669 VKRENRDWSKEFEQ

>member
-12 VCGLMVLVMALGL
+12 VSGLMVLVMALSL

-46 SFEQPEFNNMNAPQW
+46 SFEEPAFHDKNSPQW
-61 AANLVPDW
+61 PANNVPDW
-69 HTTASDQKIEFG
+69 DTTASDQLIEFG
-81 STRKDG
+81 SRRNGKDAPQLTG
-87 TVPHIVGNPNLQD
+87 VDKTIPDG
-100 SGCQFAELNADEEST
+100 SQFAELNADEEST
-115 LYQYATTV
+115 LYQYAETV

-133 HRGRMGVDQ
+133 HRGREGVDH
-142 MAVIIGPKQSQI
+142 MALIIGPKQNF
-154 DPATGERIDVDPAKP
+154 DPAKP
-169 SENGRDQFMRM
+169 SEDGRDQFMRM
-180 TYWVRQHASNLNVGI
+180 TDWVSQHASGMADM
-195 PQTGC
+195 GC

-205 VYSKKFAANGGFQND
+205 VYSKKFAKNGRFEND

-249 GNYGTNSSDYA
+249 GNYGTKSSAYA
-260 AGKLA
+260 AGNLA

-274 GQNQT
+274 GQTKT
-279 VFAFCSYSAAG
+279 VFAFCSYSAAT
-290 GSTQGNLI
+290 SDKTLGNLI

-354 EPENGDVQFVG
+354 KPQDSNVQFVG
-365 AYVTRQTQNGLEKEF
+365 AYVTRQTAKGLEQVFIPVTDKEE
-380 ISAAS
+380 
-385 SSWDKV
+385 WGEEGD
-391 DRTYTYV
+391 TYTYE

-423 GNLYTHGDN
+423 GEYTHGDN
-432 RTNAV
+432 GTNAV
-437 SFAQQAGSG
+437 SFAQQAGSD
-446 GTLKERE
+446 GTLTPRD

-476 KNKVLPA
+476 KHKVLPA
-483 VHTVKYDTVSGT
+483 DHTVSYDTEGDT

-500 DDGKNETLQSGGA
+500 DGGINETLQSGA

-529 RMKENGTV
+529 RVKENGTV
-537 SDNIQEN
+537 SADFREN
-544 TACGSITV
+544 TDCGTVEIVGNEGESVADNPAAKDYFASASERVTV
-552 TSDGSAV
+552 TA
-559 ETETTEAVTD
+559 A
-569 YYSQAN
+569 AN
-575 EKITATAEAKQ
+575 A
-586 GYCFIGW
+586 GYEFIGW
-593 YQQVDGKYE
+593 YQQVDGNKYE
-602 LVSSKS
+602 LVSSKP
-608 THSYT
+608 THSYN

-633 YRWASVDAGKCP
+633 YQWASVDAGKCP
-645 PEELLDK
+645 PNTPKLP
-652 NNLSRPEDGTVIDGG
+652 SPGTVIDGG
-667 TYYISKDFIKGVT
+667 TYYISKDFIKDKT

-704 GKEDGSNGT
+704 GKEDGSSGN
-713 GDDIVI
+713 DVDIVI
-719 RETELIN
+719 RETELIK

-754 TRWSPSGSFEQTE
+754 TRWSPSGSFELTE
-767 NYYRGESVTAAGK
+767 NYYRGESVTAQAE
-780 PAHNQTMDGKDVLV
+780 PDRNQTTDEEGNPIDVLV
-794 TDNVT
+794 TGNVT
-799 LYGKW
+799 LYGDW
-804 SFDGWKRNDTK
+804 SFNGWKRSDNDSTIA
-815 DTVTAGDGFDMPGND
+815 AGRGFNMPGKD
-830 VTLTG
+830 LTLTG

-845 VVYDTGDGKPI
+845 VVYDTGDGMPI

-862 SYDYAALLGSSKPGL
+862 SYDYAALLGSSKSGL
-877 NTPTGIPFGASIEL
+877 NAPTGIPFGASIKL
-891 MELPDETKISDD
+891 MELPDGTEIPDD
-903 KYFSGWS
+903 KYFAGWS
-910 IVDPTNADLGTIETQ
+910 LVKPENNLSTIETQ
-925 DPGDSVG
+925 APGDSVG
-932 YRYLGITEDKQEV
+932 YRKLGITENGQEV
-945 TLYAVYKNKGV
+945 KLYAVYKNKDV

-969 DVDTKSGSFTVQN
+969 DVDPKSGSFTVQN
-982 GIVDNKTVFSTAAPR
+982 GIVDNKTVFSEATPR
-997 DGYHFVGWYEKKSDG
+997 EGYHFVGWYEKKSDG
-1012 SLTKATDGNGNV
+1012 GLTEVKDENGNW
-1024 ITGAALT
+1024 ITDAKLT
-1031 VTSNMMQA
+1031 VTSDMMQE
-1039 KLDSLTMSREENRT
+1039 KLNSLTEK
-1053 PVLVVRYVAVF
+1053 LVVHYVAVF
-1064 ARDSFTVQFDGNG
+1064 ARDSFTVNFDGNG
-1077 NNVTGAMEPQKF
+1077 DDKEATMKPQTF
-1089 HDPDSEDQPTILR
+1089 PAPDSEEQLTTLR
-1102 KNAFTRPGYVF
+1102 KNEFKRPGYVF
-1113 TGWAEYPTRED
+1113 TGWAEYPTREV
-1124 GQGRI
+1124 GQEGRN
-1129 YADEASFAEVTT
+1129 YADEEPFAEVTI
-1141 YRGAQIGNGKT
+1141 YRGNKIVDGGT

-1162 PDVTIFY
+1162 PDVTISY
-1169 TPEPTSLGTVKLNG
+1169 TPEPTSLGTVELNPTESNELDPQDG
-1183 TAAKGND
+1183 M
-1190 TITVQEG
+1190 VSES
-1197 TVYEQ
+1197 

-1208 EVQGATAVPGK
+1208 TARGATAVPGE

-1231 TERRH
+1231 TERENS
-1236 PLTDSTTYTPGK
+1236 LTDGKTYTPEK
-1248 DSSGRYQDGS
+1248 DLSGRYRDGS

-1263 RLKQYVLHYVANAT
+1263 RLKQYVLRYDANGGT
-1277 DAAGTMEDQTF
+1277 GTMEDQTF
-1288 PHGQAYPLKKC
+1288 PHGQAHPLEKC

-1305 YRFVGWATEKEG
+1305 YSFVGWATEKKGKVE
-1317 EVKYEDQ
+1317 YEDQ
-1324 KSIKLDE
+1324 TNIKLDK
-1331 EFQNLT
+1331 EFPNLKDD
-1337 NDNEKVYLYAVWQE
+1337 NDEATLYAVWRE
-1351 QSVTLSYEPN
+1351 QRVTFSYESN
-1361 DAELGSVSKASETV
+1361 DTELGTVSKASETIG
-1375 AAVTGT
+1375 AVNGKPT
-1381 AKGSTAQAK
+1381 GSTAQAK
-1390 SGARFDGW
+1390 SGAKFDGW

-1403 TLLSTDLTFVPTRK
+1403 TLLSTELTFVPTK
-1417 AGTVWQGTTYYAHFS
+1417 ADGAVWQGTTYYAHFS

-1497 DDVRTQNLT
+1497 DDVRAQNLT

-1518 WYSTAV
+1518 WYAAAV

-1625 SDLLANQIA
+1625 SDLLANQIV

-1645 LTIQEATNSHE
+1645 LAIQEATNSHE

-1669 AKRENRDWSKEFEQ
+1669 VKRENRDWSKEFEQ

>member
-12 VCGLMVLVMALGL
+12 VCGLMVLAMALSL

-46 SFEQPEFNNMNAPQW
+46 SFEEPAFHDKNSPQW
-61 AANLVPDW
+61 PANNVPDW
-69 HTTASDQKIEFG
+69 DTTASDHLIEFG

-87 TVPHIVGNPNLQD
+87 TVPHIVGKPNLQD

-115 LYQYATTV
+115 LYQYAETV

-133 HRGRMGVDQ
+133 HRGRDGVDQ
-142 MAVIIGPKQSQI
+142 MAVIIGPKQDD
-154 DPATGERIDVDPAKP
+154 DPDKP
-169 SENGRDQFMRM
+169 SADGKDQFMRM
-180 TYWVRQHASNLNVGI
+180 TDWVRQHASEMGVTVYG
-195 PQTGC
+195 TGC

-205 VYSKKFAANGGFQND
+205 VYSKKFAKKGGFQND

-249 GNYGTNSSDYA
+249 GNYGTKSSAYA

-274 GQNQT
+274 RQTET

-290 GSTQGNLI
+290 GNTCGNLI

-318 GFIGVPTGNVSEYY
+318 GFIGVPTGDKGSEYY
-332 PIGSSMS
+332 EIGSSMS

-348 IKVKAV
+348 ITVKAV
-354 EPENGDVQFVG
+354 EPESDDVQFVG
-365 AYVTRQTQNGLEKEF
+365 AYVTRQTQNGLKKEF
-380 ISAAS
+380 IPATSP
-385 SSWDKV
+385 SWDKV

-398 HRVEEPADIVL
+398 HPVEEPADIVL

-423 GNLYTHGDN
+423 GDQYTHGDN
-432 RTNAV
+432 GTNAV
-437 SFAQQAGSG
+437 SFAQQVSDGGSK
-446 GTLKERE
+446 TERL
-453 PYTAQAATTTKDGWR
+453 PYESQEATTKTKDGWR
-468 FDGWLLPQ
+468 FDGWLLAR
-476 KNKVLPA
+476 KEKVLPA
-483 VHTVKYDTVSGT
+483 VHTVKYDTASET

-500 DDGKNETLQSGGA
+500 ADGTNEKLHSGGA

-529 RMKENGTV
+529 RVKENGKV
-537 SDNIQEN
+537 SADFREN
-544 TACGSITV
+544 TDCGTV
-552 TSDGSAV
+552 DIVDHVGESVANNPAAKDYFASAS
-559 ETETTEAVTD
+559 ERVTV
-569 YYSQAN
+569 
-575 EKITATAEAKQ
+575 TATANA
-586 GYCFIGW
+586 GYEFIGW
-593 YQQVDGKYE
+593 YQQVDGNKYD
-602 LVSSKS
+602 LVSSNP
-608 THSYT
+608 THSYN

-633 YRWASVDAGKCP
+633 YQWASVAAGKCP
-645 PEELLDK
+645 QNTPDPP
-652 NNLSRPEDGTVIDGG
+652 SPGTVIDGG
-667 TYYISKDFIKGVT
+667 TYYISKDFIKDKT

-704 GKEDGSNGT
+704 GKEDGSSGN
-713 GDDIVI
+713 DVDIVI
-719 RETELIN
+719 RETELIK

-754 TRWSPSGSFEQTE
+754 TRWSPSGSFELTE
-767 NYYRGESVTAAGK
+767 NYYRGESVTAQAE
-780 PAHNQTMDGKDVLV
+780 PDRNQTTDEEGNPIDVLV
-794 TDNVT
+794 TGNVT
-799 LYGKW
+799 LYGDW
-804 SFDGWKRNDTK
+804 SFNGWKRSDNDSTIA
-815 DTVTAGDGFDMPGND
+815 AGRGFNMPGKD
-830 VTLTG
+830 LTLTG

-862 SYDYAALLGSSKPGL
+862 SYDYAALLGSDKSGINAPS
-877 NTPTGIPFGASIEL
+877 TGIPFGASIKL
-891 MELPDETKISDD
+891 MELPDGTVPEG
-903 KYFSGWS
+903 KYFAGWS
-910 IVDPTNADLGTIETQ
+910 RMNP
-925 DPGDSVG
+925 
-932 YRYLGITEDKQEV
+932 EDKTDVQINALPTQSPGIFVNDRDFEVGNSGEQV
-945 TLYAVYKNKGV
+945 TLYAIYKTYDV
-956 ATVDFAVNDSNWG
+956 ATVEFDAETGGSVTSR
-969 DVDTKSGSFTVQN
+969 SGSFKVKDGDVLQEQR
-982 GIVDNKTVFSTAAPR
+982 VSSTATPR
-997 DGYHFVGWYEKKSDG
+997 EGYHFVGWYEKGAQTPVS
-1012 SLTKATDGNGNV
+1012 TNAT
-1024 ITGAALT
+1024 LT
-1031 VTSNMMQA
+1031 VTSDMMQA
-1039 KLDSLTMSREENRT
+1039 KLPLTGSGEENGT
-1053 PVLVVRYVAVF
+1053 PPVLVVHYVAVF
-1064 ARDSFTVQFDGNG
+1064 ARDSFTVQFDRNG
-1077 NNVTGAMEPQKF
+1077 DDVTGEMPPQTF
-1089 HDPDSEDQPTILR
+1089 HDPASEEQPTMLR
-1102 KNAFTRPGYVF
+1102 KNEFKRPGYVF
-1113 TGWAEYPTRED
+1113 TGWAEYPTREV
-1124 GQGRI
+1124 GQGRT
-1129 YADEASFAEVTT
+1129 YADEEPFAEVTI
-1141 YRGAQIGNGKT
+1141 YRRDKIEDGDK
-1152 ITLYAQWKKL
+1152 ITLYAQWERR

-1183 TAAKGND
+1183 TAAKEND

-1197 TVYEQ
+1197 TVYES

-1208 EVQGATAVPGK
+1208 EVQGATAVPGER
-1219 GSVFVGWYDAQD
+1219 SVFVGWYDAQD
-1231 TERRH
+1231 TERSH
-1236 PLTDSTTYTPGK
+1236 PLTDGSTTYTPEK
-1248 DSSGRYQDGS
+1248 EDSSGRYQKGS

-1263 RLKQYVLHYVANAT
+1263 RLKQYVLHYDANAT
-1277 DAAGTMEDQTF
+1277 DAVGTMKDQTF
-1288 PHGQAYPLKKC
+1288 PHGEAYPLTKC

-1305 YRFVGWATEKEG
+1305 YRFVGWATEQKG

-1324 KSIKLDE
+1324 KNIKLDE
-1331 EFQNLT
+1331 KFPNLKD
-1337 NDNEKVYLYAVWQE
+1337 DNEGVTLYAVWEE

-1361 DAELGSVSKASETV
+1361 DAELGSVSSALETV
-1375 AAVTGT
+1375 VAVTGT
-1381 AKGSTAQAK
+1381 AKGSTAQPK

-1403 TLLSTDLTFVPTRK
+1403 TLLSKELTFVPTK
-1417 AGTVWQGTTYYAHFS
+1417 ADGAVWQGTTYYAQFS

-1518 WYSTAV
+1518 WYAAAV

-1625 SDLLANQIA
+1625 SDLLANQVV

-1645 LTIQEATNSHE
+1645 LAIQEATNSHE

>member
-12 VCGLMVLVMALGL
+12 VCGLMVLAMALSL

-46 SFEQPEFNNMNAPQW
+46 SFEEPAFHDKNSPQW
-61 AANLVPDW
+61 PANNVPDW
-69 HTTASDQKIEFG
+69 DTTASDKLIEFG
-81 STRKDG
+81 STRKTG
-87 TVPHIVGNPNLQD
+87 KVPHIWGNPD
-100 SGCQFAELNADEEST
+100 IPDGDQFAELNADEEST
-115 LYQYATTV
+115 LYQYAETV

-133 HRGRMGVDQ
+133 HRGRDGVDQ
-142 MAVIIGPKQSQI
+142 MAVIIGPKQDD
-154 DPATGERIDVDPAKP
+154 DPDKP
-169 SENGRDQFMRM
+169 SADGKDQFMRM
-180 TYWVRQHASNLNVGI
+180 TDWVRQHASEMGVTVYG
-195 PQTGC
+195 TGC

-205 VYSKKFAANGGFQND
+205 VYSKKFAKKGGFQND

-249 GNYGTNSSDYA
+249 GNYGTKSSAYA
-260 AGKLA
+260 AGNLA

-274 GQNQT
+274 GQAKT
-279 VFAFCSYSAAG
+279 VFAFCSYSATG
-290 GSTQGNLI
+290 GSTCGNLI

-303 SLYQTITAAATAGGS
+303 RLYQTITAAATAGGS
-318 GFIGVPTGNVSEYY
+318 GYIGVSTGDEDESVLYK
-332 PIGSSMS
+332 IDDKMR
-339 ELVVANGST
+339 ELVVADGST
-348 IKVKAV
+348 ITVQAV
-354 EPENGDVQFVG
+354 EPDNDVQFVG
-365 AYVTRQTQNGLEKEF
+365 AYVTRQTQNGLKKEF
-380 ISAAS
+380 IPATSP
-385 SSWDKV
+385 SWDKV
-391 DRTYTYV
+391 DRTYTYE
-398 HRVEEPADIVL
+398 HPVEEPADIVL

-423 GNLYTHGDN
+423 GDQYTHGDN
-432 RTNAV
+432 GTNAV
-437 SFAQQAGSG
+437 SFAQQVSDDGSK
-446 GTLKERE
+446 TERL
-453 PYTAQAATTTKDGWR
+453 PYESQEATTKTKDGWR
-468 FDGWLLPQ
+468 FDGWLLAR
-476 KNKVLPA
+476 KEKVLPA
-483 VHTVKYDTVSGT
+483 VHTVSYDTASET

-500 DDGKNETLQSGGA
+500 DDGTKETLESGGA

-529 RMKENGTV
+529 RVKDADGKVSADFRENTECGTV
-537 SDNIQEN
+537 EIVGNEGESVANNPAAKDYFASASERV
-544 TACGSITV
+544 TV
-552 TSDGSAV
+552 TA
-559 ETETTEAVTD
+559 A
-569 YYSQAN
+569 AN
-575 EKITATAEAKQ
+575 A
-586 GYCFIGW
+586 GYEFIGW
-593 YQQVDGKYE
+593 YQQVDGKKYE
-602 LVSSKS
+602 LVSSEP

-633 YRWASVDAGKCP
+633 YRWTKDAGKCP
-645 PEELLDK
+645 QNTPELP
-652 NNLSRPEDGTVIDGG
+652 SPGTVIDGG
-667 TYYISKDFIKGVT
+667 TYYISKDFIKDKT
-680 TIDGTVTKDGRT
+680 TIDGTGTKDGRT

-704 GKEDGSNGT
+704 GEDVGSSGT
-713 GDDIVI
+713 GGDIVI

-738 FIPEKE
+738 FIPEEK

-754 TRWSPSGSFEQTE
+754 TRWSPSGSFELTE
-767 NYYRGESVTAAGK
+767 NYYRGESVTAQAE
-780 PAHNQTMDGKDVLV
+780 PARNQTTDGEDVLV
-794 TDNVT
+794 TGNVT
-799 LYGKW
+799 LYGDW
-804 SFDGWKRNDTK
+804 SFKGWQRSDTK
-815 DTVTAGDGFDMPGND
+815 DKGIVAAGDGFDMPGND
-830 VTLTG
+830 LTLTG

-845 VVYDTGDGKPI
+845 VVYDTGDGEPI

-877 NTPTGIPFGASIEL
+877 DAPTGIPFGASIKL
-891 MELPDETKISDD
+891 MELPAGTKIPDD
-903 KYFSGWS
+903 KYFAGWS
-910 IVDPTNADLGTIETQ
+910 IYKPTDGNLSTIETQ
-925 DPGDSVG
+925 APGDSIG
-932 YRYLGITEDKQEV
+932 YRKLGITKNGQEV
-945 TLYAVYKNKGV
+945 TLYAVYKNKDM

-969 DVDTKSGSFTVQN
+969 DVGTKGGSFTVQN
-982 GIVDNKTVFSTAAPR
+982 GKVEKKTVSSKATPR
-997 DGYHFVGWYEKKSDG
+997 DGYHFVGWYEKD
-1012 SLTKATDGNGNV
+1012 DNGQLESVSTSAING
-1024 ITGAALT
+1024 TTLT
-1031 VTSNMMQA
+1031 VTTAMMQE
-1039 KLDSLTMSREENRT
+1039 KLNSLTENGT
-1053 PVLVVRYVAVF
+1053 PVLVHYVAVF
-1064 ARDSFTVQFDGNG
+1064 AHDSFTVNFNGNG
-1077 NNVTGAMEPQKF
+1077 DDKKATMEPQKF
-1089 HDPDSEDQPTILR
+1089 HDPDSKDQPTKLR
-1102 KNAFTRPGYVF
+1102 KNKFKRPGYVF
-1113 TGWAEYPTRED
+1113 TGWAESED
-1124 GQGRI
+1124 GKGRT
-1129 YADEASFAEVTT
+1129 YADEAPFAEVTT
-1141 YRGAQIGNGKT
+1141 YQGVKIVDGGS
-1152 ITLYAQWKKL
+1152 ITLYAQWEKL

-1169 TPEPTSLGTVKLNG
+1169 TPEPTSLGTVTLNG

-1197 TVYEQ
+1197 TVYEK

-1208 EVQGATAVPGK
+1208 TARGATAVPRQ
-1219 GSVFVGWYDAQD
+1219 GSVFAGWYDAQGK
-1231 TERRH
+1231 H
-1236 PLTDSTTYTPGK
+1236 PLTDKTTYTPEKG
-1248 DSSGRYQDGS
+1248 SSGRYQDGS
-1258 YVALF
+1258 YVARF
-1263 RLKQYVLHYVANAT
+1263 RLKQYVLHYDANGGT
-1277 DAAGTMEDQTF
+1277 DTMEDQTF
-1288 PHGQAYPLKKC
+1288 PHGQAHPLEKC

-1305 YRFVGWATEKEG
+1305 YRFVGWATESAG

-1331 EFQNLT
+1331 EFKNLT
-1337 NDNEKVYLYAVWQE
+1337 NDNDVVTLYAVWEE
-1351 QSVTLSYEPN
+1351 QSVTIGYEPN
-1361 DAELGSVSKASETV
+1361 DAELGSVSSALETV

-1403 TLLSTDLTFVPTRK
+1403 TLLSKELTFVPTK
-1417 AGTVWQGTTYYAHFS
+1417 KDGAVWQGTTYYARFS
-1432 AKRSPSTPSTP
+1432 AQRRPSTPSTP

-1497 DDVRTQNLT
+1497 DDVRMQNLT
-1506 KDNAYSDVPDTA
+1506 KDNAYSDVSDTA
-1518 WYSTAV
+1518 WYAAAV
-1524 STLSKMGVISGYPD
+1524 STLSKMGIISGYPD

-1625 SDLLANQIA
+1625 SDLLANQIV
-1634 WPDNPE
+1634 WPDNPK

-1645 LTIQEATNSHE
+1645 LAIQEATNSHE

-1662 GVHETQT
+1662 GVYETQT

>member
-12 VCGLMVLVMALGL
+12 VCGLMVLAMALSL

-46 SFEQPEFNNMNAPQW
+46 SFEEPAFHDKNSPQW
-61 AANLVPDW
+61 PANNVPDW
-69 HTTASDQKIEFG
+69 DTTASDQLIEFG
-81 STRKDG
+81 SRRNGKDAPQLTG
-87 TVPHIVGNPNLQD
+87 VDKTIPDG
-100 SGCQFAELNADEEST
+100 SQFAELNADEEST

-133 HRGRMGVDQ
+133 HRGREGVDH
-142 MAVIIGPKQSQI
+142 MALIIGPKQNF
-154 DPATGERIDVDPAKP
+154 DPAKP
-169 SENGRDQFMRM
+169 SEDGRDQFMRM
-180 TYWVRQHASNLNVGI
+180 TDWVSQHASGMADM
-195 PQTGC
+195 GC

-205 VYSKKFAANGGFQND
+205 VYSKKFAKNGRFEND

-249 GNYGTNSSDYA
+249 GNYGTKSSAYA
-260 AGKLA
+260 AGNLA

-274 GQNQT
+274 GQTKT
-279 VFAFCSYSAAG
+279 VFAFCSYSATG
-290 GSTQGNLI
+290 GNTCGNLI

-318 GFIGVPTGNVSEYY
+318 GFIGVSTGDVSEYY
-332 PIGSSMS
+332 QIGSSMS
-339 ELVVANGST
+339 KRVVANGST

-365 AYVTRQTQNGLEKEF
+365 AYVTRQTQNGLKKEF
-380 ISAAS
+380 IPATSP
-385 SSWDKV
+385 SWDIV
-391 DRTYTYV
+391 DRTYTYE
-398 HRVEEPADIVL
+398 HPVEEPADIVL
-409 VFVKKPMVIYEANG
+409 VFVKKPVVIYEANG
-423 GNLYTHGDN
+423 GNRYTYGDN
-432 RTNAV
+432 GTNAV
-437 SFAQQAGSG
+437 SFAQQAGG
-446 GTLKERE
+446 GGVLTPRG
-453 PYTAQAATTTKDGWR
+453 PYTAQAAETKKDGWR

-476 KNKVLPA
+476 KHKVLPA
-483 VHTVKYDTVSGT
+483 VHTVSYDTERDT

-500 DDGKNETLQSGGA
+500 DGGINETLQSGA

-529 RMKENGTV
+529 RVKDENGKV
-537 SDNIQEN
+537 SADFREN
-544 TACGSITV
+544 TECGTVEIVGNEGESVANNPAAKDYFASASERVTV
-552 TSDGSAV
+552 TA
-559 ETETTEAVTD
+559 A
-569 YYSQAN
+569 AN
-575 EKITATAEAKQ
+575 A
-586 GYCFIGW
+586 GYEFIGW
-593 YQQVDGKYE
+593 YQQVDGKKYE
-602 LVSSKS
+602 LVSSEP

-633 YRWASVDAGKCP
+633 YQWASVAAGKCP
-645 PEELLDK
+645 QNTPDPP
-652 NNLSRPEDGTVIDGG
+652 SPGTVIDGG
-667 TYYISKDFIKGVT
+667 TYYISKDFIKDKT
-680 TIDGTVTKDGRT
+680 TIDGTGTKDGRT

-704 GKEDGSNGT
+704 GEDVGSSGT
-713 GDDIVI
+713 GGDIVI

-738 FIPEKE
+738 FIPEEK

-754 TRWSPSGSFEQTE
+754 TRWSPSGSFELTE
-767 NYYRGESVTAAGK
+767 NYYRGESVTAQAE
-780 PAHNQTMDGKDVLV
+780 PARNQTTDGEDVLV
-794 TDNVT
+794 TGNVT
-799 LYGKW
+799 LYGDW
-804 SFDGWKRNDTK
+804 SFKGWQRSDTK
-815 DTVTAGDGFDMPGND
+815 DKGIVAAGDGFDMPGND
-830 VTLTG
+830 LTLTG

-845 VVYDTGDGKPI
+845 VVYDTGDGEPI

-877 NTPTGIPFGASIEL
+877 DAPTGIPFGASIKL
-891 MELPDETKISDD
+891 MELPAGTKIPDD
-903 KYFSGWS
+903 KYFAGWS
-910 IVDPTNADLGTIETQ
+910 IYKPTDGNLSTIETQ
-925 DPGDSVG
+925 APGDSIG
-932 YRYLGITEDKQEV
+932 YRKLGITKNGQEV
-945 TLYAVYKNKGV
+945 TLYAVYKNKDM

-969 DVDTKSGSFTVQN
+969 DVGTKGGSFTVQN
-982 GIVDNKTVFSTAAPR
+982 GKVEKKTVSSKATPR
-997 DGYHFVGWYEKKSDG
+997 DGYHFVGWYEKD
-1012 SLTKATDGNGNV
+1012 DNGQLESVSTSAING
-1024 ITGAALT
+1024 TTLT
-1031 VTSNMMQA
+1031 VTTAMMQE
-1039 KLDSLTMSREENRT
+1039 KLNSLTENGT
-1053 PVLVVRYVAVF
+1053 PVLVHYVAVF
-1064 ARDSFTVQFDGNG
+1064 AHDSFTVNFNGNG
-1077 NNVTGAMEPQKF
+1077 DDKKATMEPQKF
-1089 HDPDSEDQPTILR
+1089 HDPDSKDQPTKLR
-1102 KNAFTRPGYVF
+1102 KNKFKRPGYVF
-1113 TGWAEYPTRED
+1113 TGWAESED
-1124 GQGRI
+1124 GKGRT
-1129 YADEASFAEVTT
+1129 YADEAPFAEVTT
-1141 YRGAQIGNGKT
+1141 YQGVKIVDGGS
-1152 ITLYAQWKKL
+1152 ITLYAQWEKL

-1169 TPEPTSLGTVKLNG
+1169 TPEPTSLGTVTLNG

-1197 TVYEQ
+1197 TVYEK

-1208 EVQGATAVPGK
+1208 TARGATAVPRQ
-1219 GSVFVGWYDAQD
+1219 GSVFAGWYDAQGK
-1231 TERRH
+1231 H
-1236 PLTDSTTYTPGK
+1236 PLTDKTTYTPEKG
-1248 DSSGRYQDGS
+1248 SSGRYQDGS
-1258 YVALF
+1258 YVARF
-1263 RLKQYVLHYVANAT
+1263 RLKQYVLHYDANGGT
-1277 DAAGTMEDQTF
+1277 DTMEDQTF
-1288 PHGQAYPLKKC
+1288 PHGQAHPLEKC

-1305 YRFVGWATEKEG
+1305 YRFVGWATESAG

-1331 EFQNLT
+1331 EFKNLT
-1337 NDNEKVYLYAVWQE
+1337 NDNDVVTLYAVWEE
-1351 QSVTLSYEPN
+1351 QSVTIGYEPN
-1361 DAELGSVSKASETV
+1361 DAELGSVSSALETV

-1403 TLLSTDLTFVPTRK
+1403 TLLSKELTFVPTK
-1417 AGTVWQGTTYYAHFS
+1417 KDGAVWQGTTYYARFS
-1432 AKRSPSTPSTP
+1432 AQRRPSTPSTP

-1497 DDVRTQNLT
+1497 DDVRMQNLT
-1506 KDNAYSDVPDTA
+1506 KDNAYSDVSDTA
-1518 WYSTAV
+1518 WYAAAV
-1524 STLSKMGVISGYPD
+1524 STLSKMGIISGYPD

-1625 SDLLANQIA
+1625 SDLLANQIV
-1634 WPDNPE
+1634 WPDNPK

-1645 LTIQEATNSHE
+1645 LAIQEATNSHE

-1662 GVHETQT
+1662 GVYETQT

>member
-1 MDIKGDWKKRA
+1 M
-12 VCGLMVLVMALGL
+12 LVMALGL

-46 SFEQPEFNNMNAPQW
+46 SFEEPAFNDKSSPQW
-61 AANLVPDW
+61 VPGPTFDW
-69 HTTASDQKIEFG
+69 KTTASDLKIEFG
-81 STRKDG
+81 STRKTG

-142 MAVIIGPKQSQI
+142 MALIIGPKQSQI

-169 SENGRDQFMRM
+169 SKDGRDQFMRM
-180 TYWVRQHASNLNVGI
+180 TDWVRRHESDMGVTVFN
-195 PQTGC
+195 TGC

-249 GNYGTNSSDYA
+249 GNYGTKSSAYA
-260 AGKLA
+260 AGNLA

-274 GQNQT
+274 GQTKT

-303 SLYQTITAAATAGGS
+303 SLYQTITAAATAGGW
-318 GFIGVPTGNVSEYY
+318 GNIRVSTDGKNENYE
-332 PIGSSMS
+332 IDGSMR
-339 ELVVANGST
+339 ELVVADGST
-348 IKVKAV
+348 ITVQAV
-354 EPENGDVQFVG
+354 EPESGDVQFVG

-423 GNLYTHGDN
+423 GDLYTHGDN

-437 SFAQQAGSG
+437 SFAPQVSGDGS
-446 GTLKERE
+446 T
-453 PYTAQAATTTKDGWR
+453 TARGSYESKAATTAKDGWR
-468 FDGWLLPQ
+468 FDGWLLAR

-483 VHTVKYDTVSGT
+483 VHTVSYDAERET
-495 FTFTA
+495 FTFA
-500 DDGKNETLQSGGA
+500 ANGETTELQSGGA

-529 RMKENGTV
+529 RVKKNGTV

-552 TSDGSAV
+552 KSDGAAV
-559 ETETTEAVTD
+559 TTEKNGAVTD

-575 EKITATAEAKQ
+575 EKITATAEAKE
-586 GYCFIGW
+586 GYRFVGW
-593 YQQVDGKYE
+593 YQQVDGKKYE
-602 LVSSKS
+602 LVSSEP

-645 PEELLDK
+645 PKELLDK

-680 TIDGTVTKDGRT
+680 TIDGTVKKDGRT

-713 GDDIVI
+713 GVDIVI

-754 TRWSPSGSFEQTE
+754 TSWSPSGSFEQTE
-767 NYYRGESVTAAGK
+767 NHYRGESVTVQSE
-780 PAHNQTMDGKDVLV
+780 PARNQTTGEEDVLV
-794 TDNVT
+794 TGNVT

-815 DTVTAGDGFDMPGND
+815 DDTVAAGGEFNMPGND

-891 MELPDETKISDD
+891 MELPAGTKIPDD
-903 KYFSGWS
+903 KYFAGWS
-910 IVDPTNADLGTIETQ
+910 LDEPTEGNLSTIETQ

-932 YRYLGITEDKQEV
+932 YRKLGITANKQVV
-945 TLYAVYKNKGV
+945 TLYAVYKNKDV
-956 ATVDFAVNDSNWG
+956 ATVDFAVNESNWG

-982 GIVDNKTVFSTAAPR
+982 GKVDEKKVSSTATPR
-997 DGYHFVGWYEKKSDG
+997 EGYHFVGWYEKDAQG
-1012 SLTKATDGNGNV
+1012 GLSLVSENAT
-1024 ITGAALT
+1024 LT
-1031 VTSNMMQA
+1031 VTSDMMQA
-1039 KLDSLTMSREENRT
+1039 KLKPPTGSGEENGT
-1053 PVLVVRYVAVF
+1053 VHYVAVF
-1064 ARDSFTVQFDGNG
+1064 ARDSFTVEFDRNG
-1077 NNVTGAMEPQKF
+1077 DKVTGKMEPQKF
-1089 HDPDSEDQPTILR
+1089 HDPNSKDQPTTLR

-1129 YADEASFAEVTT
+1129 YADEAPFAEVTT
-1141 YRGAQIGNGKT
+1141 YQGVKIVDGRS
-1152 ITLYAQWKKL
+1152 ITLYAQWEKL
-1162 PDVTIFY
+1162 PDVTILY
-1169 TPEPTSLGTVKLNG
+1169 TPEPTSLGTVELND
-1183 TAAKGND
+1183 AAAEGND
-1190 TITVQEG
+1190 TITVQKG

-1208 EVQGATAVPGK
+1208 VAQSATAVPGE

-1236 PLTDSTTYTPGK
+1236 PLTDSTTYTPEK

-1263 RLKQYVLHYVANAT
+1263 RLKQYVLHYDANAAHAT
-1277 DAAGTMEDQTF
+1277 GTMEDQTF

-1305 YRFVGWATEKEG
+1305 YRFVGWATEQKG

-1324 KSIKLDE
+1324 KSIKLDK
-1331 EFQNLT
+1331 EFPNLKD
-1337 NDNEKVYLYAVWQE
+1337 DNEKVNLYAVWQE
-1351 QSVTLSYEPN
+1351 QSVTLSYESN

-1417 AGTVWQGTTYYAHFS
+1417 AGAVWQGTTYYAHFS

>member
-12 VCGLMVLVMALGL
+12 VCGLMVLAMALSL

-38 TDNAIKNG
+38 TENAIKNG
-46 SFEQPEFNNMNAPQW
+46 SFEEPAFHDKNSPQW
-61 AANLVPDW
+61 PAKEVPDW
-69 HTTASDQKIEFG
+69 DTTASDRKIEFG
-81 STRKDG
+81 SRRNGKDAPQLMG
-87 TVPHIVGNPNLQD
+87 DQTIPDG
-100 SGCQFAELNADEEST
+100 SQFAELNADEEST
-115 LYQYATTV
+115 LYQYAETV

-133 HRGRMGVDQ
+133 HRGREGDDH
-142 MAVIIGPKQSQI
+142 MALIIGPKQ
-154 DPATGERIDVDPAKP
+154 DEKP
-169 SENGRDQFMRM
+169 DKPNKAGKDQFMRM
-180 TYWVRQHASNLNVGI
+180 TDWVKSHAEKLGVNI
-195 PQTGC
+195 PVTGC

-249 GNYGTNSSDYA
+249 GNYGTKSSAYA

-274 GQNQT
+274 GQTKT
-279 VFAFCSYSAAG
+279 VFAFCSYSAAT
-290 GSTQGNLI
+290 SNKTLGNLI

-318 GFIGVPTGNVSEYY
+318 GFIGVPTGGKNVYY
-332 PIGSSMS
+332 EIRGSMS
-339 ELVVANGST
+339 ELVVANGSPIT
-348 IKVKAV
+348 VKAV
-354 EPENGDVQFVG
+354 EPESDDVQFVG
-365 AYVTRQTQNGLEKEF
+365 AYVTRQTQNGLKKEF
-380 ISAAS
+380 IPATSP
-385 SSWDKV
+385 SWDKV
-391 DRTYTYV
+391 DRTYTYE
-398 HRVEEPADIVL
+398 HPVEEPADIVL

-423 GNLYTHGDN
+423 GKQYTHGDN
-432 RTNAV
+432 GTNAV
-437 SFAQQAGSG
+437 SFAPQVSGDGSTTARG
-446 GTLKERE
+446 PYDSKE
-453 PYTAQAATTTKDGWR
+453 ATPVKDGWR

-483 VHTVKYDTVSGT
+483 VHTVSYDAESET

-500 DDGKNETLQSGGA
+500 NGETTELESVGA

-529 RMKENGTV
+529 RVKNADGKVSDDFLVNEDCGTV
-537 SDNIQEN
+537 EIVGNEGESVANNPAAKDYFASASERV
-544 TACGSITV
+544 TV
-552 TSDGSAV
+552 
-559 ETETTEAVTD
+559 
-569 YYSQAN
+569 
-575 EKITATAEAKQ
+575 TATAKA
-586 GYCFIGW
+586 GYEFIGW
-593 YQQVDGKYE
+593 YQQVDGKYD
-602 LVSSKS
+602 LVSSKP

-613 VSREG
+613 VISEG

-633 YRWASVDAGKCP
+633 YQWASVAAGKCP
-645 PEELLDK
+645 QNTPDPP
-652 NNLSRPEDGTVIDGG
+652 RPGTVIDGG
-667 TYYISKDFIKGVT
+667 TYYISKDFIKDKT
-680 TIDGTVTKDGRT
+680 TIDGTVKKDGRT

-704 GKEDGSNGT
+704 GEEDGSSGN
-713 GDDIVI
+713 DVDIVI
-719 RETELIN
+719 RVTELIN

-738 FIPEKE
+738 FEPEAE
-744 HTLTYQFADN
+744 HSLSYQFADSGS
-754 TRWSPSGSFEQTE
+754 WSPSGSFAHTE
-767 NYYRGESVTAAGK
+767 EHYRGESVKAASE
-780 PAHNQTMDGKDVLV
+780 PARNQTMDGKDVLV

-799 LYGKW
+799 LYGDW
-804 SFDGWKRNDTK
+804 SFKGWQRSDNENTI
-815 DTVTAGDGFDMPGND
+815 TAGNDFDMPGNNL
-830 VTLTG
+830 TLTG

-845 VVYDTGDGKPI
+845 VVYDTGNGEPVGDL
-856 SDPKYA
+856 KYA

-877 NTPTGIPFGASIEL
+877 KAPSTGIPFGASIKL
-891 MELPDETKISDD
+891 MELPAGTEIPND
-903 KYFSGWS
+903 KYFAGWS
-910 IVDPTNADLGTIETQ
+910 LVKPTNADLSDIETQ
-925 DPGDSVG
+925 APGDSVG
-932 YRYLGITEDKQEV
+932 FRKLEVTENGQEV
-945 TLYAVYKNKGV
+945 KLYAVYKNKDV

-969 DVDTKSGSFTVQN
+969 DVNPKSGSFMVQN
-982 GIVDNKTVFSTAAPR
+982 GKVDEGTVSSTAAPR
-997 DGYHFVGWYEKKSDG
+997 DGYHFVGWYEESDDGKLEPVNG
-1012 SLTKATDGNGNV
+1012 SAISGTT
-1024 ITGAALT
+1024 LT
-1031 VTSNMMQA
+1031 VTAAMMQA
-1039 KLDSLTMSREENRT
+1039 KLKPLAESRGENRT

-1064 ARDSFTVQFDGNG
+1064 EPNTFTIHYEPNYPIIDAGAQSGEMVDQTFSAATTSRNLSPNQFQCKGYTFDGWT
-1077 NNVTGAMEPQKF
+1077 TGKGDFYSDGA
-1089 HDPDSEDQPTILR
+1089 
-1102 KNAFTRPGYVF
+1102 AFTQTV
-1113 TGWAEYPTRED
+1113 ENE
-1124 GQGRI
+1124 
-1129 YADEASFAEVTT
+1129 
-1141 YRGAQIGNGKT
+1141 GKV
-1152 ITLYAQWKKL
+1152 TLYAQWERL
-1162 PDVTIFY
+1162 ADVTIFY
-1169 TPEPTSLGTVKLNG
+1169 TPEPTSLGTVELNG
-1183 TAAKGND
+1183 TAAKEND

-1197 TVYEQ
+1197 TVYES

-1208 EVQGATAVPGK
+1208 TARGATAVPGK
-1219 GSVFVGWYDAQD
+1219 GSVFVGWYDAQGK
-1231 TERRH
+1231 H
-1236 PLTDSTTYTPGK
+1236 PLTDKTTYTPEKG
-1248 DSSGRYQDGS
+1248 SSGRYQDGS
-1258 YVALF
+1258 YVARF
-1263 RLKQYVLHYVANAT
+1263 RLKQYVLHYDANGGT
-1277 DAAGTMEDQTF
+1277 DTMEDQTF
-1288 PHGQAYPLKKC
+1288 PHGQAHPLEKC

-1305 YRFVGWATEKEG
+1305 YRFVGWATESAG

-1324 KSIKLDE
+1324 ESIKLDE
-1331 EFQNLT
+1331 KFPNLT
-1337 NDNEKVYLYAVWQE
+1337 NDNDVVTLYAVWEE
-1351 QSVTLSYEPN
+1351 QSVTIGYEPN
-1361 DAELGSVSKASETV
+1361 DAELGTVTVESEPV
-1375 AAVTGT
+1375 DAVTGT
-1381 AKGSTAQAK
+1381 AHGSTAQPK
-1390 SGARFDGW
+1390 SGAKFDGW

-1403 TLLSTDLTFVPTRK
+1403 TLLSTELTFVPTR
-1417 AGTVWQGTTYYAHFS
+1417 ADGAVWQGTTYYARFS

-1478 PNGSISRA
+1478 SNGSISRA

-1497 DDVRTQNLT
+1497 DDVRMQNLT
-1506 KDNAYSDVPDTA
+1506 KDNAYSDVSDTA
-1518 WYSTAV
+1518 WYAAAV

-1625 SDLLANQIA
+1625 SDLLANQIV

-1645 LTIQEATNSHE
+1645 LAIQEATNSHE

>member
-12 VCGLMVLVMALGL
+12 VCGLMVLAMALSL

-46 SFEQPEFNNMNAPQW
+46 SFEEPAFHDKNSPQW
-61 AANLVPDW
+61 PANNVPDW
-69 HTTASDQKIEFG
+69 DTTASDQLIEFG
-81 STRKDG
+81 SRRNGKDAPQLTG
-87 TVPHIVGNPNLQD
+87 VDKTIPDG
-100 SGCQFAELNADEEST
+100 SQFAELNADEEST

-133 HRGRMGVDQ
+133 HRGRDGVDH
-142 MAVIIGPKQSQI
+142 MALIIGPKQNF
-154 DPATGERIDVDPAKP
+154 DPAKP
-169 SENGRDQFMRM
+169 SEDGRDQFMRM
-180 TYWVRQHASNLNVGI
+180 TDWVSQHESNLKVDI
-195 PQTGC
+195 PPTGC

-205 VYSKKFAANGGFQND
+205 VYSKKFAKNGGFEND
-220 IGDAF
+220 FGDAF
-225 SASPSDV
+225 SASASDV

-249 GNYGTNSSDYA
+249 GNYGTKSSAYA
-260 AGKLA
+260 AGNLA

-274 GQNQT
+274 GQTKT
-279 VFAFCSYSAAG
+279 VFAFCSYSAAT
-290 GSTQGNLI
+290 SDKTLGNLI

-318 GFIGVPTGNVSEYY
+318 GFIGVPTGDKRSVYY
-332 PIGSSMS
+332 EIGSSMS

-354 EPENGDVQFVG
+354 EPESGDVQFVG
-365 AYVTRQTQNGLEKEF
+365 AYVTRQTAKGLEQVFIPVTDKEE
-380 ISAAS
+380 
-385 SSWDKV
+385 WGEEGD
-391 DRTYTYV
+391 TYTYE

-423 GNLYTHGDN
+423 GEYTHGDN
-432 RTNAV
+432 GTNAV

-446 GTLKERE
+446 GVLTPRG
-453 PYTAQAATTTKDGWR
+453 PYTAQAAETTKDGWR

-476 KNKVLPA
+476 NNNKVLPA
-483 VHTVKYDTVSGT
+483 VHTVSYDAESET

-500 DDGKNETLQSGGA
+500 NGETTELESVGA

-529 RMKENGTV
+529 RVKDENGKV
-537 SDNIQEN
+537 SADFREN
-544 TACGSITV
+544 TDCGTVEIVGNVGESVANNPAAKDYFASASERVTV
-552 TSDGSAV
+552 TA
-559 ETETTEAVTD
+559 A
-569 YYSQAN
+569 AN
-575 EKITATAEAKQ
+575 A
-586 GYCFIGW
+586 GYEFMGW
-593 YQQVDGKYE
+593 YQQVDGNKYE
-602 LVSSKS
+602 LVSSEP
-608 THSYT
+608 THSYN

-618 VQTIYARFAPTHTVT
+618 VQTVYARFAPTHTVT
-633 YRWASVDAGKCP
+633 YQWASVDAGKCP
-645 PEELLDK
+645 PNKPKLP
-652 NNLSRPEDGTVIDGG
+652 NPGTVIDGG
-667 TYYISKDFIKGVT
+667 TYYISKDFIKDKT

-704 GKEDGSNGT
+704 GKEDGSSGN
-713 GDDIVI
+713 DVDIVI
-719 RETELIN
+719 RETELIK

-754 TRWSPSGSFEQTE
+754 TRWSPSGSFAQTE
-767 NYYRGESVTAAGK
+767 EHYRGESVKAASE
-780 PAHNQTMDGKDVLV
+780 PARNQTTDEEGNPIDVLA
-794 TDNVT
+794 TGKVT
-799 LYGKW
+799 LYGDW
-804 SFDGWKRNDTK
+804 SFKGWQRSDTK
-815 DTVTAGDGFDMPGND
+815 DKDIVAAGDGFDMPGND
-830 VTLTG
+830 LTLTG

-845 VVYDTGDGKPI
+845 VVYDLGNGTTVA
-856 SDPKYA
+856 DPNNENYNYSK
-862 SYDYAALLGSSKPGL
+862 LLGSDKSGL
-877 NTPTGIPFGASIEL
+877 NAPSTGIPFGASIEL
-891 MELPDETKISDD
+891 MEFPAGTEIPND
-903 KYFSGWS
+903 KYFAGWS
-910 IVDPTNADLGTIETQ
+910 LVKPENNLSTIETQ
-925 DPGDSVG
+925 APGDSVG
-932 YRYLGITEDKQEV
+932 FRKLKVTENGQEV
-945 TLYAVYKNKGV
+945 KLYAVYKNKDV
-956 ATVDFAVNDSNWG
+956 ATVDFAVNNSNWG
-969 DVDTKSGSFTVQN
+969 DVNPKSGSFTVR
-982 GIVDNKTVFSTAAPR
+982 GSTVDEKTVSSTATPR
-997 DGYHFVGWYEKKSDG
+997 EGYHFVGWYEKKSDG
-1012 SLTKATDGNGNV
+1012 GLTEVKDENGNW
-1024 ITGAALT
+1024 ITDAKLT
-1031 VTSNMMQA
+1031 VTSDMMQE
-1039 KLDSLTMSREENRT
+1039 KLNSLTEK
-1053 PVLVVRYVAVF
+1053 LVVHYVAVF
-1064 ARDSFTVQFDGNG
+1064 ARDSFTVKFDPNVALDAEGKSD
-1077 NNVTGAMEPQKF
+1077 VTGEMPPQKF
-1089 HDPDSEDQPTILR
+1089 PAPDSEDQLTTLR
-1102 KNAFTRPGYVF
+1102 KNEFKRRGYVF
-1113 TGWAEYPTRED
+1113 TGWAESKTGE
-1124 GQGRI
+1124 GRT
-1129 YADEASFAEVTT
+1129 YADKEPFAEVTI
-1141 YRGAQIGNGKT
+1141 YQGNKIVDGGT

-1169 TPEPTSLGTVKLNG
+1169 TPEPTSLGTVELNPTESNELDPQDG
-1183 TAAKGND
+1183 M
-1190 TITVQEG
+1190 VSES
-1197 TVYEQ
+1197 

-1208 EVQGATAVPGK
+1208 TAQGATAVPGE

-1231 TERRH
+1231 TERENS
-1236 PLTDSTTYTPGK
+1236 LTDSMIYTPEK
-1248 DSSGRYQDGS
+1248 NSSSKRYQDGS

-1263 RLKQYVLHYVANAT
+1263 RLKQYVLHYDANAA

-1288 PHGQAYPLKKC
+1288 PHGQAYPLKEC

-1305 YRFVGWATEKEG
+1305 YRFVGWATESTGKA
-1317 EVKYEDQ
+1317 KYEDQ
-1324 KSIKLDE
+1324 RSIKLDE
-1331 EFQNLT
+1331 EFPNLKDD
-1337 NDNEKVYLYAVWQE
+1337 NDEATLYAVWHE

-1375 AAVTGT
+1375 DAVTGT
-1381 AKGSTAQAK
+1381 AKGSTAQPK

-1403 TLLSTDLTFVPTRK
+1403 ALLSKELTFVPTK
-1417 AGTVWQGTTYYAHFS
+1417 KDGAVWQGTTYYAHFS

-1497 DDVRTQNLT
+1497 DDVRMQNLT
-1506 KDNAYSDVPDTA
+1506 KDNAYSDVSDTA
-1518 WYSTAV
+1518 WYAAAV

-1625 SDLLANQIA
+1625 SDLLANQIV

-1645 LTIQEATNSHE
+1645 LAIQEATNSHE

>member
-12 VCGLMVLVMALGL
+12 VSGLMVLVMALSL

-46 SFEQPEFNNMNAPQW
+46 SFEEPAFHDKNSPQW
-61 AANLVPDW
+61 PANNVPDW
-69 HTTASDQKIEFG
+69 DTTASDKLIEFG
-81 STRKDG
+81 SRRNGKNAPQLTGVDKTIPDG
-87 TVPHIVGNPNLQD
+87 
-100 SGCQFAELNADEEST
+100 SQFAELNADEEST
-115 LYQYATTV
+115 LYQYAETV

-133 HRGRMGVDQ
+133 HRGRDGVDQ
-142 MAVIIGPKQSQI
+142 MAVIIGPKQDD
-154 DPATGERIDVDPAKP
+154 DPDKP
-169 SENGRDQFMRM
+169 SADGKDQFMRM
-180 TYWVRQHASNLNVGI
+180 TDWVRQHASEMGVTVYG
-195 PQTGC
+195 TGC

-205 VYSKKFAANGGFQND
+205 VYSKKFAKKGGFQND

-249 GNYGTNSSDYA
+249 GNYGTKSSAYA
-260 AGKLA
+260 AGNLA

-274 GQNQT
+274 GQTET

-290 GSTQGNLI
+290 GNTCGNLI

-303 SLYQTITAAATAGGS
+303 RLYQTITAATTAGGS
-318 GFIGVPTGNVSEYY
+318 GYIGVPTGGKNVYY
-332 PIGSSMS
+332 EIRGSMS

-348 IKVKAV
+348 ITVQAV
-354 EPENGDVQFVG
+354 EPKNDVQFVG
-365 AYVTRQTQNGLEKEF
+365 AYVTRQTQNGLKKEF
-380 ISAAS
+380 IPAAS

-398 HRVEEPADIVL
+398 HPVEEPADIVL

-423 GNLYTHGDN
+423 GDQYTHGDN
-432 RTNAV
+432 GTNAV
-437 SFAQQAGSG
+437 SFAQQVRDDGSK
-446 GTLKERE
+446 TERL
-453 PYTAQAATTTKDGWR
+453 PYESQEATTKTKDGWR
-468 FDGWLLPQ
+468 FDGWLLAR
-476 KNKVLPA
+476 KEKVLPA
-483 VHTVKYDTVSGT
+483 VHTVSYDTASET

-500 DDGKNETLQSGGA
+500 DDGTKETLESGGA

-529 RMKENGTV
+529 RVKDKDGMV
-537 SDNIQEN
+537 SADIQEN

-552 TSDGSAV
+552 TSDGAAV
-559 ETETTEAVTD
+559 KTETTEAVTD

-575 EKITATAEAKQ
+575 EKITATATAKN
-586 GYCFIGW
+586 GYRFVGW
-593 YQQVDGKYE
+593 YQQLDGDTYQFISNQE
-602 LVSSKS
+602 
-608 THSYT
+608 TYT
-613 VSREG
+613 YTAKAEG
-618 VQTIYARFAPTHTVT
+618 VQTVYARFAPTHTVT
-633 YRWASVDAGKCP
+633 YQWASVAAGKCP
-645 PEELLDK
+645 QNTPDPP
-652 NNLSRPEDGTVIDGG
+652 SPGTVIDGG
-667 TYYISKDFIKGVT
+667 TYYISKDFIKDKT

-704 GKEDGSNGT
+704 GKEDGSSGN
-713 GDDIVI
+713 DVDIVI
-719 RETELIN
+719 RETELIK

-754 TRWSPSGSFEQTE
+754 TRWSPSGSFELTE
-767 NYYRGESVTAAGK
+767 NYYRGESVTAQAE
-780 PAHNQTMDGKDVLV
+780 PDRNQTTDEEGNPIDVLV
-794 TDNVT
+794 TGNVT
-799 LYGKW
+799 LYGDW
-804 SFDGWKRNDTK
+804 SFNGWKRSDNDSTIA
-815 DTVTAGDGFDMPGND
+815 AGRGFNMPGKD
-830 VTLTG
+830 LTLTG

-845 VVYDTGDGKPI
+845 VVYDLGNGRTVD
-856 SDPKYA
+856 DPNNENYNYSK
-862 SYDYAALLGSSKPGL
+862 LLGSSKPGI
-877 NTPTGIPFGASIEL
+877 NAPSTGIGIPFGASIKL
-891 MELPDETKISDD
+891 MELPAGTEIQNDM
-903 KYFSGWS
+903 YFAGWS

-925 DPGDSVG
+925 APGDSVG
-932 YRYLGITEDKQEV
+932 YRKLGITKEKREV
-945 TLYAVYKNKGV
+945 TLYAVYKNKDM

-969 DVDTKSGSFTVQN
+969 DVGTKGGSFTVQN
-982 GIVDNKTVFSTAAPR
+982 GEVDEKKVSSTAIPR
-997 DGYHFVGWYEKKSDG
+997 DGYHFVGWYEETGSGKTAVTEGLSEDG
-1012 SLTKATDGNGNV
+1012 LT
-1024 ITGAALT
+1024 LT
-1031 VTSNMMQA
+1031 VTSDMMQK
-1039 KLDSLTMSREENRT
+1039 KLKLPTGSREENGP
-1053 PVLVVRYVAVF
+1053 PVLVVHYVAVF
-1064 ARDSFTVQFDGNG
+1064 ARDSFTVEFDPNVALDAEGKSD
-1077 NNVTGAMEPQKF
+1077 VTGEMPPQKF
-1089 HDPDSEDQPTILR
+1089 HDPKSKNQPTMLR
-1102 KNAFTRPGYVF
+1102 KNAFTRPGYEF
-1113 TGWAEYPTRED
+1113 TSWAESEN
-1124 GQGRI
+1124 GQGRT
-1129 YADEASFAEVTT
+1129 YADEAPFAEVTI
-1141 YRGAQIGNGKT
+1141 YRGNKIVDGGS

-1162 PDVTIFY
+1162 PDVIISY
-1169 TPEPTSLGTVKLNG
+1169 TPEPTSLGTVKLNPTESNELG
-1183 TAAKGND
+1183 PQDGM
-1190 TITVQEG
+1190 VSES
-1197 TVYEQ
+1197 

-1208 EVQGATAVPGK
+1208 TARGATAVPGE
-1219 GSVFVGWYDAQD
+1219 GSVFVGWYDEQGK
-1231 TERRH
+1231 H
-1236 PLTDSTTYTPGK
+1236 LPTDGTTYTPEK
-1248 DSSGRYQDGS
+1248 DSSGRYRNGS
-1258 YVALF
+1258 YVARF
-1263 RLKQYVLHYVANAT
+1263 RLKQYVLRYDANAA

-1305 YRFVGWATEKEG
+1305 YRFVGWATESEG
-1317 EVKYEDQ
+1317 KVKYEDQ
-1324 KSIKLDE
+1324 KSIKLE
-1331 EFQNLT
+1331 NEFPNLT
-1337 NDNEKVYLYAVWQE
+1337 NDNDEVTLYAVWKE
-1351 QSVTLSYEPN
+1351 QSVTLGYEPN
-1361 DAELGSVSKASETV
+1361 DAELGSVSSALETV

-1403 TLLSTDLTFVPTRK
+1403 TQISTELTFVPTK
-1417 AGTVWQGTTYYAHFS
+1417 ADGAVWQGTTYYAHFS

-1497 DDVRTQNLT
+1497 DDVRAQNLT
-1506 KDNAYSDVPDTA
+1506 KDNAYSDVSDTA
-1518 WYSTAV
+1518 WYAAAV

-1578 ENAIGKAY
+1578 KNAIGKAY

-1625 SDLLANQIA
+1625 SDLLANQIV

-1645 LTIQEATNSHE
+1645 LAIQEATNSHE

-1662 GVHETQT
+1662 GVYETQT

>member
-12 VCGLMVLVMALGL
+12 VSGLMVLVMALSL

-46 SFEQPEFNNMNAPQW
+46 SFEEPAFHDKNSPQW
-61 AANLVPDW
+61 PANNVPDW
-69 HTTASDQKIEFG
+69 STTASDQLIEFG
-81 STRKDG
+81 SRRNGKDAPQLTG
-87 TVPHIVGNPNLQD
+87 VDKTIPDG
-100 SGCQFAELNADEEST
+100 SQFAELNADEEST

-133 HRGRMGVDQ
+133 HRGREGDDH
-142 MAVIIGPKQSQI
+142 MALIIGPKQ
-154 DPATGERIDVDPAKP
+154 DEKP
-169 SENGRDQFMRM
+169 DKPNKAGKDQFMRM
-180 TYWVRQHASNLNVGI
+180 TDWVKSHAEKLGVNI
-195 PQTGC
+195 PVTGC

-249 GNYGTNSSDYA
+249 GNYGTKSSAYA
-260 AGKLA
+260 VGNLA

-274 GQNQT
+274 GQTKT
-279 VFAFCSYSAAG
+279 VFAFCSYSAAT
-290 GSTQGNLI
+290 SDKTLGNLI

-339 ELVVANGST
+339 KRVVANGST

-365 AYVTRQTQNGLEKEF
+365 AYVTRQTQNGLKKEF
-380 ISAAS
+380 IPATSP
-385 SSWDKV
+385 SWDKV

-398 HRVEEPADIVL
+398 HPVEEPADIVL

-423 GNLYTHGDN
+423 GDQYTYGDKG
-432 RTNAV
+432 TNAV
-437 SFAQQAGSG
+437 SFAPQVSDDGSTTARG
-446 GTLKERE
+446 
-453 PYTAQAATTTKDGWR
+453 PYKSKAAETTKDGWR
-468 FDGWLLPQ
+468 FDGWLLARSETL
-476 KNKVLPA
+476 LPA
-483 VHTVKYDTVSGT
+483 EHTVTYDKATDTLT
-495 FTFTA
+495 FTDNGSERGSA
-500 DDGKNETLQSGGA
+500 EGGA

-524 FVTAS
+524 FITAS
-529 RMKENGTV
+529 RVKGADGKVSDDFQVNAGCGTV
-537 SDNIQEN
+537 EIVGNEGESVANNPAAKDYFASASERV
-544 TACGSITV
+544 TV
-552 TSDGSAV
+552 
-559 ETETTEAVTD
+559 
-569 YYSQAN
+569 
-575 EKITATAEAKQ
+575 TATAMA
-586 GYCFIGW
+586 GYEFIGW

-602 LVSSKS
+602 LVSRNP
-608 THSYT
+608 THSYN
-613 VSREG
+613 VSSEG

-633 YRWASVDAGKCP
+633 YRWTTEEGKCP
-645 PEELLDK
+645 PEELLNK
-652 NNLSRPEDGTVIDGG
+652 NGISLPETGTVVDGG
-667 TYYISKDFIKGVT
+667 TYYISKDLEINK
-680 TIDGTVTKDGRT
+680 TIDGTGTIDDRT
-692 VPGKWVFTGWHD
+692 VPGKWVFTGWRS
-704 GKEDGSNGT
+704 GES
-713 GDDIVI
+713 GDSDI
-719 RETELIN
+719 RETELIK
-726 VTGDRT
+726 VKGDRT

-754 TRWSPSGSFEQTE
+754 TRWSPSGSFELTE
-767 NYYRGESVTAAGK
+767 NYYRGESVTAQAE
-780 PAHNQTMDGKDVLV
+780 PDRNQTTDEEGNPIDVLV
-794 TDNVT
+794 TGNVT
-799 LYGKW
+799 LYGDW
-804 SFDGWKRNDTK
+804 SFNGWKRSDNDSTIA
-815 DTVTAGDGFDMPGND
+815 AGRGFNMPGKD
-830 VTLTG
+830 LTLTG

-845 VVYDTGDGKPI
+845 VVYDLGNGTTVA
-856 SDPKYA
+856 DPNNENYNYSK
-862 SYDYAALLGSSKPGL
+862 LLGSDKSGL
-877 NTPTGIPFGASIEL
+877 NAPTGIPFGASIKL
-891 MELPDETKISDD
+891 MELPDGTEIPDD
-903 KYFSGWS
+903 KYFAGWS
-910 IVDPTNADLGTIETQ
+910 LVKPENNLSTIETQ
-925 DPGDSVG
+925 APGDSVG
-932 YRYLGITEDKQEV
+932 YRKLGITENGQEV
-945 TLYAVYKNKGV
+945 KLYAVYKNKDV

-969 DVDTKSGSFTVQN
+969 DVDPKSGSFTVR
-982 GIVDNKTVFSTAAPR
+982 GSAVDGKTVSSTATPSE
-997 DGYHFVGWYEKKSDG
+997 GYHFVGWYEKKSDG
-1012 SLTKATDGNGNV
+1012 GLTEVKDENGNW
-1024 ITGAALT
+1024 ITDAKLT
-1031 VTSNMMQA
+1031 VTSDMMQE
-1039 KLDSLTMSREENRT
+1039 KLNSLTEK
-1053 PVLVVRYVAVF
+1053 LVVHYVAVF
-1064 ARDSFTVQFDGNG
+1064 ARDSFTVEFDPNVALDAEGKSD
-1077 NNVTGAMEPQKF
+1077 VTGEMPPQKF
-1089 HDPDSEDQPTILR
+1089 HDPKSKNQPTMLR
-1102 KNAFTRPGYVF
+1102 KNAFTRPGYEF
-1113 TGWAEYPTRED
+1113 TGWAEYPNR
-1124 GQGRI
+1124 GKGRF
-1129 YADEASFAEVTT
+1129 YADEASFAEVTI
-1141 YRGAQIGNGKT
+1141 YQGNKIVDGGT
-1152 ITLYAQWKKL
+1152 ITLYAQWERL
-1162 PDVTIFY
+1162 ADVTIFY
-1169 TPEPTSLGTVKLNG
+1169 TPEPTSLGTVELNPTESNELDPQDG
-1183 TAAKGND
+1183 M
-1190 TITVQEG
+1190 VSES
-1197 TVYEQ
+1197 

-1208 EVQGATAVPGK
+1208 TARGATAVPGE

-1231 TERRH
+1231 TERENS
-1236 PLTDSTTYTPGK
+1236 LTDGKTYTPEK
-1248 DSSGRYQDGS
+1248 DLSGRYRDGS

-1263 RLKQYVLHYVANAT
+1263 RLKQYVLRYDANGGT
-1277 DAAGTMEDQTF
+1277 GTMEDQTF
-1288 PHGQAYPLKKC
+1288 PHGQAHPLKKC

-1305 YRFVGWATEKEG
+1305 YRFEGWATEQKGKVE
-1317 EVKYEDQ
+1317 YEDQ
-1324 KSIKLDE
+1324 TNIKLDK
-1331 EFQNLT
+1331 EFPNLKDD
-1337 NDNEKVYLYAVWQE
+1337 NDEVTLYAVWHE
-1351 QSVTLSYEPN
+1351 QSVTLGYEPN
-1361 DAELGSVSKASETV
+1361 DAELGSVSSALETV
-1375 AAVTGT
+1375 AAVKGT
-1381 AKGSTAQAK
+1381 AKGSTAQPK

-1403 TLLSTDLTFVPTRK
+1403 TLLSKELTFVPTK
-1417 AGTVWQGTTYYAHFS
+1417 KDGAVWQGTTYYAHFS

-1497 DDVRTQNLT
+1497 DDVRMQNLT

-1518 WYSTAV
+1518 WYAAAV

-1538 GTFRPNAPI
+1538 DTFRPNAPI

-1625 SDLLANQIA
+1625 SDLLANQIV

-1645 LTIQEATNSHE
+1645 LAIQEATNSHE

-1669 AKRENRDWSKEFEQ
+1669 VKRENRDWSKEFEQ